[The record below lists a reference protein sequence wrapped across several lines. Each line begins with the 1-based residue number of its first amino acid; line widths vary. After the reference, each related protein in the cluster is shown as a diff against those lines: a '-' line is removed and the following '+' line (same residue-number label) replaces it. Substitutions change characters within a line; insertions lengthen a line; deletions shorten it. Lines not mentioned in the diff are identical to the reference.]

1 MANKKN
7 VETNKK
13 NTEIKNKKS
22 NEIEQKKP
30 TQKKKRRLHSH
41 LKVNIPLFQSL
52 MMILPSLAKHAA
64 AESIDNSSDAADQV
78 TANNV
83 TEKDVTDDHSK
94 ADSSAVAL
102 QEAQT
107 SDSDVNSTLNAS
119 HAPHGSS
126 SHLVPSHHL
135 STLSHPQVHY
145 IPSVSMP
152 TISSGSNGQPTH
164 SNAPKTPALPV
175 TFMPEVIKG
184 TYGELHVD
192 ANGQYTF
199 VLNPNSPQYIL
210 LNQHQPG
217 TDHFALH
224 LSNGSSIIVQIPVT
238 GKQDTPSISGDL
250 TGVVTEDHNIDSQGL
265 LHANGKIDV
274 IDPDQ
279 NESSVTPEVISGK
292 YGSLTIDAD
301 GHWQYQVDNSLSN
314 VQALTAAT
322 SLHESFTIHTKDGT
336 PQTIDMTIGGNDDN
350 AVITGMGKGS
360 VTEES
365 QLQTS
370 GTLSVI
376 DADTGEAHFSN
387 TDIVGSFGTLHLTD
401 SGKWTYD
408 LDNTNPAVQALGQGS
423 TATDPFTVH
432 SADGTPHNVTIN
444 VRGTNDNPVV
454 SSQSPHLPSK
464 ANISAPPSGLGKTIY
479 EDVNV
484 QNGHLHTGGQ
494 LHVDDKDFNESTFL
508 PENLH
513 GAYGELKLT
522 SQGTWSYIAN
532 NNNPNIEQLNNG
544 DTLTE
549 RFKIHTKDGSVF
561 ELNVYI
567 NGTNDKATVS
577 TATVSIDET
586 DRAVTASG
594 TLTSTDV
601 DNADNTFTPNSISGT
616 NGDLTI
622 DANGHWSFT
631 ANSAFNQLNVGDKV
645 EETFTV
651 SSVDGTPSTIKVTIN
666 GTNDK
671 ATVSSAT
678 VTIDETDKA
687 VTTSGTLTSTD
698 VDNPDNTFT
707 PGSISG
713 TNGDLTIDA
722 NGHWTFTA
730 NSTFNQLNVGDKVE
744 ETFTVSS
751 IDGTTSTIKVT
762 LNGTND
768 KATVSSATV
777 AIDEIDKAV
786 TTSGTLTSTDVDNP
800 NNTFT
805 PDSISGTNGDLTIDA
820 NGHWAF
826 AANSAFNQLNVG
838 DKVEESFT
846 VSSVDGTPSTIK
858 VTINGTN
865 DAATV
870 SSATVAI
877 DETDTAISTSGTL
890 TSTDVDNPDNA
901 FTPDS
906 ITGTNGDLTIDANG
920 HWAFTAN
927 SAFNQLNVGDKVEE
941 TFTVSSIDGT
951 PSTIKVTIN
960 GTNDAAT
967 VSTATVA
974 VDETDTAISTSGT
987 LTSTNVDNPDNAFT
1001 PDSITGTN
1009 GDLTI
1014 DANGHWN
1021 FTANSAFNQ
1030 LNVGDKIEE
1039 TFTVSSIDGTT
1050 STIKVM
1056 INGTNDTATVSTATV
1071 SVDETDSAI
1080 TTSGTLTSTDV
1091 DNPDNTFTPDSIA
1104 GTNGDL
1110 TIDANGLWSF
1120 TANSAF
1126 NQLNVG
1132 DKVEETFTV
1141 SSVDGTT
1148 STIKVTINGTNDAAT
1163 VSSATVAIDETD
1175 KATTTSGTLTS
1186 TDVDNPD
1193 NAFTPD
1199 SISGTNGDLTIDAT
1213 GHWVFT
1219 ANSAFNQLNIGDK
1232 VEETFTVSS
1241 IDGTPSTI
1249 KVTING
1255 TNDTAT
1261 VSSATVAIDET
1272 DKAVTTSGTLTSID
1286 VDNPDNAFTPDSI
1299 SGTNGDLTIDANGH
1313 WVFTANSAFNQLN
1326 VGDKVEETFTVSSV
1340 DGTPSTIK
1348 VTING
1353 TNDTATV
1360 SSATVAIDET
1370 DIAVTTSGTLTS
1382 TDVDNPDNAFTPDSI
1397 AGTNGNLTID
1407 TNGHWTFTAN
1417 SAFNQLNVGD
1427 KVEETFT
1434 VSSIDGTPSTIKVT
1448 INGTNDA
1455 ATVSTATVSV
1465 DETDKAVTTSGTLTS
1480 TDVDNPDNT
1489 FAPDSISG
1497 TNGDL
1502 TIDATGHWVFIANS
1516 AFNQLNVGDKVEET
1530 FTVSSIDGT
1539 PSTIKVTINGTN
1551 DAATVSSAT
1560 VAIDETDKAVTTS
1573 GTLTSTDVDN
1583 PDNAFQP
1590 DSISGTNGDLIID
1603 ASGHWMFTANSAFN
1617 QLNVGDKVE
1626 ETFTMS
1632 SVDGTPST
1640 IKVTINGTND
1650 TATVSSATVA
1660 IDETDKAVTTSG
1672 TLTSIDVDNPDNAFT
1687 PDSISGTNGDLTI
1700 DATGHW
1706 VFIANSAFNQLNVGD
1721 KVEETFTVS
1730 SIDGTPSTIK
1740 VTINGTNDAATVSS
1754 ATVAIDETDK
1764 AVTTSG
1770 TLTSTDVDN
1779 PDNTF
1784 TPDSIGGTNGNLT
1797 IDANGHWIFT
1807 ANSAFNQLNIGDKV
1821 EESFTVSSVDGT
1833 PSTIKVMINGTNDTA
1848 TVSSATVAID
1858 ETDKA
1863 VTTSGTL
1870 TSTDV
1875 DNPDN
1880 TFTPD
1885 SISGTNGDLTIDA
1898 NGHWAFTAN
1907 SAFNQL
1913 NVGDKVEETF
1923 TVSSVDGTPST
1934 IKVTING
1941 TNDAATVSSATVAID
1956 ETDKAVTTSGTLT
1969 STDVDNP
1976 DNTFTPDSISGTNGD
1991 LTIDANGH
1999 WVFTASSSFNQLNVG
2014 DKVEETFTV
2023 SSIDGTASTIKVTI
2037 NGTNDKATV
2046 STATVS
2052 VDETDK
2058 AVTTSGTLTSTDV
2071 DNPDNTFTPDSITGT
2086 NGNLTIGANGQWTFT
2101 PNSAF
2106 NQLNVGDKVEETFTV
2121 TSVDGTPSTI
2131 KVTING
2137 TNDAATVS
2145 SATIA
2150 IDETDKA
2157 VTTSGTLTSTDVD
2170 NPDNTFTPDSIAG
2183 TNGNL
2188 TIGANGQWT
2197 FTANSAFNQ
2206 LNVGDKVE
2214 ETFTV
2219 SSVDGTPSTI
2229 KVTING
2235 TNDKAT
2241 VSSATV
2247 AIDETDK
2254 AVTTSGTLISNDV
2267 DNPDNAFTP
2276 DSISGTNGDL
2286 TIDANG
2292 HWVFT
2297 ANSAF
2302 NQLNVGDKVEETFT
2316 VSSIDGTPSTIKV
2329 TINGTNDAATVSS
2342 ATVAIDETDK
2352 AVTTSGTL
2360 TSTDVDN
2367 PDNAFTPDSI
2377 SGTNG
2382 DLTIDANGHW
2392 TFTANSAFNQLNVGD
2407 KVEET
2412 FTVSSVDGTP
2422 STIKVTING
2431 TNDAATVSS
2440 ATVAIDET
2448 DKATTTSGTLTST
2461 DVDNPDNTFTPDS
2474 ITGANGD
2481 LTIDA
2486 NGHWAFTANSA
2497 FNQLNVGDKVEETFT
2512 VSSVDGT
2519 SSTIKV
2525 TINGTN
2531 DVATVSTA
2539 TVSVD
2544 ETDKAVTTS
2553 GTLTSTDVD
2562 NPDNTFTP
2570 DSIVGAN
2577 GDLTIDA
2584 NGHWVFTAN
2593 SAFNQLNVG
2602 DKVEET
2608 FTVTSVDGTPSTI
2621 KVTINGTNDAA
2632 TVSSATVA
2640 IDETDKAVTT
2650 SGTLTSTDVDNT
2662 DNTFTPDSVVGS
2674 NGDLT
2679 IDANGHWTFTANSA
2693 FNQLNVG
2700 DKVEETFTVSS
2711 IDGTPSTI
2719 KVTINGTND
2728 AATVSSATVA
2738 IDETDKAVTTSGTL
2752 TNTDVDNP
2760 DNTFTPDSISGTNG
2774 DLTIDTNGH
2783 WVFTANSTFNQLNVG
2798 DKVEETFTV
2807 SSIDGTPSTIKITI
2821 NGTNDK
2827 AVISGTSAGA
2837 VTEESQLQT
2846 SGSLTVTDVDAGQ
2859 GHFSNT
2865 DIAGTLGTLHLTN
2878 SGTWTYDLDNTN
2890 PTVQALGKGTTAT
2903 DTITVHSA
2911 DGTPHQITITVN
2923 GTNDKAIIG
2932 GTNSGAVTEESQ
2944 LQTSGTLTV
2953 TDVDTGEAH
2962 FSNTDI
2968 AGTLGT
2974 LHLTDNGTWTYDL
2987 DNTNPQVQ
2995 ALGKGATATDTITVN
3010 SADGTPHQITITVN
3024 GTNDTAV
3031 IGGTSAGAVT
3041 EETQL
3046 QTSGSLTITDTDTGE
3061 AHFSNTDIK
3070 GSLGTLHLTDAGQWT
3085 YDLDNTNP
3093 TVQALGKGAATTD
3106 TITVTS
3112 ADGTTHQVTI
3122 AVNGTNDKA
3131 IITGTNTGA
3140 VTEDQDLTNQ
3150 LNVHPNY
3157 MLTQG
3162 KLFITDV
3169 DTNEATFPMQSGI
3182 VGDHGIGSFTLIPSG
3197 IWLFSADSK
3206 QAAVQALGVG
3216 ETLTESTTITSVD
3229 GTQKTILITING
3241 TNDAPVITPVATQT
3255 VTEDGSKTIT
3265 FHATDIDTTDT
3276 LTPSVSATHGS
3287 ASLNA
3292 QGEIVFT
3299 PDANYNGPASV
3310 VLSVTDGHTTTSQTI
3325 NVDVTPANDA
3335 PVINPIVPV
3344 SATEDGAVVTG
3355 QLTSTDIDTG
3365 DTATF
3370 TTTST
3375 QGGFTLNA
3383 DGSYNLDPTDAS
3395 FQHLKAGEISTFTI
3409 PVTVTDS
3416 AGATDTKDLVITVT
3430 GTNDTPV
3437 ISGVDTGALK
3447 EDVSVNPQSNEL
3459 TATGKL
3465 DIVDIDTGEGSFIS
3479 HGFNKTALQGH
3490 YGKLEISQD
3499 GSWSYSADNS
3509 QTAIQSLGEG
3519 EQLTDTIKV
3528 TSKDGTTHD
3537 VVVTINGTNDTAVI
3551 GGTSAGAVTE
3561 ETQLQTSGTLT
3572 VTDTDTG
3579 EAHFANTDI
3588 QGTLGTLHLT
3598 DNGAWTYDLD
3608 NTNPAVQALGNG
3620 ATATDTI
3627 TVHSADGTPHQVTIT
3642 VNGTNDNAVVGGVD
3656 TASVTEKAAGD
3667 NMSPDHAQSGMAT
3680 LRVSTLNANGHLSV
3694 IDPDSGQS
3702 GFADNNVGYNYH
3714 GTYGD
3719 LILNPNGDWNYYAD
3733 AGSLSHI
3740 GGRPTTRGSAIDKLG
3755 EGETLTDTITV
3766 HTKDGTPHNIV
3777 ITINGSNDRPYCS
3790 SEVQLNAGTED
3801 TRQTITAAQLL
3812 QNSID
3817 VDKNDSGLLTV
3828 ANLHPDHGSILDNQN
3843 GTYTFTPEK
3852 DYNGKVHFTYD
3863 VKDAHGDV
3871 THTGATSSLSA
3882 VADKA
3887 VISGSDTGTIIEDH
3901 NVGHSSLQPVV
3912 ASGLLSV
3919 TDPDAG
3925 QDHFQVNLLLG
3936 EQAIHDPFGGFL
3948 RITPSGAWGYEV
3960 ANSRLQSLAEGEVEK
3975 VVYRVYS
3982 ADHTAHDIT
3991 ITVTGTNDQP
4001 SITATTL
4008 AHGTEDTHYQM
4019 QVSQFGFS
4027 DIDTGDTLH
4036 SIAITDL
4043 PSATQGK
4050 FVLDGHDV
4058 TAGQHIP
4065 TADISK
4071 LQFIP
4076 AQDFNGDVQF
4086 KYTVNDG
4093 HDDSQE
4099 ATNTLH
4105 IDAVGDK
4112 AVISGVDTG
4121 DVYEN
4126 RNPDMSPDFAQSG
4139 MAHLTNSMIHVEGQL
4154 TIIDPD
4160 TGENSF
4166 DSKGIGY
4173 TYHGKYGHLILNTD
4187 GKWFYGVATGTAD
4200 VNGGLTTNVG
4210 STIDQ
4215 LGANETL
4222 TDTITIQSKD
4232 GTTHDIV
4239 ITIHGDN
4246 DRPYCSSEV
4255 QLNSGKEDLAQT
4267 ITATELLA
4275 NTIDVDSND
4284 LGKLTVANLH
4294 ADHGSILDNQDGT
4307 YTFTPTK
4314 DYNGQI
4320 HFSYDVT
4327 DAHGGTTHT
4336 GASTTL
4342 TATPDG
4348 AIISEVTTD
4357 HVTEDGSHSSHN
4369 AGVTTELANGRLQV
4383 VDPDSGENKF
4393 QYSQFGESTVHDPFG
4408 GMLRIDSMGNWG
4420 YSVNNANLQHL
4431 AQGQTETVI
4440 YRVHSYDGTAYELH
4454 IDVVGTND
4462 APTVTQVAL
4471 SNGTEDTHYQM
4482 QASQFGFT
4490 DVDSG
4495 DTLHSVAITDL
4506 PPATQGKFVLD
4517 GHDVTAGQHI
4527 PTADISKLQFVPA
4540 QDFNGDVQFKYTVN
4554 DGHDDSQEAT
4564 NTLHIDAV
4572 GDTAVITGT
4581 TTGDVDEGHGTYHDR
4596 SPNYAQ
4602 LGMAKLTNDP
4612 LYTDGKLEIIDP
4624 DTGEAQFDTKGIGY
4638 SYHGTYGQLILN
4650 ADGNWHYKVTVGSN
4664 QQNVATKIDQL
4675 GDGQELTD
4683 TITIYSKDGTAQDI
4697 VITIHG
4703 DNDRPYISSEVTL
4716 STGTED
4722 TALTFTKADLLA
4734 NTVDV
4739 DANDA
4744 GKLSIANLLVDHGS
4758 VVDNKDGTYTFTPTK
4773 DYNGQVHFSYDVTD
4787 AHGGTTHTG
4796 ANTSLAAVND
4806 AATFTG
4812 DSSSIKEDTN
4822 IHHNAH
4828 ITGSATIPDALSCHG
4843 HLIVSDADGHG
4854 EAALDLKGQ
4863 PKISLDGTYGHFDI
4877 TSTGTWVY
4885 KADNKSTP
4893 IQDLDNGQT
4902 LTDSIEVTS
4911 KDGTKHS
4918 ITVTINGTTD
4928 DPTLHSL
4935 SDSGVQHSG
4944 PVEGNLLTGS
4954 GTDQGLSGA
4963 ATDTD
4968 SNAHLVLQDI
4978 QIKDPVSGYVA
4989 VRPGQP
4995 HTMAGIGTLA
5005 IEANG
5010 HYTFTPEAGF
5020 TGKVPSMVYRVG
5032 DDGGNPIGD
5041 SSQNSLSI
5049 EVTPPLQHAPTV
5061 TGQTVSTNE
5070 DITRTI
5076 TTSEFGYSDQD
5087 GDALQF
5093 VTISSIPSHGSLLLN
5108 GNAVTANQQ
5117 ISKADL
5123 DAGHLTFTPNNNE
5136 NGANYAQF
5144 TFTANDGHKNS
5155 AGATMVVDVNA
5166 VNDAPIVGSSF
5177 ISSLE
5182 DKPHAFTT
5190 ADFKY
5195 SDIDGDALNHITITN
5210 VAHGVLS
5217 LNGTTVNVG
5226 DDVSASDVSSLI
5238 FTPTHN
5244 YFSSGVSGLGAVQ
5257 FTANDGHLDSKEGS
5271 ILINI
5276 ASVADPATFSGDS
5289 TGVAKEDITLQASGT
5304 LTASDPDGTA
5314 GFTAVQGGAGIA
5326 GSKGYGHAHIDVN
5339 GHWTYDLDNNH
5350 PIVQQLGEG
5359 QTDTETITVQSA
5371 DGTHHDIVVTIT
5383 GTNDAPILG
5392 VNQTSSTA
5400 GTLTETDV
5408 DVNDTH
5414 TFSIVSST
5422 GQFGSLS
5429 VDPNTGDY
5437 IYTPNTSITGMSYNS
5452 ATNSYHGVDVFEVKV
5467 SDGHTEDS
5475 KFITFDA
5482 SGHVTMSPTGS
5493 LVTSTTV
5500 LHQPVVTTTQ
5510 PTLPSGTNVAPTN
5523 TVTLDLASTSD
5534 SGSSQT
5540 DNLTNDTTPTI
5551 TGHTDIPFSKVTIY
5565 DGSTPVGHSVSDA
5578 SGQYSVAVSSLSE
5591 GDHNLSAKALA
5602 PSSVLP
5608 ATSSL
5613 LSVHIDT
5620 QVHVGIQTDP
5630 ITADNVINAQ
5640 ESNSSIDI
5648 TGSVSGDYNAGDIVT
5663 LDVNRTQHTGVVDA
5677 KGHYS
5682 IAVPGSELIADADQ
5696 KIEASVAVTDTAG
5709 NSAHATA
5716 DVTYQVDT
5724 QVSVPTITFENAGAD
5739 NLYSKAEIA
5748 RGQANTITATVTP
5761 PGDAKIGEH
5770 LVVNG
5775 QDHVLDA
5782 HTLQHG
5788 IQIEVHPGSNVQ
5800 ATMTDEHGNTA
5811 GSQGF
5816 AASAIPEPIIV
5827 RPPSGSHQVS
5837 GTLGVPPLLPSLTP
5851 VPTAQSG
5858 WRIHLPNGQYVTS
5871 HHGQYGT
5878 LTIDPQTGHLHYQ
5891 EQAQVHTGPH
5901 GSASGI
5907 GQHEDKFE
5915 VALQGSNQD
5924 EVVAHV
5930 NIQILSH
5937 GPGNSGKLTVGT
5949 EVVDMTITPLVHT
5962 SHPAPPPPP
5971 PVQHDEPDMASQAD
5985 FTVTLSDDSNLD
5997 LTQQTHQEP
6006 DQKTSHHG
6014 AAAYLDALGIKP
6026 DATSTTVHDQ
6036 PADMD
6041 IVLAQV
6047 DQQDA
6052 TTHDQAHLDM
6062 SDALEHHDANINHN
6076 QDDEHHH
6083 NDIDGLPDIDPNS

>member
-1 MANKKN
+1 MTKKN
-7 VETNKK
+7 NVKESAKTKTPLHSDSTADQRTK
-13 NTEIKNKKS
+13 RKTKNKL
-22 NEIEQKKP
+22 
-30 TQKKKRRLHSH
+30 RLHSK
-41 LKVNIPLFQSL
+41 LKVNVPLSQSL
-52 MMILPSLAKHAA
+52 MLILPSLAKHVSASPQEHDVQDTPNDVVDSKEQRSQEDMNLL
-64 AESIDNSSDAADQV
+64 AEEHPKSDIIEKTAPSDKAKAEDANSEHSQNSIL
-78 TANNV
+78 T
-83 TEKDVTDDHSK
+83 
-94 ADSSAVAL
+94 
-102 QEAQT
+102 
-107 SDSDVNSTLNAS
+107 
-119 HAPHGSS
+119 
-126 SHLVPSHHL
+126 PSHHL
-135 STLSHPQVHY
+135 SSLSHPQVHY
-145 IPSVSMP
+145 VPAVSIP
-152 TISSGSNGQPTH
+152 TISSGQVPQPTTH
-164 SNAPKTPALPV
+164 TPVTPDLPV
-175 TFMPEVIKG
+175 TFLPEVISGK
-184 TYGELHVD
+184 YGELHVD
-192 ANGQYTF
+192 ANGHYTF
-199 VLNPNSPQYIL
+199 VLNPLSPQYVL
-210 LNQHQPG
+210 LHQNQPG
-217 TDHFALH
+217 TDQFMLH
-224 LSNGSSIIVQIPVT
+224 LSNGSQLVVQIPVA
-238 GKQDTPSISGDL
+238 GKQDIPTISGDL
-250 TGVVTEDHNIDSQGL
+250 RGVVIEDHNVDSHGL
-265 LHANGKIDV
+265 LSASGKVDVVDPDHDQNSVTAETITGQYGSLSIDANGKW
-274 IDPDQ
+274 
-279 NESSVTPEVISGK
+279 
-292 YGSLTIDAD
+292 
-301 GHWQYQVDNSLSN
+301 HYQVDNSLSN
-314 VQALTAAT
+314 VQALTSLT

-336 PQTIDMTIGGNDDN
+336 PQTIEMTIGGNDDN
-350 AVITGMGKGS
+350 AIVSGVDAGSVTEDQTTQVHGQLTVTDSDLGQNHFQASLLTGQFGTLVLSKDGAWTYNLDNWNPAVQKLAHGSTATDIITVHSADGTAHQVTVTINGTNDHAVITSSTAGSPNSFAAIPKNLGSNHVTEDLNTTVVGQLNITDVDSNEAHFSNSDIKGVLGTLHLKDDGGWRYDLDNKNPTVQALGKGTTATDTITVHS
-360 VTEES
+360 ADGTPHQVTITINGTNDKAVIGGTNTGAVTEES

-370 GTLSVI
+370 GTLTVTDVDTGEAHFSNSDIVGALGTLHLTDTGGWTYDLDNTNPTVQALGKGATATDTITVHSADGTPHQITITVNGTNDKAVI
-376 DADTGEAHFSN
+376 GGTNSGAVTEESQLQTSGTLTVTDVDTGEAHFSN
-387 TDIVGSFGTLHLTD
+387 TDIAGALGTLHLTD

-408 LDNTNPAVQALGQGS
+408 LDNTNPTVQALGKGA
-423 TATDPFTVH
+423 TATDTITVH
-432 SADGTPHNVTIN
+432 SADGTPHQVTI
-444 VRGTNDNPVV
+444 
-454 SSQSPHLPSK
+454 
-464 ANISAPPSGLGKTIY
+464 
-479 EDVNV
+479 
-484 QNGHLHTGGQ
+484 
-494 LHVDDKDFNESTFL
+494 
-508 PENLH
+508 
-513 GAYGELKLT
+513 
-522 SQGTWSYIAN
+522 
-532 NNNPNIEQLNNG
+532 
-544 DTLTE
+544 
-549 RFKIHTKDGSVF
+549 
-561 ELNVYI
+561 
-567 NGTNDKATVS
+567 TV
-577 TATVSIDET
+577 
-586 DRAVTASG
+586 
-594 TLTSTDV
+594 
-601 DNADNTFTPNSISGT
+601 
-616 NGDLTI
+616 
-622 DANGHWSFT
+622 
-631 ANSAFNQLNVGDKV
+631 
-645 EETFTV
+645 
-651 SSVDGTPSTIKVTIN
+651 
-666 GTNDK
+666 
-671 ATVSSAT
+671 
-678 VTIDETDKA
+678 
-687 VTTSGTLTSTD
+687 
-698 VDNPDNTFT
+698 
-707 PGSISG
+707 
-713 TNGDLTIDA
+713 
-722 NGHWTFTA
+722 
-730 NSTFNQLNVGDKVE
+730 
-744 ETFTVSS
+744 
-751 IDGTTSTIKVT
+751 
-762 LNGTND
+762 
-768 KATVSSATV
+768 
-777 AIDEIDKAV
+777 
-786 TTSGTLTSTDVDNP
+786 
-800 NNTFT
+800 
-805 PDSISGTNGDLTIDA
+805 
-820 NGHWAF
+820 
-826 AANSAFNQLNVG
+826 
-838 DKVEESFT
+838 
-846 VSSVDGTPSTIK
+846 
-858 VTINGTN
+858 
-865 DAATV
+865 
-870 SSATVAI
+870 
-877 DETDTAISTSGTL
+877 
-890 TSTDVDNPDNA
+890 
-901 FTPDS
+901 
-906 ITGTNGDLTIDANG
+906 
-920 HWAFTAN
+920 
-927 SAFNQLNVGDKVEE
+927 
-941 TFTVSSIDGT
+941 
-951 PSTIKVTIN
+951 
-960 GTNDAAT
+960 
-967 VSTATVA
+967 
-974 VDETDTAISTSGT
+974 
-987 LTSTNVDNPDNAFT
+987 
-1001 PDSITGTN
+1001 
-1009 GDLTI
+1009 
-1014 DANGHWN
+1014 
-1021 FTANSAFNQ
+1021 
-1030 LNVGDKIEE
+1030 
-1039 TFTVSSIDGTT
+1039 
-1050 STIKVM
+1050 
-1056 INGTNDTATVSTATV
+1056 NGTNDTAV
-1071 SVDETDSAI
+1071 
-1080 TTSGTLTSTDV
+1080 
-1091 DNPDNTFTPDSIA
+1091 IA
-1104 GTNGDL
+1104 GTN
-1110 TIDANGLWSF
+1110 
-1120 TANSAF
+1120 
-1126 NQLNVG
+1126 
-1132 DKVEETFTV
+1132 
-1141 SSVDGTT
+1141 
-1148 STIKVTINGTNDAAT
+1148 
-1163 VSSATVAIDETD
+1163 
-1175 KATTTSGTLTS
+1175 
-1186 TDVDNPD
+1186 
-1193 NAFTPD
+1193 
-1199 SISGTNGDLTIDAT
+1199 
-1213 GHWVFT
+1213 
-1219 ANSAFNQLNIGDK
+1219 
-1232 VEETFTVSS
+1232 
-1241 IDGTPSTI
+1241 
-1249 KVTING
+1249 
-1255 TNDTAT
+1255 
-1261 VSSATVAIDET
+1261 
-1272 DKAVTTSGTLTSID
+1272 
-1286 VDNPDNAFTPDSI
+1286 
-1299 SGTNGDLTIDANGH
+1299 
-1313 WVFTANSAFNQLN
+1313 
-1326 VGDKVEETFTVSSV
+1326 
-1340 DGTPSTIK
+1340 
-1348 VTING
+1348 
-1353 TNDTATV
+1353 
-1360 SSATVAIDET
+1360 
-1370 DIAVTTSGTLTS
+1370 
-1382 TDVDNPDNAFTPDSI
+1382 
-1397 AGTNGNLTID
+1397 
-1407 TNGHWTFTAN
+1407 
-1417 SAFNQLNVGD
+1417 
-1427 KVEETFT
+1427 
-1434 VSSIDGTPSTIKVT
+1434 
-1448 INGTNDA
+1448 
-1455 ATVSTATVSV
+1455 
-1465 DETDKAVTTSGTLTS
+1465 
-1480 TDVDNPDNT
+1480 
-1489 FAPDSISG
+1489 
-1497 TNGDL
+1497 
-1502 TIDATGHWVFIANS
+1502 
-1516 AFNQLNVGDKVEET
+1516 
-1530 FTVSSIDGT
+1530 
-1539 PSTIKVTINGTN
+1539 
-1551 DAATVSSAT
+1551 
-1560 VAIDETDKAVTTS
+1560 
-1573 GTLTSTDVDN
+1573 
-1583 PDNAFQP
+1583 
-1590 DSISGTNGDLIID
+1590 
-1603 ASGHWMFTANSAFN
+1603 
-1617 QLNVGDKVE
+1617 
-1626 ETFTMS
+1626 
-1632 SVDGTPST
+1632 
-1640 IKVTINGTND
+1640 
-1650 TATVSSATVA
+1650 
-1660 IDETDKAVTTSG
+1660 
-1672 TLTSIDVDNPDNAFT
+1672 
-1687 PDSISGTNGDLTI
+1687 
-1700 DATGHW
+1700 
-1706 VFIANSAFNQLNVGD
+1706 
-1721 KVEETFTVS
+1721 
-1730 SIDGTPSTIK
+1730 
-1740 VTINGTNDAATVSS
+1740 
-1754 ATVAIDETDK
+1754 
-1764 AVTTSG
+1764 
-1770 TLTSTDVDN
+1770 
-1779 PDNTF
+1779 
-1784 TPDSIGGTNGNLT
+1784 
-1797 IDANGHWIFT
+1797 
-1807 ANSAFNQLNIGDKV
+1807 
-1821 EESFTVSSVDGT
+1821 
-1833 PSTIKVMINGTNDTA
+1833 
-1848 TVSSATVAID
+1848 
-1858 ETDKA
+1858 
-1863 VTTSGTL
+1863 
-1870 TSTDV
+1870 
-1875 DNPDN
+1875 
-1880 TFTPD
+1880 
-1885 SISGTNGDLTIDA
+1885 
-1898 NGHWAFTAN
+1898 
-1907 SAFNQL
+1907 
-1913 NVGDKVEETF
+1913 
-1923 TVSSVDGTPST
+1923 
-1934 IKVTING
+1934 
-1941 TNDAATVSSATVAID
+1941 
-1956 ETDKAVTTSGTLT
+1956 
-1969 STDVDNP
+1969 
-1976 DNTFTPDSISGTNGD
+1976 
-1991 LTIDANGH
+1991 
-1999 WVFTASSSFNQLNVG
+1999 
-2014 DKVEETFTV
+2014 
-2023 SSIDGTASTIKVTI
+2023 
-2037 NGTNDKATV
+2037 
-2046 STATVS
+2046 
-2052 VDETDK
+2052 
-2058 AVTTSGTLTSTDV
+2058 
-2071 DNPDNTFTPDSITGT
+2071 
-2086 NGNLTIGANGQWTFT
+2086 
-2101 PNSAF
+2101 
-2106 NQLNVGDKVEETFTV
+2106 
-2121 TSVDGTPSTI
+2121 
-2131 KVTING
+2131 
-2137 TNDAATVS
+2137 
-2145 SATIA
+2145 
-2150 IDETDKA
+2150 
-2157 VTTSGTLTSTDVD
+2157 
-2170 NPDNTFTPDSIAG
+2170 
-2183 TNGNL
+2183 
-2188 TIGANGQWT
+2188 
-2197 FTANSAFNQ
+2197 
-2206 LNVGDKVE
+2206 
-2214 ETFTV
+2214 
-2219 SSVDGTPSTI
+2219 
-2229 KVTING
+2229 
-2235 TNDKAT
+2235 
-2241 VSSATV
+2241 
-2247 AIDETDK
+2247 
-2254 AVTTSGTLISNDV
+2254 
-2267 DNPDNAFTP
+2267 
-2276 DSISGTNGDL
+2276 
-2286 TIDANG
+2286 
-2292 HWVFT
+2292 
-2297 ANSAF
+2297 
-2302 NQLNVGDKVEETFT
+2302 
-2316 VSSIDGTPSTIKV
+2316 
-2329 TINGTNDAATVSS
+2329 
-2342 ATVAIDETDK
+2342 
-2352 AVTTSGTL
+2352 
-2360 TSTDVDN
+2360 
-2367 PDNAFTPDSI
+2367 
-2377 SGTNG
+2377 
-2382 DLTIDANGHW
+2382 
-2392 TFTANSAFNQLNVGD
+2392 
-2407 KVEET
+2407 
-2412 FTVSSVDGTP
+2412 
-2422 STIKVTING
+2422 
-2431 TNDAATVSS
+2431 
-2440 ATVAIDET
+2440 
-2448 DKATTTSGTLTST
+2448 
-2461 DVDNPDNTFTPDS
+2461 
-2474 ITGANGD
+2474 
-2481 LTIDA
+2481 
-2486 NGHWAFTANSA
+2486 
-2497 FNQLNVGDKVEETFT
+2497 
-2512 VSSVDGT
+2512 
-2519 SSTIKV
+2519 
-2525 TINGTN
+2525 
-2531 DVATVSTA
+2531 
-2539 TVSVD
+2539 
-2544 ETDKAVTTS
+2544 
-2553 GTLTSTDVD
+2553 
-2562 NPDNTFTP
+2562 
-2570 DSIVGAN
+2570 
-2577 GDLTIDA
+2577 
-2584 NGHWVFTAN
+2584 
-2593 SAFNQLNVG
+2593 
-2602 DKVEET
+2602 
-2608 FTVTSVDGTPSTI
+2608 
-2621 KVTINGTNDAA
+2621 
-2632 TVSSATVA
+2632 
-2640 IDETDKAVTT
+2640 
-2650 SGTLTSTDVDNT
+2650 
-2662 DNTFTPDSVVGS
+2662 
-2674 NGDLT
+2674 
-2679 IDANGHWTFTANSA
+2679 
-2693 FNQLNVG
+2693 
-2700 DKVEETFTVSS
+2700 
-2711 IDGTPSTI
+2711 
-2719 KVTINGTND
+2719 
-2728 AATVSSATVA
+2728 
-2738 IDETDKAVTTSGTL
+2738 
-2752 TNTDVDNP
+2752 
-2760 DNTFTPDSISGTNG
+2760 
-2774 DLTIDTNGH
+2774 
-2783 WVFTANSTFNQLNVG
+2783 
-2798 DKVEETFTV
+2798 
-2807 SSIDGTPSTIKITI
+2807 
-2821 NGTNDK
+2821 
-2827 AVISGTSAGA
+2827 AGA

-2859 GHFSNT
+2859 AHFSNT

-2995 ALGKGATATDTITVN
+2995 ALGKGATATDTITVH
-3010 SADGTPHQITITVN
+3010 SADGTPHQVTITVN

-3046 QTSGSLTITDTDTGE
+3046 QTTGTLTITDTD
-3061 AHFSNTDIK
+3061 S
-3070 GSLGTLHLTDAGQWT
+3070 
-3085 YDLDNTNP
+3085 
-3093 TVQALGKGAATTD
+3093 
-3106 TITVTS
+3106 
-3112 ADGTTHQVTI
+3112 
-3122 AVNGTNDKA
+3122 
-3131 IITGTNTGA
+3131 
-3140 VTEDQDLTNQ
+3140 
-3150 LNVHPNY
+3150 
-3157 MLTQG
+3157 
-3162 KLFITDV
+3162 
-3169 DTNEATFPMQSGI
+3169 
-3182 VGDHGIGSFTLIPSG
+3182 
-3197 IWLFSADSK
+3197 
-3206 QAAVQALGVG
+3206 
-3216 ETLTESTTITSVD
+3216 
-3229 GTQKTILITING
+3229 
-3241 TNDAPVITPVATQT
+3241 
-3255 VTEDGSKTIT
+3255 
-3265 FHATDIDTTDT
+3265 
-3276 LTPSVSATHGS
+3276 
-3287 ASLNA
+3287 
-3292 QGEIVFT
+3292 
-3299 PDANYNGPASV
+3299 
-3310 VLSVTDGHTTTSQTI
+3310 
-3325 NVDVTPANDA
+3325 
-3335 PVINPIVPV
+3335 
-3344 SATEDGAVVTG
+3344 
-3355 QLTSTDIDTG
+3355 
-3365 DTATF
+3365 
-3370 TTTST
+3370 
-3375 QGGFTLNA
+3375 
-3383 DGSYNLDPTDAS
+3383 
-3395 FQHLKAGEISTFTI
+3395 
-3409 PVTVTDS
+3409 
-3416 AGATDTKDLVITVT
+3416 
-3430 GTNDTPV
+3430 
-3437 ISGVDTGALK
+3437 
-3447 EDVSVNPQSNEL
+3447 
-3459 TATGKL
+3459 
-3465 DIVDIDTGEGSFIS
+3465 
-3479 HGFNKTALQGH
+3479 
-3490 YGKLEISQD
+3490 
-3499 GSWSYSADNS
+3499 
-3509 QTAIQSLGEG
+3509 
-3519 EQLTDTIKV
+3519 
-3528 TSKDGTTHD
+3528 
-3537 VVVTINGTNDTAVI
+3537 
-3551 GGTSAGAVTE
+3551 
-3561 ETQLQTSGTLT
+3561 
-3572 VTDTDTG
+3572 G

-3588 QGTLGTLHLT
+3588 QGSLGTLHLT

-3733 AGSLSHI
+3733 AGSLTHI

-3863 VKDAHGDV
+3863 VKDAHGGV

-4019 QVSQFGFS
+4019 QASQFGFS

-4071 LQFIP
+4071 LQFVP

-4093 HDDSQE
+4093 HVDSQE

-4105 IDAVGDK
+4105 IDAIGDK

-4294 ADHGSILDNQDGT
+4294 ADHGSIQDNQDGT

-4314 DYNGQI
+4314 DYNGQV

-4393 QYSQFGESTVHDPFG
+4393 QYSQFGETAVHDPFG

-4431 AQGQTETVI
+4431 AQGQTETVV

-4506 PPATQGKFVLD
+4506 PTATQGKFVLD

-4540 QDFNGDVQFKYTVN
+4540 QDFNSDVQFKYTVN

-4722 TALTFTKADLLA
+4722 TALIFTKADLLA

-4744 GKLSIANLLVDHGS
+4744 GKLSIENLLVDHGS

-4773 DYNGQVHFSYDVTD
+4773 DYNGQVHFTYDVTD

-4806 AATFTG
+4806 VATFAG

-4863 PKISLDGTYGHFDI
+4863 PKISLVGTYGHFDI

-4885 KADNKSTP
+4885 KADNKSTQ

-4928 DPTLHSL
+4928 APTLHSL

-4963 ATDTD
+4963 ATDAD

-5070 DITRTI
+5070 DITRTF

-5093 VTISSIPSHGSLLLN
+5093 VTISSLPSHGLLLLN

-5123 DAGHLTFTPNNNE
+5123 DAGHLTFTPINNE

-5144 TFTANDGHKNS
+5144 TFTANDGHQDS
-5155 AGATMVVDVNA
+5155 ANATMVVDVNA

-5244 YFSSGVSGLGAVQ
+5244 YFSSGVSGLGGVQ

-5392 VNQTSSTA
+5392 VNQTSSTT
-5400 GTLTETDV
+5400 GKLTETDV
-5408 DVNDTH
+5408 DVTDSH
-5414 TFSIVSST
+5414 TYSVVSSA

-5437 IYTPNTSITGMSYNS
+5437 VYTPNTSITGMSYNS

-5482 SGHVTMSPTGS
+5482 SGHVTMSPTGG
-5493 LVTSTTV
+5493 LVISTTV
-5500 LHQPVVTTTQ
+5500 PQQPTVTTTL
-5510 PTLPSGTNVAPTN
+5510 PTVQMVANVATTN
-5523 TVTLDLASTSD
+5523 SVTLDLASTSD
-5534 SGSSQT
+5534 SGSSNT
-5540 DNLTNDTTPTI
+5540 DNITNDTTPTI

-5565 DGSTPVGHSVSDA
+5565 DGSTPVGHAVSDA
-5578 SGQYSVAVSSLSE
+5578 SGQYNVVVSSLPN

-5602 PSSVLP
+5602 PSSTLP
-5608 ATSSL
+5608 ATSPA

-5620 QVHVGIQTDP
+5620 
-5630 ITADNVINAQ
+5630 
-5640 ESNSSIDI
+5640 DI
-5648 TGSVSGDYNAGDIVT
+5648 TPLQVSLTHDTGRSTSDLITSDGVLTISGQEAGATIEYSVDGG
-5663 LDVNRTQHTGVVDA
+5663 HTWSNTFTPQTGTNTVEVR
-5677 KGHYS
+5677 
-5682 IAVPGSELIADADQ
+5682 Q
-5696 KIEASVAVTDTAG
+5696 TDTAG
-5709 NSAHATA
+5709 NVSTSSSLTFTLDNTATAPSVSLTSDSGGSSSDKITNVGDLSVGGIEQGATVEYSIDNGVHWSTQFTPAEGQNNVQVRQTDVAGNVSPSTSLSYTLDTQIDIRVNSAHVDQHGQGMMVQVYLPKDSEVTLLEITSDGGGAPLLVDLKTVQRQGTGTSVSHPDHQYQEFVGIDLSSLPDGNLSIRVAGTDTAGNTVTAQSSASSNYVLDTTASASDDSNTAIEDSTIPVSGNLLSNDTDAATVTTTGDIQGTYGLFHLNKDGSYTYTLDNQLSTIQQLNSTSTPLVDSITYTASDSHGNLATAHLAISIQGTDDNHPPAVTGQTVSTNEDTTKTFTTSEFGYSDQDGDALQFVTISSIPSHGLLLLNGKAVIANQQISKAELDAGHLTFTPINNENGANYAQFTFTANDGHQNSASATMIVDVNAVNDAPIVGSSFISSLEDKPHAFTAADFKYSDIDGDALNHITITNVAHGVLTLNGATVNVGDDVSASDISSLIFTPTHNYFSSNTNGLGAVQFTANDGHIDSKEGSIFINIADVADPATFGGDSTGAAQEDTTLQASGTLTASDPDGTAGFIAVQGGVGIVGSKGYGHAHIDSNGHWTYDLYNKHPIVQQLGQGQTDTETITIQSADGTQHDIVITITGTNDLPTVSEKPQAGHIIGQHSVDEDSNLNPAGQLIINDVDGDTTSVALDPTHSAAYGHVVFDAHSGTWVYHLDNSNPTVNALNDNDTLQDKFTLLVDDGHGQKVPQEITMTINGHTDPVPYAPPTISVTVDTRNAHHVTAGITPSTLQAYAHSIRAHATTVSGSHEIKGHGHSDIIIVSGRLHEEA
-5716 DVTYQVDT
+5716 ELEGGNDILFLGGRLTDKEIEGGHGSDTLILGSYNRNNAPRLHDHGEKISDGREEMELESIENIILGDGTVLKGHLPANFPLVTHDHYEVPVNIQAHLSSGDES
-5724 QVSVPTITFENAGAD
+5724 VSSIRLTHLQQGLTLQSNGHNINANHDGSYTVP
-5739 NLYSKAEIA
+5739 
-5748 RGQANTITATVTP
+5748 AN
-5761 PGDAKIGEH
+5761 GH
-5770 LVVNG
+5770 LVVVSDHPMNNG
-5775 QDHVLDA
+5775 HHYFETEVTTHNSVTGVTAVTTED
-5782 HTLQHG
+5782 LQ
-5788 IQIEVHPGSNVQ
+5788 
-5800 ATMTDEHGNTA
+5800 
-5811 GSQGF
+5811 
-5816 AASAIPEPIIV
+5816 
-5827 RPPSGSHQVS
+5827 
-5837 GTLGVPPLLPSLTP
+5837 
-5851 VPTAQSG
+5851 
-5858 WRIHLPNGQYVTS
+5858 
-5871 HHGQYGT
+5871 
-5878 LTIDPQTGHLHYQ
+5878 GHLQ
-5891 EQAQVHTGPH
+5891 
-5901 GSASGI
+5901 
-5907 GQHEDKFE
+5907 
-5915 VALQGSNQD
+5915 
-5924 EVVAHV
+5924 
-5930 NIQILSH
+5930 SH
-5937 GPGNSGKLTVGT
+5937 LNP
-5949 EVVDMTITPLVHT
+5949 P
-5962 SHPAPPPPP
+5962 PPPPP
-5971 PVQHDEPDMASQAD
+5971 PVQHDEPDSPLTFEAS
-5985 FTVTLSDDSNLD
+5985 VTIVDDSN
-5997 LTQQTHQEP
+5997 TQNEQQHVGVTDSQHH
-6006 DQKTSHHG
+6006 DVSHHG
-6014 AAAYLDALGIKP
+6014 AAAYLDALGITP
-6026 DATSTTVHDQ
+6026 DATSTTVHEQ

-6047 DQQDA
+6047 DHPDA

-6062 SDALEHHDANINHN
+6062 SDALEHHDANVNHN

-6083 NDIDGLPDIDPNS
+6083 HNDVDGLPDIDPNS

>member
-1 MANKKN
+1 
-7 VETNKK
+7 
-13 NTEIKNKKS
+13 
-22 NEIEQKKP
+22 
-30 TQKKKRRLHSH
+30 
-41 LKVNIPLFQSL
+41 
-52 MMILPSLAKHAA
+52 
-64 AESIDNSSDAADQV
+64 
-78 TANNV
+78 
-83 TEKDVTDDHSK
+83 
-94 ADSSAVAL
+94 
-102 QEAQT
+102 
-107 SDSDVNSTLNAS
+107 
-119 HAPHGSS
+119 
-126 SHLVPSHHL
+126 
-135 STLSHPQVHY
+135 
-145 IPSVSMP
+145 
-152 TISSGSNGQPTH
+152 
-164 SNAPKTPALPV
+164 
-175 TFMPEVIKG
+175 
-184 TYGELHVD
+184 
-192 ANGQYTF
+192 
-199 VLNPNSPQYIL
+199 
-210 LNQHQPG
+210 
-217 TDHFALH
+217 
-224 LSNGSSIIVQIPVT
+224 
-238 GKQDTPSISGDL
+238 
-250 TGVVTEDHNIDSQGL
+250 
-265 LHANGKIDV
+265 
-274 IDPDQ
+274 
-279 NESSVTPEVISGK
+279 
-292 YGSLTIDAD
+292 
-301 GHWQYQVDNSLSN
+301 
-314 VQALTAAT
+314 
-322 SLHESFTIHTKDGT
+322 
-336 PQTIDMTIGGNDDN
+336 MT
-350 AVITGMGKGS
+350 T
-360 VTEES
+360 
-365 QLQTS
+365 
-370 GTLSVI
+370 
-376 DADTGEAHFSN
+376 
-387 TDIVGSFGTLHLTD
+387 
-401 SGKWTYD
+401 
-408 LDNTNPAVQALGQGS
+408 
-423 TATDPFTVH
+423 
-432 SADGTPHNVTIN
+432 
-444 VRGTNDNPVV
+444 
-454 SSQSPHLPSK
+454 
-464 ANISAPPSGLGKTIY
+464 
-479 EDVNV
+479 
-484 QNGHLHTGGQ
+484 
-494 LHVDDKDFNESTFL
+494 
-508 PENLH
+508 
-513 GAYGELKLT
+513 
-522 SQGTWSYIAN
+522 
-532 NNNPNIEQLNNG
+532 
-544 DTLTE
+544 
-549 RFKIHTKDGSVF
+549 
-561 ELNVYI
+561 
-567 NGTNDKATVS
+567 
-577 TATVSIDET
+577 
-586 DRAVTASG
+586 SG

-601 DNADNTFTPNSISGT
+601 DNPDNAFTPGSISGA

-622 DANGHWSFT
+622 DANGHWVFT

-651 SSVDGTPSTIKVTIN
+651 NSVDGTPSTIKVTIN
-666 GTNDK
+666 GTNDA

-678 VTIDETDKA
+678 VAIDETEQA
-687 VTTSGTLTSTD
+687 VTTLGMLTSTD
-698 VDNPDNTFT
+698 VDNPDNAFT
-707 PGSISG
+707 PDSITG

-722 NGHWTFTA
+722 NGHWIFTA
-730 NSTFNQLNVGDKVE
+730 NSAFNQLNVGDKVE
-744 ETFTVSS
+744 ETFTV
-751 IDGTTSTIKVT
+751 
-762 LNGTND
+762 N
-768 KATVSSATV
+768 
-777 AIDEIDKAV
+777 
-786 TTSGTLTSTDVDNP
+786 
-800 NNTFT
+800 
-805 PDSISGTNGDLTIDA
+805 
-820 NGHWAF
+820 
-826 AANSAFNQLNVG
+826 
-838 DKVEESFT
+838 
-846 VSSVDGTPSTIK
+846 SVDGTPSTIK

-877 DETDTAISTSGTL
+877 DETDQAVSTSGTL
-890 TSTDVDNPDNA
+890 NSTDVDNPDNA
-901 FTPDS
+901 FTPGS
-906 ITGTNGDLTIDANG
+906 ISGANGDLTIDANG
-920 HWAFTAN
+920 HWVFTAN

-941 TFTVSSIDGT
+941 TFTV
-951 PSTIKVTIN
+951 N
-960 GTNDAAT
+960 
-967 VSTATVA
+967 
-974 VDETDTAISTSGT
+974 
-987 LTSTNVDNPDNAFT
+987 
-1001 PDSITGTN
+1001 
-1009 GDLTI
+1009 
-1014 DANGHWN
+1014 
-1021 FTANSAFNQ
+1021 
-1030 LNVGDKIEE
+1030 
-1039 TFTVSSIDGTT
+1039 
-1050 STIKVM
+1050 
-1056 INGTNDTATVSTATV
+1056 
-1071 SVDETDSAI
+1071 
-1080 TTSGTLTSTDV
+1080 
-1091 DNPDNTFTPDSIA
+1091 
-1104 GTNGDL
+1104 
-1110 TIDANGLWSF
+1110 
-1120 TANSAF
+1120 
-1126 NQLNVG
+1126 
-1132 DKVEETFTV
+1132 
-1141 SSVDGTT
+1141 SVDGTP

-1175 KATTTSGTLTS
+1175 KAVTTSGTLTS

-1193 NAFTPD
+1193 NAFTPG
-1199 SISGTNGDLTIDAT
+1199 SISGA
-1213 GHWVFT
+1213 
-1219 ANSAFNQLNIGDK
+1219 
-1232 VEETFTVSS
+1232 
-1241 IDGTPSTI
+1241 
-1249 KVTING
+1249 
-1255 TNDTAT
+1255 
-1261 VSSATVAIDET
+1261 
-1272 DKAVTTSGTLTSID
+1272 
-1286 VDNPDNAFTPDSI
+1286 
-1299 SGTNGDLTIDANGH
+1299 NGDLTIDANGH

-1353 TNDTATV
+1353 TND
-1360 SSATVAIDET
+1360 
-1370 DIAVTTSGTLTS
+1370 
-1382 TDVDNPDNAFTPDSI
+1382 
-1397 AGTNGNLTID
+1397 
-1407 TNGHWTFTAN
+1407 
-1417 SAFNQLNVGD
+1417 
-1427 KVEETFT
+1427 K
-1434 VSSIDGTPSTIKVT
+1434 
-1448 INGTNDA
+1448 
-1455 ATVSTATVSV
+1455 ATVSTAT
-1465 DETDKAVTTSGTLTS
+1465 
-1480 TDVDNPDNT
+1480 
-1489 FAPDSISG
+1489 I
-1497 TNGDL
+1497 
-1502 TIDATGHWVFIANS
+1502 
-1516 AFNQLNVGDKVEET
+1516 
-1530 FTVSSIDGT
+1530 
-1539 PSTIKVTINGTN
+1539 
-1551 DAATVSSAT
+1551 
-1560 VAIDETDKAVTTS
+1560 
-1573 GTLTSTDVDN
+1573 
-1583 PDNAFQP
+1583 
-1590 DSISGTNGDLIID
+1590 
-1603 ASGHWMFTANSAFN
+1603 
-1617 QLNVGDKVE
+1617 
-1626 ETFTMS
+1626 
-1632 SVDGTPST
+1632 
-1640 IKVTINGTND
+1640 
-1650 TATVSSATVA
+1650 
-1660 IDETDKAVTTSG
+1660 
-1672 TLTSIDVDNPDNAFT
+1672 
-1687 PDSISGTNGDLTI
+1687 
-1700 DATGHW
+1700 
-1706 VFIANSAFNQLNVGD
+1706 
-1721 KVEETFTVS
+1721 
-1730 SIDGTPSTIK
+1730 
-1740 VTINGTNDAATVSS
+1740 
-1754 ATVAIDETDK
+1754 AIDETDK

-1784 TPDSIGGTNGNLT
+1784 IPASITG
-1797 IDANGHWIFT
+1797 
-1807 ANSAFNQLNIGDKV
+1807 S
-1821 EESFTVSSVDGT
+1821 
-1833 PSTIKVMINGTNDTA
+1833 
-1848 TVSSATVAID
+1848 
-1858 ETDKA
+1858 
-1863 VTTSGTL
+1863 
-1870 TSTDV
+1870 
-1875 DNPDN
+1875 
-1880 TFTPD
+1880 
-1885 SISGTNGDLTIDA
+1885 NGDLTIDA
-1898 NGHWAFTAN
+1898 NGHWNFTASSAFNQLNVGDKVEETFTVNSIDGTPSTIKVTINGTNDAAIVSTATVAIDETDQAVTTSGTLISTDVDNPDNAFTPDSITGANGDLTIDANGHWVFTAN

-1941 TNDAATVSSATVAID
+1941 TNDKATVSTATIAID
-1956 ETDKAVTTSGTLT
+1956 ETDQAVTTSGTLT

-1976 DNTFTPDSISGTNGD
+1976 DNTFIPASITGSNGD

-1999 WVFTASSSFNQLNVG
+1999 WSFTAS
-2014 DKVEETFTV
+2014 
-2023 SSIDGTASTIKVTI
+2023 
-2037 NGTNDKATV
+2037 
-2046 STATVS
+2046 
-2052 VDETDK
+2052 
-2058 AVTTSGTLTSTDV
+2058 
-2071 DNPDNTFTPDSITGT
+2071 
-2086 NGNLTIGANGQWTFT
+2086 
-2101 PNSAF
+2101 
-2106 NQLNVGDKVEETFTV
+2106 
-2121 TSVDGTPSTI
+2121 
-2131 KVTING
+2131 
-2137 TNDAATVS
+2137 
-2145 SATIA
+2145 
-2150 IDETDKA
+2150 
-2157 VTTSGTLTSTDVD
+2157 
-2170 NPDNTFTPDSIAG
+2170 
-2183 TNGNL
+2183 
-2188 TIGANGQWT
+2188 
-2197 FTANSAFNQ
+2197 SAFNQ

-2254 AVTTSGTLISNDV
+2254 AVTTSGTLTSTDV
-2267 DNPDNAFTP
+2267 DNPDNTFIPA
-2276 DSISGTNGDL
+2276 SITGSNGDL

-2292 HWVFT
+2292 HWSFT
-2297 ANSAF
+2297 ASSAF

-2316 VSSIDGTPSTIKV
+2316 VSSVDGTPSTIKV
-2329 TINGTNDAATVSS
+2329 TINGTNDKATVST
-2342 ATVAIDETDK
+2342 ATIAIDETDQ

-2360 TSTDVDN
+2360 TSTDIDN
-2367 PDNAFTPDSI
+2367 PDNTFTPDSI
-2377 SGTNG
+2377 TGANG

-2392 TFTANSAFNQLNVGD
+2392 NFTANSAFNQLNVGD

-2440 ATVAIDET
+2440 ATVAINET
-2448 DKATTTSGTLTST
+2448 DQAVTTSGTLTST
-2461 DVDNPDNTFTPDS
+2461 DVDNPDNAFTPDS
-2474 ITGANGD
+2474 FSGTNGD

-2486 NGHWAFTANSA
+2486 NGHWNFIANSA

-2512 VSSVDGT
+2512 VNSVDGT
-2519 SSTIKV
+2519 PSTIKV

-2531 DVATVSTA
+2531 DKATVSSA
-2539 TVSVD
+2539 TVAID
-2544 ETDKAVTTS
+2544 ETDQAVTTS
-2553 GTLTSTDVD
+2553 GTLISTDVD
-2562 NPDNTFTP
+2562 NPDNAFTP
-2570 DSIVGAN
+2570 DSITGAN

-2608 FTVTSVDGTPSTI
+2608 FTVSSVDGTPSTIKVTINGTNDKATVSTATIAIDETDKAVTTSGTLTSTDIDNPDNTFTPDSITGANGDLTIDANGHWNFTANSAFNQLNVGDKVEETFTVSSVDGTPSTIKVTINGTNDKATVSTATIAIDETDKAVTTSGTLTSTDIDNPDNTFTPDSITGANGDLTIDANGHWSFTASSAFNQLNVGDKVEETFTVSSVDGTPSTIKVTINGTNDKATVSTATIAIDETDKAVTTSGTLTSTDIDNPDNTFTPDSITGTNGDLTIDANGHWSFTASSAFNQLNVGDKVEETFTVSSVDGTPSTIKVTINGTNDKATVSTATIAIDETDQAVSTSGTLTSTDVDNPDNAFTPGSISGTNGDLTIDANGHWIFIANSAFNQLNVGNKVEETFTVNSVDGTPSTIKVTINGTNDKATVSSATIAIDETDQAVTTSGTLTSTDVDNPDNTFIPASITGSNGDLTIDANGHWNFTANSTFNQLNVGDKVEETFTVSSVDGTPSTIKVTINGTNDKATVSTATVSVDETDKAVTTSGTLISTDVDNPDNAFTPGSISGANGDLTIDANGHWVFTANSAFNQLNVGDKVEENFTVNSVDGTPSTI

-2640 IDETDKAVTT
+2640 IDETDQALTT
-2650 SGTLTSTDVDNT
+2650 SGTLTNTDVDNP
-2662 DNTFTPDSVVGS
+2662 DNTFTPGS
-2674 NGDLT
+2674 ITGTNGELA
-2679 IDANGHWTFTANSA
+2679 IDANGHWNFTANST

-2711 IDGTPSTI
+2711 VDGTPSTI

-2738 IDETDKAVTTSGTL
+2738 IDETDQALTTSGTL

-2760 DNTFTPDSISGTNG
+2760 DNTFTPGSITGTNG
-2774 DLTIDTNGH
+2774 ELAIDANGH
-2783 WVFTANSTFNQLNVG
+2783 WMFTANNAFNQLNVG

-2807 SSIDGTPSTIKITI
+2807 SSVDGTPSTIKITI

-2859 GHFSNT
+2859 AHFSNT

-3131 IITGTNTGA
+3131 VITGTNTGA

-3229 GTQKTILITING
+3229 GTQKTILVTING

-3265 FHATDIDTTDT
+3265 FHATDIDTMDT

-3299 PDANYNGPASV
+3299 PDANYNGPATV

-3447 EDVSVNPQSNEL
+3447 EDVSANPQSNEL

-3465 DIVDIDTGEGSFIS
+3465 DIVDIDTGEGSFVS

-3551 GGTSAGAVTE
+3551 GGSSTGAVTE
-3561 ETQLQTSGTLT
+3561 ETQLQTTGTLT
-3572 VTDTDTG
+3572 ITDTDGG

-3620 ATATDTI
+3620 ATTTDVI
-3627 TVHSADGTPHQVTIT
+3627 TVNSADGTPHQITIT

-3863 VKDAHGDV
+3863 VKDAHGGV

-4001 SITATTL
+4001 TITATTL

-4019 QVSQFGFS
+4019 QASQFGFT

-4050 FVLDGHDV
+4050 FLLDGHDI
-4058 TAGQHIP
+4058 TTGQHIS

-4071 LQFIP
+4071 LQFVP

-4086 KYTVNDG
+4086 KFTVNDG
-4093 HDDSQE
+4093 HVDSQE

-4105 IDAVGDK
+4105 IDAVGDA
-4112 AVISGVDTG
+4112 AVITGTTTG
-4121 DVYEN
+4121 DVDEGHGTYHD
-4126 RNPDMSPDFAQSG
+4126 RSPNYAQPG
-4139 MAHLTNSMIHVEGQL
+4139 MAKLTNDPLYTDGKLE
-4154 TIIDPD
+4154 IIDPD
-4160 TGENSF
+4160 TGEAQF
-4166 DSKGIGY
+4166 DTKGVGY
-4173 TYHGKYGHLILNTD
+4173 SYHGTYGQLILNAD
-4187 GKWFYGVATGTAD
+4187 GNWHYMVTVGSNQQNVATK
-4200 VNGGLTTNVG
+4200 
-4210 STIDQ
+4210 IDQ
-4215 LGANETL
+4215 LGDGQEL
-4222 TDTITIQSKD
+4222 TDTITIYSKD
-4232 GTTHDIV
+4232 GTAQDIV

-4275 NTIDVDSND
+4275 NTIDVDTND
-4284 LGKLTVANLH
+4284 IGKLTITNLH

-4307 YTFTPTK
+4307 FTFTPTK
-4314 DYNGQI
+4314 DYNGQV

-4357 HVTEDGSHSSHN
+4357 HVTEDGSHSTHN

-4393 QYSQFGESTVHDPFG
+4393 QYSQFGESAVHDPFG

-4431 AQGQTETVI
+4431 AQGQTETVV

-4490 DVDSG
+4490 DIDTG

-4506 PPATQGKFVLD
+4506 PSATQGKFLLD
-4517 GHDVTAGQHI
+4517 GHDITTGQHI
-4527 PTADISKLQFVPA
+4527 STADISKLQFVPA

-4554 DGHDDSQEAT
+4554 DGHVDSQEAT

-4572 GDTAVITGT
+4572 GDAAVITGA

-4602 LGMAKLTNDP
+4602 PGMAKLTNDP

-4624 DTGEAQFDTKGIGY
+4624 DNGEAQFDTKGVGY

-4664 QQNVATKIDQL
+4664 QQNVATQIDQL
-4675 GDGQELTD
+4675 GDGQQLTD

-4716 STGTED
+4716 STGRED

-4739 DANDA
+4739 DANDT
-4744 GKLSIANLLVDHGS
+4744 GKLTIAHLLVDHGS

-4773 DYNGQVHFSYDVTD
+4773 DYNGQVHFTYDVTD

-4796 ANTSLAAVND
+4796 ANTTLSAVND
-4806 AATFTG
+4806 AATIAGVDTAGVTEDSFYGMQWLIAKGQLTINDADTG
-4812 DSSSIKEDTN
+4812 EDKFDPMRHAQN
-4822 IHHNAH
+4822 NAG
-4828 ITGSATIPDALSCHG
+4828 IGYDTKLGG
-4843 HLIVSDADGHG
+4843 HLLLLEDGSWQYNMNNFSPAVQKLAEG
-4854 EAALDLKGQ
+4854 ETAID
-4863 PKISLDGTYGHFDI
+4863 
-4877 TSTGTWVY
+4877 
-4885 KADNKSTP
+4885 
-4893 IQDLDNGQT
+4893 
-4902 LTDSIEVTS
+4902 
-4911 KDGTKHS
+4911 
-4918 ITVTINGTTD
+4918 TVTI
-4928 DPTLHSL
+4928 HS
-4935 SDSGVQHSG
+4935 
-4944 PVEGNLLTGS
+4944 E
-4954 GTDQGLSGA
+4954 
-4963 ATDTD
+4963 
-4968 SNAHLVLQDI
+4968 
-4978 QIKDPVSGYVA
+4978 
-4989 VRPGQP
+4989 
-4995 HTMAGIGTLA
+4995 
-5005 IEANG
+5005 
-5010 HYTFTPEAGF
+5010 
-5020 TGKVPSMVYRVG
+5020 
-5032 DDGGNPIGD
+5032 
-5041 SSQNSLSI
+5041 
-5049 EVTPPLQHAPTV
+5049 
-5061 TGQTVSTNE
+5061 
-5070 DITRTI
+5070 
-5076 TTSEFGYSDQD
+5076 
-5087 GDALQF
+5087 
-5093 VTISSIPSHGSLLLN
+5093 
-5108 GNAVTANQQ
+5108 
-5117 ISKADL
+5117 
-5123 DAGHLTFTPNNNE
+5123 
-5136 NGANYAQF
+5136 
-5144 TFTANDGHKNS
+5144 
-5155 AGATMVVDVNA
+5155 
-5166 VNDAPIVGSSF
+5166 
-5177 ISSLE
+5177 
-5182 DKPHAFTT
+5182 
-5190 ADFKY
+5190 
-5195 SDIDGDALNHITITN
+5195 
-5210 VAHGVLS
+5210 
-5217 LNGTTVNVG
+5217 
-5226 DDVSASDVSSLI
+5226 
-5238 FTPTHN
+5238 
-5244 YFSSGVSGLGAVQ
+5244 
-5257 FTANDGHLDSKEGS
+5257 
-5271 ILINI
+5271 
-5276 ASVADPATFSGDS
+5276 
-5289 TGVAKEDITLQASGT
+5289 
-5304 LTASDPDGTA
+5304 DGTPHEI
-5314 GFTAVQGGAGIA
+5314 Q
-5326 GSKGYGHAHIDVN
+5326 
-5339 GHWTYDLDNNH
+5339 
-5350 PIVQQLGEG
+5350 
-5359 QTDTETITVQSA
+5359 
-5371 DGTHHDIVVTIT
+5371 VTIT
-5383 GTNDAPILG
+5383 GTNDVPILA

-5400 GTLTETDV
+5400 GTLTEVDV
-5408 DVNDTH
+5408 DVTDSH
-5414 TFSIVSST
+5414 TFSVVSSA

-5437 IYTPNTSITGMSYNS
+5437 VYTPNTSITGMSYNS

-5482 SGHVTMSPTGS
+5482 SGHVTMSPTGG
-5493 LVTSTTV
+5493 LVISTTV
-5500 LHQPVVTTTQ
+5500 PQQPTVTTTL
-5510 PTLPSGTNVAPTN
+5510 PTMQMVTNVAPTN
-5523 TVTLDLASTSD
+5523 SVTLDLASTSD
-5534 SGSSQT
+5534 SGSSNT

-5551 TGHTDIPFSKVTIY
+5551 TGHTDIPHSQVTVY
-5565 DGSTPVGHSVSDA
+5565 DGSTPVGHALSDA
-5578 SGQYSVAVSSLSE
+5578 SGQYSVAVSSLSD

-5608 ATSSL
+5608 ATSAL
-5613 LSVHIDT
+5613 LSVHI
-5620 QVHVGIQTDP
+5620 
-5630 ITADNVINAQ
+5630 
-5640 ESNSSIDI
+5640 
-5648 TGSVSGDYNAGDIVT
+5648 
-5663 LDVNRTQHTGVVDA
+5663 
-5677 KGHYS
+5677 
-5682 IAVPGSELIADADQ
+5682 
-5696 KIEASVAVTDTAG
+5696 
-5709 NSAHATA
+5709 
-5716 DVTYQVDT
+5716 DT

-5748 RGQANTITATVTP
+5748 RGHANTITATVTP

-5901 GSASGI
+5901 GSASDL

-5915 VALQGSNQD
+5915 VALQGTNQD

-5937 GPGNSGKLTVGT
+5937 GPGHSGKLTVGT

-5971 PVQHDEPDMASQAD
+5971 PAQHDESDMASQAD
-5985 FTVTLSDDSNLD
+5985 LTVTLSDDSNLD

-6026 DATSTTVHDQ
+6026 DPTSTTVHDQ

-6047 DQQDA
+6047 DQPDA
-6052 TTHDQAHLDM
+6052 ATHDQAHLDM

-6083 NDIDGLPDIDPNS
+6083 HNDVDGLPDIDANS

>member
-7 VETNKK
+7 VEANKK

-22 NEIEQKKP
+22 NKLEQKKP

-83 TEKDVTDDHSK
+83 TEKDVTDDHNK

-107 SDSDVNSTLNAS
+107 SDSDVNSTLSAS
-119 HAPHGSS
+119 HAAHGSS

-135 STLSHPQVHY
+135 TTLSHPQVHY

-152 TISSGSNGQPTH
+152 TISSGSNGQPIH
-164 SNAPKTPALPV
+164 SNAPTTPALPV

-350 AVITGMGKGS
+350 AVITGVDAGTLTEDLTTQVQGQLSVTDSDLGEDHFQASQVTSNFGTLSITKDGAWTYNLDNNNPVVQRLGQGSTATDIVTVHSADGTAHQVMVTINGTNDHAVITSSTANSPSSFFAIGTSNGSSQVTEDKDLTVSGQLNITDIDSKEAHFSNSDLKGTLGTLHLKDNGDWTYDLDNKNPQVQALGQGS
-360 VTEES
+360 TTTDIITIHSADGTPHQIAITVNGTNDKAVISGTSAGVVTEES

-370 GTLSVI
+370 GTLAVT
-376 DADTGEAHFSN
+376 DVDTGEAHFSN

-401 SGKWTYD
+401 SGSWTYD
-408 LDNTNPAVQALGQGS
+408 LDNKNPAVQALGKGA
-423 TATDPFTVH
+423 TATDTITVH
-432 SADGTPHNVTIN
+432 SADGTTHQVTIT
-444 VRGTNDNPVV
+444 V
-454 SSQSPHLPSK
+454 
-464 ANISAPPSGLGKTIY
+464 
-479 EDVNV
+479 
-484 QNGHLHTGGQ
+484 
-494 LHVDDKDFNESTFL
+494 
-508 PENLH
+508 
-513 GAYGELKLT
+513 
-522 SQGTWSYIAN
+522 
-532 NNNPNIEQLNNG
+532 
-544 DTLTE
+544 
-549 RFKIHTKDGSVF
+549 
-561 ELNVYI
+561 
-567 NGTNDKATVS
+567 NGTNDAATVS
-577 TATVSIDET
+577 SATVAIDET
-586 DRAVTASG
+586 DKAVTTSG

-601 DNADNTFTPNSISGT
+601 DNPDNAFTPDSIVGS

-622 DANGHWSFT
+622 DANGHWVFSANSAFNQLNVGDKVEETFTVSSVDGTSSTIKVTINGTNDAATVSSATVAIDETDKAVTTSGTLTSTDVDNTDNTFTPDSIAGTNGDLTIDACGHWVFT

-666 GTNDK
+666 GTNDA
-671 ATVSSAT
+671 ATVSTET
-678 VTIDETDKA
+678 VSVDETDKA

-698 VDNPDNTFT
+698 VDNPDN
-707 PGSISG
+707 
-713 TNGDLTIDA
+713 A
-722 NGHWTFTA
+722 
-730 NSTFNQLNVGDKVE
+730 
-744 ETFTVSS
+744 
-751 IDGTTSTIKVT
+751 
-762 LNGTND
+762 
-768 KATVSSATV
+768 
-777 AIDEIDKAV
+777 
-786 TTSGTLTSTDVDNP
+786 
-800 NNTFT
+800 
-805 PDSISGTNGDLTIDA
+805 
-820 NGHWAF
+820 
-826 AANSAFNQLNVG
+826 
-838 DKVEESFT
+838 
-846 VSSVDGTPSTIK
+846 
-858 VTINGTN
+858 
-865 DAATV
+865 
-870 SSATVAI
+870 
-877 DETDTAISTSGTL
+877 
-890 TSTDVDNPDNA
+890 
-901 FTPDS
+901 
-906 ITGTNGDLTIDANG
+906 
-920 HWAFTAN
+920 
-927 SAFNQLNVGDKVEE
+927 
-941 TFTVSSIDGT
+941 
-951 PSTIKVTIN
+951 
-960 GTNDAAT
+960 
-967 VSTATVA
+967 
-974 VDETDTAISTSGT
+974 
-987 LTSTNVDNPDNAFT
+987 
-1001 PDSITGTN
+1001 
-1009 GDLTI
+1009 
-1014 DANGHWN
+1014 
-1021 FTANSAFNQ
+1021 
-1030 LNVGDKIEE
+1030 
-1039 TFTVSSIDGTT
+1039 
-1050 STIKVM
+1050 
-1056 INGTNDTATVSTATV
+1056 
-1071 SVDETDSAI
+1071 
-1080 TTSGTLTSTDV
+1080 
-1091 DNPDNTFTPDSIA
+1091 FTPDSIA

-1110 TIDANGLWSF
+1110 TIDANGHWSF

-1175 KATTTSGTLTS
+1175 KAVTTSGTLTS

-1193 NAFTPD
+1193 NTFTPD
-1199 SISGTNGDLTIDAT
+1199 SIVGSNGDLTIDVN
-1213 GHWVFT
+1213 GHWAFT
-1219 ANSAFNQLNIGDK
+1219 ANSALNQLNI
-1232 VEETFTVSS
+1232 
-1241 IDGTPSTI
+1241 
-1249 KVTING
+1249 
-1255 TNDTAT
+1255 
-1261 VSSATVAIDET
+1261 
-1272 DKAVTTSGTLTSID
+1272 
-1286 VDNPDNAFTPDSI
+1286 
-1299 SGTNGDLTIDANGH
+1299 
-1313 WVFTANSAFNQLN
+1313 
-1326 VGDKVEETFTVSSV
+1326 GDKVEETFTVSSV

-1353 TNDTATV
+1353 TNDAATV
-1360 SSATVAIDET
+1360 SSATIAIDET
-1370 DIAVTTSGTLTS
+1370 DKAATTSGTLTS

-1434 VSSIDGTPSTIKVT
+1434 VSS
-1448 INGTNDA
+1448 
-1455 ATVSTATVSV
+1455 
-1465 DETDKAVTTSGTLTS
+1465 
-1480 TDVDNPDNT
+1480 
-1489 FAPDSISG
+1489 
-1497 TNGDL
+1497 
-1502 TIDATGHWVFIANS
+1502 
-1516 AFNQLNVGDKVEET
+1516 
-1530 FTVSSIDGT
+1530 
-1539 PSTIKVTINGTN
+1539 
-1551 DAATVSSAT
+1551 
-1560 VAIDETDKAVTTS
+1560 
-1573 GTLTSTDVDN
+1573 
-1583 PDNAFQP
+1583 
-1590 DSISGTNGDLIID
+1590 
-1603 ASGHWMFTANSAFN
+1603 
-1617 QLNVGDKVE
+1617 
-1626 ETFTMS
+1626 
-1632 SVDGTPST
+1632 VDGTPST

-1660 IDETDKAVTTSG
+1660 IVETDRAITTSG
-1672 TLTSIDVDNPDNAFT
+1672 TLTN
-1687 PDSISGTNGDLTI
+1687 
-1700 DATGHW
+1700 
-1706 VFIANSAFNQLNVGD
+1706 
-1721 KVEETFTVS
+1721 
-1730 SIDGTPSTIK
+1730 
-1740 VTINGTNDAATVSS
+1740 
-1754 ATVAIDETDK
+1754 
-1764 AVTTSG
+1764 
-1770 TLTSTDVDN
+1770 TDVDN

-1784 TPDSIGGTNGNLT
+1784 TPN
-1797 IDANGHWIFT
+1797 
-1807 ANSAFNQLNIGDKV
+1807 
-1821 EESFTVSSVDGT
+1821 
-1833 PSTIKVMINGTNDTA
+1833 
-1848 TVSSATVAID
+1848 
-1858 ETDKA
+1858 
-1863 VTTSGTL
+1863 
-1870 TSTDV
+1870 
-1875 DNPDN
+1875 
-1880 TFTPD
+1880 
-1885 SISGTNGDLTIDA
+1885 
-1898 NGHWAFTAN
+1898 
-1907 SAFNQL
+1907 
-1913 NVGDKVEETF
+1913 
-1923 TVSSVDGTPST
+1923 
-1934 IKVTING
+1934 
-1941 TNDAATVSSATVAID
+1941 
-1956 ETDKAVTTSGTLT
+1956 
-1969 STDVDNP
+1969 
-1976 DNTFTPDSISGTNGD
+1976 
-1991 LTIDANGH
+1991 
-1999 WVFTASSSFNQLNVG
+1999 
-2014 DKVEETFTV
+2014 
-2023 SSIDGTASTIKVTI
+2023 
-2037 NGTNDKATV
+2037 
-2046 STATVS
+2046 
-2052 VDETDK
+2052 
-2058 AVTTSGTLTSTDV
+2058 
-2071 DNPDNTFTPDSITGT
+2071 
-2086 NGNLTIGANGQWTFT
+2086 
-2101 PNSAF
+2101 
-2106 NQLNVGDKVEETFTV
+2106 
-2121 TSVDGTPSTI
+2121 
-2131 KVTING
+2131 
-2137 TNDAATVS
+2137 
-2145 SATIA
+2145 
-2150 IDETDKA
+2150 
-2157 VTTSGTLTSTDVD
+2157 
-2170 NPDNTFTPDSIAG
+2170 
-2183 TNGNL
+2183 
-2188 TIGANGQWT
+2188 
-2197 FTANSAFNQ
+2197 
-2206 LNVGDKVE
+2206 
-2214 ETFTV
+2214 
-2219 SSVDGTPSTI
+2219 
-2229 KVTING
+2229 
-2235 TNDKAT
+2235 
-2241 VSSATV
+2241 
-2247 AIDETDK
+2247 
-2254 AVTTSGTLISNDV
+2254 
-2267 DNPDNAFTP
+2267 
-2276 DSISGTNGDL
+2276 SISGTNGDL

-2316 VSSIDGTPSTIKV
+2316 VSSVDGTSSTIKV
-2329 TINGTNDAATVSS
+2329 TINGTNDDATISS

-2392 TFTANSAFNQLNVGD
+2392 VFTSNSAFNQLNVGD

-2431 TNDAATVSS
+2431 TND
-2440 ATVAIDET
+2440 
-2448 DKATTTSGTLTST
+2448 
-2461 DVDNPDNTFTPDS
+2461 
-2474 ITGANGD
+2474 
-2481 LTIDA
+2481 
-2486 NGHWAFTANSA
+2486 
-2497 FNQLNVGDKVEETFT
+2497 
-2512 VSSVDGT
+2512 
-2519 SSTIKV
+2519 
-2525 TINGTN
+2525 
-2531 DVATVSTA
+2531 
-2539 TVSVD
+2539 
-2544 ETDKAVTTS
+2544 
-2553 GTLTSTDVD
+2553 
-2562 NPDNTFTP
+2562 
-2570 DSIVGAN
+2570 
-2577 GDLTIDA
+2577 
-2584 NGHWVFTAN
+2584 
-2593 SAFNQLNVG
+2593 
-2602 DKVEET
+2602 
-2608 FTVTSVDGTPSTI
+2608 
-2621 KVTINGTNDAA
+2621 
-2632 TVSSATVA
+2632 
-2640 IDETDKAVTT
+2640 
-2650 SGTLTSTDVDNT
+2650 
-2662 DNTFTPDSVVGS
+2662 
-2674 NGDLT
+2674 
-2679 IDANGHWTFTANSA
+2679 
-2693 FNQLNVG
+2693 
-2700 DKVEETFTVSS
+2700 
-2711 IDGTPSTI
+2711 
-2719 KVTINGTND
+2719 
-2728 AATVSSATVA
+2728 
-2738 IDETDKAVTTSGTL
+2738 
-2752 TNTDVDNP
+2752 
-2760 DNTFTPDSISGTNG
+2760 
-2774 DLTIDTNGH
+2774 
-2783 WVFTANSTFNQLNVG
+2783 
-2798 DKVEETFTV
+2798 
-2807 SSIDGTPSTIKITI
+2807 
-2821 NGTNDK
+2821 K
-2827 AVISGTSAGA
+2827 AVISGTSAGV

-2859 GHFSNT
+2859 AHFSNT

-2974 LHLTDNGTWTYDL
+2974 LHLTDTGTWTYDL

-3131 IITGTNTGA
+3131 VITGTNTGA

-3162 KLFITDV
+3162 KLFISDV

-3216 ETLTESTTITSVD
+3216 ETLTESTRITSVD
-3229 GTQKTILITING
+3229 GTQKTILVTING

-3375 QGGFTLNA
+3375 QGGFTLNT

-3447 EDVSVNPQSNEL
+3447 EDVSANPQSNEL

-3465 DIVDIDTGEGSFIS
+3465 DIVDIDTGEGSFVS

-3537 VVVTINGTNDTAVI
+3537 VVVTINGTNDKAVI
-3551 GGTSAGAVTE
+3551 GGSNTGAVTE
-3561 ETQLQTSGTLT
+3561 ESQLQTSGTLT
-3572 VTDTDTG
+3572 VTDVDTG

-3588 QGTLGTLHLT
+3588 QGSLGTLHLT

-3733 AGSLSHI
+3733 AGSLTHI

-3863 VKDAHGDV
+3863 VKDAHGGV

-3982 ADHTAHDIT
+3982 ADNTAHDIT

-4001 SITATTL
+4001 TIAATTL

-4019 QVSQFGFS
+4019 QSSQFGFS

-4043 PSATQGK
+4043 PPATQGK

-4058 TAGQHIP
+4058 TAGQHIS
-4065 TADISK
+4065 TADITK
-4071 LQFIP
+4071 LQFVP

-4093 HDDSQE
+4093 HTDSAE

-4112 AVISGVDTG
+4112 AVITGVDTG
-4121 DVYEN
+4121 DVHEN

-4320 HFSYDVT
+4320 NFSYDVT

-4393 QYSQFGESTVHDPFG
+4393 QYSQFGESAVHDPFG

-4554 DGHDDSQEAT
+4554 DGHDDSQEAI

-4722 TALTFTKADLLA
+4722 TALIFTKADLLA

-4744 GKLSIANLLVDHGS
+4744 GKLSIENLLVDHGS

-4773 DYNGQVHFSYDVTD
+4773 DYNGQVHFTYDVTD

-4812 DSSSIKEDTN
+4812 DSGSIREDTN
-4822 IHHNAH
+4822 IHHNVH
-4828 ITGSATIPDALSCHG
+4828 TTGSATIPSALVCNG
-4843 HLIVSDADGHG
+4843 HLVISDVDGQG
-4854 EAALDLKGQ
+4854 EAALDLQGQ
-4863 PKISLDGTYGHFDI
+4863 QHVSQDGTYGHFTV
-4877 TSTGTWVY
+4877 TSRGIWVY
-4885 KADNKSTP
+4885 TADNNSTS
-4893 IQDLDNGQT
+4893 IQELDNGQT

-4928 DPTLHSL
+4928 APTLHSL

-4989 VRPGQP
+4989 VMPGQP

-5005 IEANG
+5005 IETNG
-5010 HYTFTPEAGF
+5010 HYTFTPEVGF

-5049 EVTPPLQHAPTV
+5049 EVTPPLQHTPTV

-5093 VTISSIPSHGSLLLN
+5093 VTISSIPSHGLLLLN
-5108 GNAVTANQQ
+5108 GKAVTTNQQ
-5117 ISKADL
+5117 ITKADL
-5123 DAGHLTFTPNNNE
+5123 DAGHLTFTPISNE

-5144 TFTANDGHKNS
+5144 TFIANDGHQNS
-5155 AGATMVVDVNA
+5155 ASATMIVDVNA

-5195 SDIDGDALNHITITN
+5195 SDIDGDALNHLTITN
-5210 VAHGVLS
+5210 VAHGVLT
-5217 LNGTTVNVG
+5217 LNGVTVNIG

-5257 FTANDGHLDSKEGS
+5257 FTANDGQADSKEGS
-5271 ILINI
+5271 IFINI
-5276 ASVADPATFSGDS
+5276 ANAADPATFGGDS
-5289 TGVAKEDITLQASGT
+5289 TGVAQEDMTLQASGT
-5304 LTASDPDGTA
+5304 LTSSDPDGTT
-5314 GFTAVQGGAGIA
+5314 GFIAVQGGAGIV
-5326 GSKGYGHAHIDVN
+5326 GSKGYGHAHIDSN
-5339 GHWTYDLDNNH
+5339 GHWTYDLYNKH

-5371 DGTHHDIVVTIT
+5371 DGTHHDIVVAIT

-5414 TFSIVSST
+5414 MFSVVSST

-5437 IYTPNTSITGMSYNS
+5437 VYTPNTSITGMSYNS

-5663 LDVNRTQHTGVVDA
+5663 LDVNGTQHTGVVDA

-5696 KIEASVAVTDTAG
+5696 KIEASVAITDTAG

-5782 HTLQHG
+5782 HALQHG

-6006 DQKTSHHG
+6006 DQKSSHHG

-6041 IVLAQV
+6041 IVLTQV
-6047 DQQDA
+6047 DQPDA
-6052 TTHDQAHLDM
+6052 ATHDQAHLDM

-6083 NDIDGLPDIDPNS
+6083 HNDIDGLPDIDPNS

>member
-107 SDSDVNSTLNAS
+107 SDSDVNSTLSAS
-119 HAPHGSS
+119 HAAHGSS

-164 SNAPKTPALPV
+164 SNAPTTPALPV

-350 AVITGMGKGS
+350 AVITGVDAGTLTEDLTTQVQGQLSVTDSDLGEDHFQASQVTSNFGTLSITKDGAWTYNLDNNNPVVQRLGQGSTATDIVTVHSADGTAHQVTVTINGTNDHAVITSSTANSPSSFFAIGTSNGSSQVTEDKDLTVSGQLNITDIDSKEAHFSNSDLKGTLGTLHLKDNGDWTYDLDNKNPQVQALGQGS
-360 VTEES
+360 ATTDIITIHSADGTPHQIAITVNGTNDKAVISGTSAGVVTEES

-370 GTLSVI
+370 GTLAVT
-376 DADTGEAHFSN
+376 DVDTGEAHFATSSTGS
-387 TDIVGSFGTLHLTD
+387 TDIAGSFGTLHLTD
-401 SGKWTYD
+401 TGSWTYD
-408 LDNTNPAVQALGQGS
+408 LDNTNPTVQALGKGS
-423 TATDPFTVH
+423 TATDTITVH
-432 SADGTPHNVTIN
+432 SADGTPHQVTI
-444 VRGTNDNPVV
+444 
-454 SSQSPHLPSK
+454 
-464 ANISAPPSGLGKTIY
+464 
-479 EDVNV
+479 
-484 QNGHLHTGGQ
+484 
-494 LHVDDKDFNESTFL
+494 
-508 PENLH
+508 
-513 GAYGELKLT
+513 
-522 SQGTWSYIAN
+522 
-532 NNNPNIEQLNNG
+532 
-544 DTLTE
+544 
-549 RFKIHTKDGSVF
+549 
-561 ELNVYI
+561 
-567 NGTNDKATVS
+567 TV
-577 TATVSIDET
+577 
-586 DRAVTASG
+586 
-594 TLTSTDV
+594 
-601 DNADNTFTPNSISGT
+601 
-616 NGDLTI
+616 
-622 DANGHWSFT
+622 
-631 ANSAFNQLNVGDKV
+631 
-645 EETFTV
+645 
-651 SSVDGTPSTIKVTIN
+651 
-666 GTNDK
+666 
-671 ATVSSAT
+671 
-678 VTIDETDKA
+678 
-687 VTTSGTLTSTD
+687 
-698 VDNPDNTFT
+698 
-707 PGSISG
+707 
-713 TNGDLTIDA
+713 
-722 NGHWTFTA
+722 
-730 NSTFNQLNVGDKVE
+730 
-744 ETFTVSS
+744 
-751 IDGTTSTIKVT
+751 
-762 LNGTND
+762 
-768 KATVSSATV
+768 
-777 AIDEIDKAV
+777 
-786 TTSGTLTSTDVDNP
+786 
-800 NNTFT
+800 
-805 PDSISGTNGDLTIDA
+805 
-820 NGHWAF
+820 
-826 AANSAFNQLNVG
+826 
-838 DKVEESFT
+838 
-846 VSSVDGTPSTIK
+846 
-858 VTINGTN
+858 
-865 DAATV
+865 
-870 SSATVAI
+870 
-877 DETDTAISTSGTL
+877 
-890 TSTDVDNPDNA
+890 
-901 FTPDS
+901 
-906 ITGTNGDLTIDANG
+906 
-920 HWAFTAN
+920 
-927 SAFNQLNVGDKVEE
+927 
-941 TFTVSSIDGT
+941 
-951 PSTIKVTIN
+951 
-960 GTNDAAT
+960 
-967 VSTATVA
+967 
-974 VDETDTAISTSGT
+974 
-987 LTSTNVDNPDNAFT
+987 
-1001 PDSITGTN
+1001 
-1009 GDLTI
+1009 
-1014 DANGHWN
+1014 
-1021 FTANSAFNQ
+1021 
-1030 LNVGDKIEE
+1030 
-1039 TFTVSSIDGTT
+1039 
-1050 STIKVM
+1050 
-1056 INGTNDTATVSTATV
+1056 
-1071 SVDETDSAI
+1071 
-1080 TTSGTLTSTDV
+1080 
-1091 DNPDNTFTPDSIA
+1091 
-1104 GTNGDL
+1104 
-1110 TIDANGLWSF
+1110 
-1120 TANSAF
+1120 
-1126 NQLNVG
+1126 
-1132 DKVEETFTV
+1132 
-1141 SSVDGTT
+1141 
-1148 STIKVTINGTNDAAT
+1148 
-1163 VSSATVAIDETD
+1163 
-1175 KATTTSGTLTS
+1175 
-1186 TDVDNPD
+1186 
-1193 NAFTPD
+1193 
-1199 SISGTNGDLTIDAT
+1199 
-1213 GHWVFT
+1213 
-1219 ANSAFNQLNIGDK
+1219 
-1232 VEETFTVSS
+1232 
-1241 IDGTPSTI
+1241 
-1249 KVTING
+1249 
-1255 TNDTAT
+1255 
-1261 VSSATVAIDET
+1261 
-1272 DKAVTTSGTLTSID
+1272 
-1286 VDNPDNAFTPDSI
+1286 
-1299 SGTNGDLTIDANGH
+1299 
-1313 WVFTANSAFNQLN
+1313 
-1326 VGDKVEETFTVSSV
+1326 
-1340 DGTPSTIK
+1340 
-1348 VTING
+1348 
-1353 TNDTATV
+1353 
-1360 SSATVAIDET
+1360 
-1370 DIAVTTSGTLTS
+1370 
-1382 TDVDNPDNAFTPDSI
+1382 
-1397 AGTNGNLTID
+1397 
-1407 TNGHWTFTAN
+1407 
-1417 SAFNQLNVGD
+1417 
-1427 KVEETFT
+1427 
-1434 VSSIDGTPSTIKVT
+1434 
-1448 INGTNDA
+1448 
-1455 ATVSTATVSV
+1455 
-1465 DETDKAVTTSGTLTS
+1465 
-1480 TDVDNPDNT
+1480 
-1489 FAPDSISG
+1489 
-1497 TNGDL
+1497 
-1502 TIDATGHWVFIANS
+1502 
-1516 AFNQLNVGDKVEET
+1516 
-1530 FTVSSIDGT
+1530 
-1539 PSTIKVTINGTN
+1539 NGTN

-1573 GTLTSTDVDN
+1573 GTL
-1583 PDNAFQP
+1583 
-1590 DSISGTNGDLIID
+1590 I
-1603 ASGHWMFTANSAFN
+1603 
-1617 QLNVGDKVE
+1617 
-1626 ETFTMS
+1626 
-1632 SVDGTPST
+1632 
-1640 IKVTINGTND
+1640 
-1650 TATVSSATVA
+1650 
-1660 IDETDKAVTTSG
+1660 
-1672 TLTSIDVDNPDNAFT
+1672 
-1687 PDSISGTNGDLTI
+1687 
-1700 DATGHW
+1700 
-1706 VFIANSAFNQLNVGD
+1706 
-1721 KVEETFTVS
+1721 
-1730 SIDGTPSTIK
+1730 
-1740 VTINGTNDAATVSS
+1740 
-1754 ATVAIDETDK
+1754 
-1764 AVTTSG
+1764 
-1770 TLTSTDVDN
+1770 STDVDN

-1784 TPDSIGGTNGNLT
+1784 TPDSITG
-1797 IDANGHWIFT
+1797 A
-1807 ANSAFNQLNIGDKV
+1807 
-1821 EESFTVSSVDGT
+1821 
-1833 PSTIKVMINGTNDTA
+1833 
-1848 TVSSATVAID
+1848 
-1858 ETDKA
+1858 
-1863 VTTSGTL
+1863 
-1870 TSTDV
+1870 
-1875 DNPDN
+1875 
-1880 TFTPD
+1880 
-1885 SISGTNGDLTIDA
+1885 NGDLTIDA

-1956 ETDKAVTTSGTLT
+1956 ETDKVVTTSGTLT

-1999 WVFTASSSFNQLNVG
+1999 WM
-2014 DKVEETFTV
+2014 
-2023 SSIDGTASTIKVTI
+2023 
-2037 NGTNDKATV
+2037 
-2046 STATVS
+2046 
-2052 VDETDK
+2052 
-2058 AVTTSGTLTSTDV
+2058 
-2071 DNPDNTFTPDSITGT
+2071 
-2086 NGNLTIGANGQWTFT
+2086 
-2101 PNSAF
+2101 
-2106 NQLNVGDKVEETFTV
+2106 
-2121 TSVDGTPSTI
+2121 
-2131 KVTING
+2131 
-2137 TNDAATVS
+2137 
-2145 SATIA
+2145 
-2150 IDETDKA
+2150 
-2157 VTTSGTLTSTDVD
+2157 
-2170 NPDNTFTPDSIAG
+2170 
-2183 TNGNL
+2183 
-2188 TIGANGQWT
+2188 

-2219 SSVDGTPSTI
+2219 SSVDGTASTI
-2229 KVTING
+2229 KV
-2235 TNDKAT
+2235 
-2241 VSSATV
+2241 
-2247 AIDETDK
+2247 
-2254 AVTTSGTLISNDV
+2254 
-2267 DNPDNAFTP
+2267 
-2276 DSISGTNGDL
+2276 
-2286 TIDANG
+2286 
-2292 HWVFT
+2292 
-2297 ANSAF
+2297 
-2302 NQLNVGDKVEETFT
+2302 
-2316 VSSIDGTPSTIKV
+2316 
-2329 TINGTNDAATVSS
+2329 
-2342 ATVAIDETDK
+2342 
-2352 AVTTSGTL
+2352 
-2360 TSTDVDN
+2360 
-2367 PDNAFTPDSI
+2367 
-2377 SGTNG
+2377 
-2382 DLTIDANGHW
+2382 
-2392 TFTANSAFNQLNVGD
+2392 
-2407 KVEET
+2407 
-2412 FTVSSVDGTP
+2412 
-2422 STIKVTING
+2422 
-2431 TNDAATVSS
+2431 
-2440 ATVAIDET
+2440 
-2448 DKATTTSGTLTST
+2448 
-2461 DVDNPDNTFTPDS
+2461 
-2474 ITGANGD
+2474 
-2481 LTIDA
+2481 
-2486 NGHWAFTANSA
+2486 
-2497 FNQLNVGDKVEETFT
+2497 
-2512 VSSVDGT
+2512 
-2519 SSTIKV
+2519 
-2525 TINGTN
+2525 
-2531 DVATVSTA
+2531 
-2539 TVSVD
+2539 
-2544 ETDKAVTTS
+2544 
-2553 GTLTSTDVD
+2553 
-2562 NPDNTFTP
+2562 
-2570 DSIVGAN
+2570 
-2577 GDLTIDA
+2577 
-2584 NGHWVFTAN
+2584 
-2593 SAFNQLNVG
+2593 
-2602 DKVEET
+2602 
-2608 FTVTSVDGTPSTI
+2608 
-2621 KVTINGTNDAA
+2621 
-2632 TVSSATVA
+2632 
-2640 IDETDKAVTT
+2640 
-2650 SGTLTSTDVDNT
+2650 
-2662 DNTFTPDSVVGS
+2662 
-2674 NGDLT
+2674 
-2679 IDANGHWTFTANSA
+2679 
-2693 FNQLNVG
+2693 
-2700 DKVEETFTVSS
+2700 
-2711 IDGTPSTI
+2711 
-2719 KVTINGTND
+2719 
-2728 AATVSSATVA
+2728 
-2738 IDETDKAVTTSGTL
+2738 
-2752 TNTDVDNP
+2752 
-2760 DNTFTPDSISGTNG
+2760 
-2774 DLTIDTNGH
+2774 
-2783 WVFTANSTFNQLNVG
+2783 
-2798 DKVEETFTV
+2798 
-2807 SSIDGTPSTIKITI
+2807 TI

-2827 AVISGTSAGA
+2827 AVISGTSAGV

-2859 GHFSNT
+2859 AHFSNT
-2865 DIAGTLGTLHLTN
+2865 DIAGTLGILHLTN

-2974 LHLTDNGTWTYDL
+2974 LHLTDTGTWTYDL

-3131 IITGTNTGA
+3131 VITGTNTGA

-3162 KLFITDV
+3162 KLFISDV

-3216 ETLTESTTITSVD
+3216 ETLTESTRITSVD
-3229 GTQKTILITING
+3229 GTQKTILVTING

-3375 QGGFTLNA
+3375 QGGFTLNT

-3447 EDVSVNPQSNEL
+3447 EDVSANPQSNEL

-3465 DIVDIDTGEGSFIS
+3465 DIVDIDTGEGSFVS

-3537 VVVTINGTNDTAVI
+3537 VVVTINGTNDKAVI
-3551 GGTSAGAVTE
+3551 GGSNTGAVTE
-3561 ETQLQTSGTLT
+3561 ESQLQTSGTLT
-3572 VTDTDTG
+3572 VTDVDTG

-3588 QGTLGTLHLT
+3588 QGSLGTLHLT

-3733 AGSLSHI
+3733 AGSLTHI

-3863 VKDAHGDV
+3863 VKDAHGGV

-3982 ADHTAHDIT
+3982 ADNTAHDIT

-4001 SITATTL
+4001 TIAATTL

-4019 QVSQFGFS
+4019 QSSQFGFS

-4043 PSATQGK
+4043 PPATQGK

-4058 TAGQHIP
+4058 TAGQHIS
-4065 TADISK
+4065 TADITK
-4071 LQFIP
+4071 LQFVP

-4093 HDDSQE
+4093 HTDSAE

-4112 AVISGVDTG
+4112 AVITGVDTG
-4121 DVYEN
+4121 DVHEN

-4320 HFSYDVT
+4320 NFSYDVT

-4357 HVTEDGSHSSHN
+4357 HITEDGSHSSHN

-4393 QYSQFGESTVHDPFG
+4393 QYSQFGESAVHDPFG

-4554 DGHDDSQEAT
+4554 DGHDDSQEAI

-4722 TALTFTKADLLA
+4722 TALIFTKADLLA

-4744 GKLSIANLLVDHGS
+4744 GKLSIENLLVDHGS

-4773 DYNGQVHFSYDVTD
+4773 DYNGQVHFTYDVTD

-4806 AATFTG
+4806 VATFTG
-4812 DSSSIKEDTN
+4812 DSGSIREDTN
-4822 IHHNAH
+4822 IHHNVH
-4828 ITGSATIPDALSCHG
+4828 TTGSATIPDALVCNG
-4843 HLIVSDADGHG
+4843 HLVISDVDGQG
-4854 EAALDLKGQ
+4854 EATLDLKGQ
-4863 PKISLDGTYGHFDI
+4863 SQISQDGTYGHFTV
-4877 TSTGTWVY
+4877 TSRGIWVY
-4885 KADNKSTP
+4885 TADNNSTP

-4928 DPTLHSL
+4928 DPVLHSL

-4944 PVEGNLLTGS
+4944 PIEGNLLTGS

-4978 QIKDPVSGYVA
+4978 QINDPVSGYVA

-5032 DDGGNPIGD
+5032 DDGGNSIGD

-5049 EVTPPLQHAPTV
+5049 EVTPPLQHTPTV

-5070 DITRTI
+5070 DITRTVA
-5076 TTSEFGYSDQD
+5076 TSDFGYSDQD

-5093 VTISSIPSHGSLLLN
+5093 VTISSIPSHGLLLLN
-5108 GNAVTANQQ
+5108 GKAVTTNQQ
-5117 ISKADL
+5117 ITKADL
-5123 DAGHLTFTPNNNE
+5123 DAGHLTFTPISNE

-5144 TFTANDGHKNS
+5144 TFTANDGHQNS
-5155 AGATMVVDVNA
+5155 ASATMIVDVNA

-5195 SDIDGDALNHITITN
+5195 SDIDGDALNHLTITN
-5210 VAHGVLS
+5210 VAHGVLT
-5217 LNGTTVNVG
+5217 LNGVTVNIG

-5257 FTANDGHLDSKEGS
+5257 FTANDGQADSKEGS
-5271 ILINI
+5271 IFINI
-5276 ASVADPATFSGDS
+5276 ANAADPATFGGDS
-5289 TGVAKEDITLQASGT
+5289 TGVAQEDMTLQASGT
-5304 LTASDPDGTA
+5304 LTSSDPDGTT
-5314 GFTAVQGGAGIA
+5314 GFIAVQGGAGIV
-5326 GSKGYGHAHIDVN
+5326 GSKGYGHAHIDSN
-5339 GHWTYDLDNNH
+5339 GHWTYDLYNKH

-5371 DGTHHDIVVTIT
+5371 DGTHHDIVVAIT

-5414 TFSIVSST
+5414 MFSVVSST

-5437 IYTPNTSITGMSYNS
+5437 VYTPNTSITGMSYNS

-5663 LDVNRTQHTGVVDA
+5663 LDVNGTQHTGVVDA

-5696 KIEASVAVTDTAG
+5696 KIEASVAITDTAG

-5782 HTLQHG
+5782 HALQHG

-6006 DQKTSHHG
+6006 DQKSSHHG

-6047 DQQDA
+6047 DQPDA
-6052 TTHDQAHLDM
+6052 ATHDQAHLDM

-6083 NDIDGLPDIDPNS
+6083 HNDIDGLPDIDPNS

>member
-7 VETNKK
+7 VEANKK

-22 NEIEQKKP
+22 NKLEQKKP

-83 TEKDVTDDHSK
+83 TEKDVTDDHNK
-94 ADSSAVAL
+94 ADSSAVVH

-107 SDSDVNSTLNAS
+107 SDSDVNSTLSAS
-119 HAPHGSS
+119 HAAHGSS

-164 SNAPKTPALPV
+164 SNAPTTPALPV

-250 TGVVTEDHNIDSQGL
+250 TGVVTEDHNVDSQGL

-350 AVITGMGKGS
+350 AVITGVDAGTLTEDLTTQVQGQLSVTDSDLGEDHFQASQVTSNFGTLSITKDGAWTYNLDNNNPVVQRLGQGSTATDIVTVHSADGTAHQVMVTINGTNDHAVITSSTANSPSSFFAIGTSNGSSQVTEDKDLTVSGQLNITDIDSKEAHFSNSDLKGTLGTLHLKDNGDWTYDLDNKNPQVQALGQGS
-360 VTEES
+360 ATTDIITIHSADGTPHQIAITVNGTNDKAVISGTSAGAVTEES

-370 GTLSVI
+370 GILTVT
-376 DADTGEAHFSN
+376 DVDTGEAHFATSSTGS
-387 TDIVGSFGTLHLTD
+387 TDIAGSFGTLHLTD
-401 SGKWTYD
+401 TGSWTYD
-408 LDNTNPAVQALGQGS
+408 LDNSNPNVQALGKGA
-423 TATDPFTVH
+423 TATDTITIH
-432 SADGTPHNVTIN
+432 SADGTPHQVTIT
-444 VRGTNDNPVV
+444 V
-454 SSQSPHLPSK
+454 
-464 ANISAPPSGLGKTIY
+464 
-479 EDVNV
+479 
-484 QNGHLHTGGQ
+484 
-494 LHVDDKDFNESTFL
+494 
-508 PENLH
+508 
-513 GAYGELKLT
+513 
-522 SQGTWSYIAN
+522 
-532 NNNPNIEQLNNG
+532 
-544 DTLTE
+544 
-549 RFKIHTKDGSVF
+549 
-561 ELNVYI
+561 
-567 NGTNDKATVS
+567 NGTNDAATVS
-577 TATVSIDET
+577 SATVAIDET
-586 DRAVTASG
+586 DKAVTTSG

-601 DNADNTFTPNSISGT
+601 DNPDNTFTPDSILGT
-616 NGDLTI
+616 NGDLII
-622 DANGHWSFT
+622 DANGHWAFI

-651 SSVDGTPSTIKVTIN
+651 SSVDGTPSTIKVTFN
-666 GTNDK
+666 GTNDA

-678 VTIDETDKA
+678 VAIDETDKA

-707 PGSISG
+707 PDSIVGS
-713 TNGDLTIDA
+713 NGDLTIDA
-722 NGHWTFTA
+722 NGHWVFTA
-730 NSTFNQLNVGDKVE
+730 NNAFNQLNVGDKVE

-751 IDGTTSTIKVT
+751 IDGTTSTIKVM
-762 LNGTND
+762 
-768 KATVSSATV
+768 
-777 AIDEIDKAV
+777 
-786 TTSGTLTSTDVDNP
+786 
-800 NNTFT
+800 
-805 PDSISGTNGDLTIDA
+805 
-820 NGHWAF
+820 
-826 AANSAFNQLNVG
+826 
-838 DKVEESFT
+838 
-846 VSSVDGTPSTIK
+846 
-858 VTINGTN
+858 INGTN
-865 DAATV
+865 DA
-870 SSATVAI
+870 
-877 DETDTAISTSGTL
+877 
-890 TSTDVDNPDNA
+890 
-901 FTPDS
+901 
-906 ITGTNGDLTIDANG
+906 
-920 HWAFTAN
+920 
-927 SAFNQLNVGDKVEE
+927 
-941 TFTVSSIDGT
+941 
-951 PSTIKVTIN
+951 
-960 GTNDAAT
+960 
-967 VSTATVA
+967 
-974 VDETDTAISTSGT
+974 
-987 LTSTNVDNPDNAFT
+987 
-1001 PDSITGTN
+1001 
-1009 GDLTI
+1009 
-1014 DANGHWN
+1014 
-1021 FTANSAFNQ
+1021 
-1030 LNVGDKIEE
+1030 
-1039 TFTVSSIDGTT
+1039 
-1050 STIKVM
+1050 
-1056 INGTNDTATVSTATV
+1056 ATVSTATV

-1110 TIDANGLWSF
+1110 TIDA
-1120 TANSAF
+1120 T
-1126 NQLNVG
+1126 
-1132 DKVEETFTV
+1132 
-1141 SSVDGTT
+1141 
-1148 STIKVTINGTNDAAT
+1148 
-1163 VSSATVAIDETD
+1163 
-1175 KATTTSGTLTS
+1175 
-1186 TDVDNPD
+1186 
-1193 NAFTPD
+1193 
-1199 SISGTNGDLTIDAT
+1199 
-1213 GHWVFT
+1213 
-1219 ANSAFNQLNIGDK
+1219 
-1232 VEETFTVSS
+1232 
-1241 IDGTPSTI
+1241 
-1249 KVTING
+1249 
-1255 TNDTAT
+1255 
-1261 VSSATVAIDET
+1261 
-1272 DKAVTTSGTLTSID
+1272 
-1286 VDNPDNAFTPDSI
+1286 
-1299 SGTNGDLTIDANGH
+1299 GH

-1340 DGTPSTIK
+1340 DGTP
-1348 VTING
+1348 
-1353 TNDTATV
+1353 
-1360 SSATVAIDET
+1360 
-1370 DIAVTTSGTLTS
+1370 
-1382 TDVDNPDNAFTPDSI
+1382 
-1397 AGTNGNLTID
+1397 
-1407 TNGHWTFTAN
+1407 
-1417 SAFNQLNVGD
+1417 
-1427 KVEETFT
+1427 
-1434 VSSIDGTPSTIKVT
+1434 
-1448 INGTNDA
+1448 
-1455 ATVSTATVSV
+1455 
-1465 DETDKAVTTSGTLTS
+1465 
-1480 TDVDNPDNT
+1480 
-1489 FAPDSISG
+1489 
-1497 TNGDL
+1497 
-1502 TIDATGHWVFIANS
+1502 
-1516 AFNQLNVGDKVEET
+1516 
-1530 FTVSSIDGT
+1530 
-1539 PSTIKVTINGTN
+1539 
-1551 DAATVSSAT
+1551 
-1560 VAIDETDKAVTTS
+1560 
-1573 GTLTSTDVDN
+1573 
-1583 PDNAFQP
+1583 
-1590 DSISGTNGDLIID
+1590 
-1603 ASGHWMFTANSAFN
+1603 
-1617 QLNVGDKVE
+1617 
-1626 ETFTMS
+1626 
-1632 SVDGTPST
+1632 
-1640 IKVTINGTND
+1640 
-1650 TATVSSATVA
+1650 
-1660 IDETDKAVTTSG
+1660 
-1672 TLTSIDVDNPDNAFT
+1672 
-1687 PDSISGTNGDLTI
+1687 
-1700 DATGHW
+1700 
-1706 VFIANSAFNQLNVGD
+1706 
-1721 KVEETFTVS
+1721 
-1730 SIDGTPSTIK
+1730 
-1740 VTINGTNDAATVSS
+1740 
-1754 ATVAIDETDK
+1754 
-1764 AVTTSG
+1764 
-1770 TLTSTDVDN
+1770 
-1779 PDNTF
+1779 
-1784 TPDSIGGTNGNLT
+1784 
-1797 IDANGHWIFT
+1797 
-1807 ANSAFNQLNIGDKV
+1807 
-1821 EESFTVSSVDGT
+1821 
-1833 PSTIKVMINGTNDTA
+1833 
-1848 TVSSATVAID
+1848 
-1858 ETDKA
+1858 
-1863 VTTSGTL
+1863 
-1870 TSTDV
+1870 
-1875 DNPDN
+1875 
-1880 TFTPD
+1880 
-1885 SISGTNGDLTIDA
+1885 
-1898 NGHWAFTAN
+1898 
-1907 SAFNQL
+1907 
-1913 NVGDKVEETF
+1913 
-1923 TVSSVDGTPST
+1923 
-1934 IKVTING
+1934 
-1941 TNDAATVSSATVAID
+1941 
-1956 ETDKAVTTSGTLT
+1956 
-1969 STDVDNP
+1969 
-1976 DNTFTPDSISGTNGD
+1976 
-1991 LTIDANGH
+1991 
-1999 WVFTASSSFNQLNVG
+1999 
-2014 DKVEETFTV
+2014 
-2023 SSIDGTASTIKVTI
+2023 
-2037 NGTNDKATV
+2037 
-2046 STATVS
+2046 
-2052 VDETDK
+2052 
-2058 AVTTSGTLTSTDV
+2058 
-2071 DNPDNTFTPDSITGT
+2071 
-2086 NGNLTIGANGQWTFT
+2086 
-2101 PNSAF
+2101 
-2106 NQLNVGDKVEETFTV
+2106 
-2121 TSVDGTPSTI
+2121 
-2131 KVTING
+2131 
-2137 TNDAATVS
+2137 
-2145 SATIA
+2145 
-2150 IDETDKA
+2150 
-2157 VTTSGTLTSTDVD
+2157 
-2170 NPDNTFTPDSIAG
+2170 
-2183 TNGNL
+2183 
-2188 TIGANGQWT
+2188 
-2197 FTANSAFNQ
+2197 
-2206 LNVGDKVE
+2206 
-2214 ETFTV
+2214 
-2219 SSVDGTPSTI
+2219 
-2229 KVTING
+2229 
-2235 TNDKAT
+2235 
-2241 VSSATV
+2241 
-2247 AIDETDK
+2247 
-2254 AVTTSGTLISNDV
+2254 
-2267 DNPDNAFTP
+2267 
-2276 DSISGTNGDL
+2276 
-2286 TIDANG
+2286 
-2292 HWVFT
+2292 
-2297 ANSAF
+2297 
-2302 NQLNVGDKVEETFT
+2302 
-2316 VSSIDGTPSTIKV
+2316 
-2329 TINGTNDAATVSS
+2329 
-2342 ATVAIDETDK
+2342 
-2352 AVTTSGTL
+2352 
-2360 TSTDVDN
+2360 
-2367 PDNAFTPDSI
+2367 
-2377 SGTNG
+2377 
-2382 DLTIDANGHW
+2382 
-2392 TFTANSAFNQLNVGD
+2392 
-2407 KVEET
+2407 
-2412 FTVSSVDGTP
+2412 
-2422 STIKVTING
+2422 
-2431 TNDAATVSS
+2431 
-2440 ATVAIDET
+2440 
-2448 DKATTTSGTLTST
+2448 
-2461 DVDNPDNTFTPDS
+2461 
-2474 ITGANGD
+2474 
-2481 LTIDA
+2481 
-2486 NGHWAFTANSA
+2486 
-2497 FNQLNVGDKVEETFT
+2497 
-2512 VSSVDGT
+2512 
-2519 SSTIKV
+2519 STIKV

-2608 FTVTSVDGTPSTI
+2608 FTVSSV
-2621 KVTINGTNDAA
+2621 
-2632 TVSSATVA
+2632 
-2640 IDETDKAVTT
+2640 
-2650 SGTLTSTDVDNT
+2650 
-2662 DNTFTPDSVVGS
+2662 
-2674 NGDLT
+2674 
-2679 IDANGHWTFTANSA
+2679 
-2693 FNQLNVG
+2693 
-2700 DKVEETFTVSS
+2700 
-2711 IDGTPSTI
+2711 
-2719 KVTINGTND
+2719 
-2728 AATVSSATVA
+2728 
-2738 IDETDKAVTTSGTL
+2738 
-2752 TNTDVDNP
+2752 
-2760 DNTFTPDSISGTNG
+2760 
-2774 DLTIDTNGH
+2774 
-2783 WVFTANSTFNQLNVG
+2783 
-2798 DKVEETFTV
+2798 
-2807 SSIDGTPSTIKITI
+2807 DGTPSTIKITI

-2827 AVISGTSAGA
+2827 AVISGTSAGV

-2859 GHFSNT
+2859 AHFSNT

-2974 LHLTDNGTWTYDL
+2974 LHLTDTGTWTYDL

-3131 IITGTNTGA
+3131 VITGTNTGA

-3162 KLFITDV
+3162 KLFISDV

-3229 GTQKTILITING
+3229 GTQKTILVTING

-3375 QGGFTLNA
+3375 QGGFTLNT

-3447 EDVSVNPQSNEL
+3447 EDVSANPQSNEL

-3465 DIVDIDTGEGSFIS
+3465 DIVDIDTGEGSFVS

-3537 VVVTINGTNDTAVI
+3537 VVVTINGTNDKAVI
-3551 GGTSAGAVTE
+3551 GGSNTGAVTE
-3561 ETQLQTSGTLT
+3561 ESQLQTSGTLT
-3572 VTDTDTG
+3572 VTDVDTG

-3588 QGTLGTLHLT
+3588 QGSLGTLHLT

-3733 AGSLSHI
+3733 AGSLTHI

-3863 VKDAHGDV
+3863 VKDAHGGV

-4001 SITATTL
+4001 TITATTL

-4019 QVSQFGFS
+4019 QSSQFGFN

-4036 SIAITDL
+4036 SIATTDL
-4043 PSATQGK
+4043 PPATQGK

-4071 LQFIP
+4071 LQFVP

-4093 HDDSQE
+4093 HTDSAE

-4284 LGKLTVANLH
+4284 LGKLTVANL
-4294 ADHGSILDNQDGT
+4294 
-4307 YTFTPTK
+4307 
-4314 DYNGQI
+4314 
-4320 HFSYDVT
+4320 
-4327 DAHGGTTHT
+4327 
-4336 GASTTL
+4336 
-4342 TATPDG
+4342 
-4348 AIISEVTTD
+4348 
-4357 HVTEDGSHSSHN
+4357 
-4369 AGVTTELANGRLQV
+4369 
-4383 VDPDSGENKF
+4383 
-4393 QYSQFGESTVHDPFG
+4393 
-4408 GMLRIDSMGNWG
+4408 
-4420 YSVNNANLQHL
+4420 
-4431 AQGQTETVI
+4431 
-4440 YRVHSYDGTAYELH
+4440 
-4454 IDVVGTND
+4454 
-4462 APTVTQVAL
+4462 
-4471 SNGTEDTHYQM
+4471 
-4482 QASQFGFT
+4482 
-4490 DVDSG
+4490 
-4495 DTLHSVAITDL
+4495 
-4506 PPATQGKFVLD
+4506 
-4517 GHDVTAGQHI
+4517 
-4527 PTADISKLQFVPA
+4527 
-4540 QDFNGDVQFKYTVN
+4540 
-4554 DGHDDSQEAT
+4554 
-4564 NTLHIDAV
+4564 
-4572 GDTAVITGT
+4572 
-4581 TTGDVDEGHGTYHDR
+4581 
-4596 SPNYAQ
+4596 
-4602 LGMAKLTNDP
+4602 
-4612 LYTDGKLEIIDP
+4612 
-4624 DTGEAQFDTKGIGY
+4624 
-4638 SYHGTYGQLILN
+4638 
-4650 ADGNWHYKVTVGSN
+4650 
-4664 QQNVATKIDQL
+4664 
-4675 GDGQELTD
+4675 
-4683 TITIYSKDGTAQDI
+4683 
-4697 VITIHG
+4697 
-4703 DNDRPYISSEVTL
+4703 
-4716 STGTED
+4716 
-4722 TALTFTKADLLA
+4722 
-4734 NTVDV
+4734 
-4739 DANDA
+4739 
-4744 GKLSIANLLVDHGS
+4744 LVDHGS

-4796 ANTSLAAVND
+4796 AITTLAAVND
-4806 AATFTG
+4806 AATFAG

-4828 ITGSATIPDALSCHG
+4828 ITGSATIPDALYCHG

-4885 KADNKSTP
+4885 KADNKSTQ

-4928 DPTLHSL
+4928 APTLHSL

-5049 EVTPPLQHAPTV
+5049 EVTLPLQHAPTV

-5070 DITRTI
+5070 DITRTF

-5087 GDALQF
+5087 GDTLQF
-5093 VTISSIPSHGSLLLN
+5093 VTISSIPSHGLLLLN

-5123 DAGHLTFTPNNNE
+5123 DAGHLTFTPISNE

-5155 AGATMVVDVNA
+5155 ANATMVVDVNA

-5217 LNGTTVNVG
+5217 LNGATVNVG

-5392 VNQTSSTA
+5392 VSQTSSTT

-5414 TFSIVSST
+5414 MFSVVSST

-5429 VDPNTGDY
+5429 VDPDTGDY

-5482 SGHVTMSPTGS
+5482 SGHVTTSPTGG
-5493 LVTSTTV
+5493 LVISTTV
-5500 LHQPVVTTTQ
+5500 PQHPVVTATQ

-5620 QVHVGIQTDP
+5620 QVHVVIQTDP

-5663 LDVNRTQHTGVVDA
+5663 LDVNGTQHTGVVDA

-5696 KIEASVAVTDTAG
+5696 KIEASVAVTDSAG

-6006 DQKTSHHG
+6006 DQKSSHHG

-6047 DQQDA
+6047 DQPDA
-6052 TTHDQAHLDM
+6052 ATHDQAHLDM

-6083 NDIDGLPDIDPNS
+6083 HHNDIDGLPDIDPNS

>member
-107 SDSDVNSTLNAS
+107 SDSDVNSTLSAS
-119 HAPHGSS
+119 HAAHGSS

-164 SNAPKTPALPV
+164 SNAPTTPALPV

-350 AVITGMGKGS
+350 AVITGVDAGTLTEDLTTQVQGQLSVTDSDLGEDHFQASQVTSNFGTLSITKDGAWTYNLDNNNPVVQRLGQGSTATDIVTVHSADGTAHQVTVTINGTNDHAVITSSTANSPSSFFAIGTSNGSSQVTEDKNLTVSGQLNITDIDSKEAHFSNSDLKGTLGTLHLKDNGDWTYDLDNKNPQVQALGQGS
-360 VTEES
+360 ATTDIITIHSADGTPHQIAITVNGTNDKAVISGTSAGVVTEES

-370 GTLSVI
+370 GTLAVT
-376 DADTGEAHFSN
+376 DVDTGEAHFATSSTGS
-387 TDIVGSFGTLHLTD
+387 TDIAGSFGMLHLTD
-401 SGKWTYD
+401 SGAWTYV
-408 LDNTNPAVQALGQGS
+408 LDNKNPNVQALGKGA
-423 TATDPFTVH
+423 TATDTITVH
-432 SADGTPHNVTIN
+432 SADGTPHQVTI
-444 VRGTNDNPVV
+444 
-454 SSQSPHLPSK
+454 
-464 ANISAPPSGLGKTIY
+464 
-479 EDVNV
+479 
-484 QNGHLHTGGQ
+484 
-494 LHVDDKDFNESTFL
+494 
-508 PENLH
+508 
-513 GAYGELKLT
+513 
-522 SQGTWSYIAN
+522 
-532 NNNPNIEQLNNG
+532 
-544 DTLTE
+544 
-549 RFKIHTKDGSVF
+549 
-561 ELNVYI
+561 
-567 NGTNDKATVS
+567 TV
-577 TATVSIDET
+577 
-586 DRAVTASG
+586 
-594 TLTSTDV
+594 
-601 DNADNTFTPNSISGT
+601 
-616 NGDLTI
+616 
-622 DANGHWSFT
+622 
-631 ANSAFNQLNVGDKV
+631 
-645 EETFTV
+645 
-651 SSVDGTPSTIKVTIN
+651 
-666 GTNDK
+666 
-671 ATVSSAT
+671 
-678 VTIDETDKA
+678 
-687 VTTSGTLTSTD
+687 
-698 VDNPDNTFT
+698 
-707 PGSISG
+707 
-713 TNGDLTIDA
+713 
-722 NGHWTFTA
+722 
-730 NSTFNQLNVGDKVE
+730 
-744 ETFTVSS
+744 
-751 IDGTTSTIKVT
+751 
-762 LNGTND
+762 
-768 KATVSSATV
+768 
-777 AIDEIDKAV
+777 
-786 TTSGTLTSTDVDNP
+786 
-800 NNTFT
+800 
-805 PDSISGTNGDLTIDA
+805 
-820 NGHWAF
+820 
-826 AANSAFNQLNVG
+826 
-838 DKVEESFT
+838 
-846 VSSVDGTPSTIK
+846 
-858 VTINGTN
+858 
-865 DAATV
+865 
-870 SSATVAI
+870 
-877 DETDTAISTSGTL
+877 
-890 TSTDVDNPDNA
+890 
-901 FTPDS
+901 
-906 ITGTNGDLTIDANG
+906 
-920 HWAFTAN
+920 
-927 SAFNQLNVGDKVEE
+927 
-941 TFTVSSIDGT
+941 
-951 PSTIKVTIN
+951 
-960 GTNDAAT
+960 
-967 VSTATVA
+967 
-974 VDETDTAISTSGT
+974 
-987 LTSTNVDNPDNAFT
+987 
-1001 PDSITGTN
+1001 
-1009 GDLTI
+1009 
-1014 DANGHWN
+1014 
-1021 FTANSAFNQ
+1021 
-1030 LNVGDKIEE
+1030 
-1039 TFTVSSIDGTT
+1039 
-1050 STIKVM
+1050 
-1056 INGTNDTATVSTATV
+1056 
-1071 SVDETDSAI
+1071 
-1080 TTSGTLTSTDV
+1080 
-1091 DNPDNTFTPDSIA
+1091 
-1104 GTNGDL
+1104 
-1110 TIDANGLWSF
+1110 
-1120 TANSAF
+1120 
-1126 NQLNVG
+1126 
-1132 DKVEETFTV
+1132 
-1141 SSVDGTT
+1141 
-1148 STIKVTINGTNDAAT
+1148 
-1163 VSSATVAIDETD
+1163 
-1175 KATTTSGTLTS
+1175 
-1186 TDVDNPD
+1186 
-1193 NAFTPD
+1193 
-1199 SISGTNGDLTIDAT
+1199 
-1213 GHWVFT
+1213 
-1219 ANSAFNQLNIGDK
+1219 
-1232 VEETFTVSS
+1232 
-1241 IDGTPSTI
+1241 
-1249 KVTING
+1249 NG

-1272 DKAVTTSGTLTSID
+1272 DKAVTTSGTLTSTD
-1286 VDNPDNAFTPDSI
+1286 VDNPDNTFTPDSI
-1299 SGTNGDLTIDANGH
+1299 SGTNGDLTIDTTGH

-1370 DIAVTTSGTLTS
+1370 D
-1382 TDVDNPDNAFTPDSI
+1382 
-1397 AGTNGNLTID
+1397 
-1407 TNGHWTFTAN
+1407 
-1417 SAFNQLNVGD
+1417 
-1427 KVEETFT
+1427 
-1434 VSSIDGTPSTIKVT
+1434 
-1448 INGTNDA
+1448 
-1455 ATVSTATVSV
+1455 
-1465 DETDKAVTTSGTLTS
+1465 
-1480 TDVDNPDNT
+1480 
-1489 FAPDSISG
+1489 
-1497 TNGDL
+1497 
-1502 TIDATGHWVFIANS
+1502 
-1516 AFNQLNVGDKVEET
+1516 
-1530 FTVSSIDGT
+1530 
-1539 PSTIKVTINGTN
+1539 
-1551 DAATVSSAT
+1551 
-1560 VAIDETDKAVTTS
+1560 
-1573 GTLTSTDVDN
+1573 
-1583 PDNAFQP
+1583 
-1590 DSISGTNGDLIID
+1590 
-1603 ASGHWMFTANSAFN
+1603 
-1617 QLNVGDKVE
+1617 
-1626 ETFTMS
+1626 
-1632 SVDGTPST
+1632 
-1640 IKVTINGTND
+1640 
-1650 TATVSSATVA
+1650 
-1660 IDETDKAVTTSG
+1660 KAVTTSG

-1687 PDSISGTNGDLTI
+1687 PDSI
-1700 DATGHW
+1700 
-1706 VFIANSAFNQLNVGD
+1706 VG
-1721 KVEETFTVS
+1721 S
-1730 SIDGTPSTIK
+1730 
-1740 VTINGTNDAATVSS
+1740 
-1754 ATVAIDETDK
+1754 
-1764 AVTTSG
+1764 
-1770 TLTSTDVDN
+1770 
-1779 PDNTF
+1779 
-1784 TPDSIGGTNGNLT
+1784 
-1797 IDANGHWIFT
+1797 
-1807 ANSAFNQLNIGDKV
+1807 
-1821 EESFTVSSVDGT
+1821 
-1833 PSTIKVMINGTNDTA
+1833 
-1848 TVSSATVAID
+1848 
-1858 ETDKA
+1858 
-1863 VTTSGTL
+1863 
-1870 TSTDV
+1870 
-1875 DNPDN
+1875 
-1880 TFTPD
+1880 
-1885 SISGTNGDLTIDA
+1885 
-1898 NGHWAFTAN
+1898 
-1907 SAFNQL
+1907 
-1913 NVGDKVEETF
+1913 
-1923 TVSSVDGTPST
+1923 
-1934 IKVTING
+1934 
-1941 TNDAATVSSATVAID
+1941 
-1956 ETDKAVTTSGTLT
+1956 
-1969 STDVDNP
+1969 
-1976 DNTFTPDSISGTNGD
+1976 
-1991 LTIDANGH
+1991 
-1999 WVFTASSSFNQLNVG
+1999 
-2014 DKVEETFTV
+2014 
-2023 SSIDGTASTIKVTI
+2023 
-2037 NGTNDKATV
+2037 
-2046 STATVS
+2046 
-2052 VDETDK
+2052 
-2058 AVTTSGTLTSTDV
+2058 
-2071 DNPDNTFTPDSITGT
+2071 
-2086 NGNLTIGANGQWTFT
+2086 
-2101 PNSAF
+2101 
-2106 NQLNVGDKVEETFTV
+2106 
-2121 TSVDGTPSTI
+2121 
-2131 KVTING
+2131 
-2137 TNDAATVS
+2137 
-2145 SATIA
+2145 
-2150 IDETDKA
+2150 
-2157 VTTSGTLTSTDVD
+2157 
-2170 NPDNTFTPDSIAG
+2170 
-2183 TNGNL
+2183 
-2188 TIGANGQWT
+2188 
-2197 FTANSAFNQ
+2197 
-2206 LNVGDKVE
+2206 
-2214 ETFTV
+2214 
-2219 SSVDGTPSTI
+2219 
-2229 KVTING
+2229 
-2235 TNDKAT
+2235 
-2241 VSSATV
+2241 
-2247 AIDETDK
+2247 
-2254 AVTTSGTLISNDV
+2254 
-2267 DNPDNAFTP
+2267 
-2276 DSISGTNGDL
+2276 NGDL

-2297 ANSAF
+2297 ANSA
-2302 NQLNVGDKVEETFT
+2302 
-2316 VSSIDGTPSTIKV
+2316 
-2329 TINGTNDAATVSS
+2329 
-2342 ATVAIDETDK
+2342 
-2352 AVTTSGTL
+2352 
-2360 TSTDVDN
+2360 
-2367 PDNAFTPDSI
+2367 
-2377 SGTNG
+2377 
-2382 DLTIDANGHW
+2382 
-2392 TFTANSAFNQLNVGD
+2392 
-2407 KVEET
+2407 
-2412 FTVSSVDGTP
+2412 
-2422 STIKVTING
+2422 
-2431 TNDAATVSS
+2431 
-2440 ATVAIDET
+2440 
-2448 DKATTTSGTLTST
+2448 
-2461 DVDNPDNTFTPDS
+2461 
-2474 ITGANGD
+2474 
-2481 LTIDA
+2481 
-2486 NGHWAFTANSA
+2486 
-2497 FNQLNVGDKVEETFT
+2497 
-2512 VSSVDGT
+2512 
-2519 SSTIKV
+2519 
-2525 TINGTN
+2525 
-2531 DVATVSTA
+2531 
-2539 TVSVD
+2539 
-2544 ETDKAVTTS
+2544 
-2553 GTLTSTDVD
+2553 
-2562 NPDNTFTP
+2562 
-2570 DSIVGAN
+2570 
-2577 GDLTIDA
+2577 
-2584 NGHWVFTAN
+2584 
-2593 SAFNQLNVG
+2593 
-2602 DKVEET
+2602 
-2608 FTVTSVDGTPSTI
+2608 
-2621 KVTINGTNDAA
+2621 
-2632 TVSSATVA
+2632 
-2640 IDETDKAVTT
+2640 
-2650 SGTLTSTDVDNT
+2650 
-2662 DNTFTPDSVVGS
+2662 
-2674 NGDLT
+2674 
-2679 IDANGHWTFTANSA
+2679 
-2693 FNQLNVG
+2693 
-2700 DKVEETFTVSS
+2700 
-2711 IDGTPSTI
+2711 
-2719 KVTINGTND
+2719 
-2728 AATVSSATVA
+2728 
-2738 IDETDKAVTTSGTL
+2738 
-2752 TNTDVDNP
+2752 
-2760 DNTFTPDSISGTNG
+2760 
-2774 DLTIDTNGH
+2774 
-2783 WVFTANSTFNQLNVG
+2783 FNQLNVG

-2859 GHFSNT
+2859 AHFSNT

-2995 ALGKGATATDTITVN
+2995 ALGKGATATDTITVH
-3010 SADGTPHQITITVN
+3010 SADGTPHQVTITV
-3024 GTNDTAV
+3024 
-3031 IGGTSAGAVT
+3031 
-3041 EETQL
+3041 
-3046 QTSGSLTITDTDTGE
+3046 
-3061 AHFSNTDIK
+3061 
-3070 GSLGTLHLTDAGQWT
+3070 
-3085 YDLDNTNP
+3085 
-3093 TVQALGKGAATTD
+3093 
-3106 TITVTS
+3106 
-3112 ADGTTHQVTI
+3112 
-3122 AVNGTNDKA
+3122 
-3131 IITGTNTGA
+3131 
-3140 VTEDQDLTNQ
+3140 
-3150 LNVHPNY
+3150 
-3157 MLTQG
+3157 
-3162 KLFITDV
+3162 
-3169 DTNEATFPMQSGI
+3169 
-3182 VGDHGIGSFTLIPSG
+3182 
-3197 IWLFSADSK
+3197 
-3206 QAAVQALGVG
+3206 
-3216 ETLTESTTITSVD
+3216 
-3229 GTQKTILITING
+3229 
-3241 TNDAPVITPVATQT
+3241 
-3255 VTEDGSKTIT
+3255 
-3265 FHATDIDTTDT
+3265 
-3276 LTPSVSATHGS
+3276 
-3287 ASLNA
+3287 
-3292 QGEIVFT
+3292 
-3299 PDANYNGPASV
+3299 
-3310 VLSVTDGHTTTSQTI
+3310 
-3325 NVDVTPANDA
+3325 
-3335 PVINPIVPV
+3335 
-3344 SATEDGAVVTG
+3344 
-3355 QLTSTDIDTG
+3355 
-3365 DTATF
+3365 
-3370 TTTST
+3370 
-3375 QGGFTLNA
+3375 
-3383 DGSYNLDPTDAS
+3383 
-3395 FQHLKAGEISTFTI
+3395 
-3409 PVTVTDS
+3409 
-3416 AGATDTKDLVITVT
+3416 
-3430 GTNDTPV
+3430 
-3437 ISGVDTGALK
+3437 
-3447 EDVSVNPQSNEL
+3447 
-3459 TATGKL
+3459 
-3465 DIVDIDTGEGSFIS
+3465 
-3479 HGFNKTALQGH
+3479 
-3490 YGKLEISQD
+3490 
-3499 GSWSYSADNS
+3499 
-3509 QTAIQSLGEG
+3509 
-3519 EQLTDTIKV
+3519 
-3528 TSKDGTTHD
+3528 
-3537 VVVTINGTNDTAVI
+3537 NGTNDTAVI

-3719 LILNPNGDWNYYAD
+3719 LILNPNGDWDYYAD

-3863 VKDAHGDV
+3863 VKDAHGGV

-4001 SITATTL
+4001 TITATTL
-4008 AHGTEDTHYQM
+4008 AHGTEDTHYQI
-4019 QVSQFGFS
+4019 QASQFGFS

-4058 TAGQHIP
+4058 TTGQHIP

-4071 LQFIP
+4071 LQFVP

-4093 HDDSQE
+4093 HTDSAE

-4314 DYNGQI
+4314 DYNGPI

-4393 QYSQFGESTVHDPFG
+4393 QYSQFGESAVHDPFG

-4420 YSVNNANLQHL
+4420 YSVNNAKLQHL

-4506 PPATQGKFVLD
+4506 PTATQGKFVLD

-4744 GKLSIANLLVDHGS
+4744 GKLSIENLLVDHGS

-4806 AATFTG
+4806 AATFAG

-4928 DPTLHSL
+4928 VPTLHSL

-5070 DITRTI
+5070 DITRTF

-5093 VTISSIPSHGSLLLN
+5093 VTISSLPSHGLLLLN

-5123 DAGHLTFTPNNNE
+5123 DAGHLTFTPSNNE

-5155 AGATMVVDVNA
+5155 ASATMVVDVNA

-5226 DDVSASDVSSLI
+5226 DNVSASDVSSLI

-5392 VNQTSSTA
+5392 VNQTSSTT

-5408 DVNDTH
+5408 DVTDSH
-5414 TFSIVSST
+5414 TFSVVSSA

-5437 IYTPNTSITGMSYNS
+5437 VYTPNTSITGMSYSS

-5482 SGHVTMSPTGS
+5482 SGHVTMSPTGG
-5493 LVTSTTV
+5493 LVISTTV
-5500 LHQPVVTTTQ
+5500 PQQPTVTTTL
-5510 PTLPSGTNVAPTN
+5510 PTMQMVTNVAPAN
-5523 TVTLDLASTSD
+5523 SVTLDLASTSD
-5534 SGSSQT
+5534 SGSSNT

-5565 DGSTPVGHSVSDA
+5565 DGSTPVGHAVSDA
-5578 SGQYSVAVSSLSE
+5578 SGQYNVVVSCLPN

-5602 PSSVLP
+5602 PSSTLP
-5608 ATSSL
+5608 ATSPA
-5613 LSVHIDT
+5613 LSVHVDT
-5620 QVHVGIQTDP
+5620 DIAPLQVSLTHDTGRSTSDL
-5630 ITADNVINAQ
+5630 ITSDGALTISGQ
-5640 ESNSSIDI
+5640 ETGATIEYSVDGGHTWSNTFTPQ
-5648 TGSVSGDYNAGDIVT
+5648 TGSNTVEV
-5663 LDVNRTQHTGVVDA
+5663 RQ
-5677 KGHYS
+5677 
-5682 IAVPGSELIADADQ
+5682 
-5696 KIEASVAVTDTAG
+5696 TDTAG
-5709 NSAHATA
+5709 NISTSSSLTFTLDNTATAPSVSLTSDSGGSSSDKLTNVGDLNIGGIEQGATVEYSIDNGVHWSTQFTPAEGQNNVQVRQTDVAGNVSPSTSLSYTLDTQIDIRVNSAHADQHGQGMMVQVYLPKDSEVTLLEITSDGGGAPLLVDLKTVQRQGTGTSVSHPDHQYQEFVGIDLSSLPDGNLSIRVAGTDTA
-5716 DVTYQVDT
+5716 GNTVTAQSSASSNYVLDTTASASDDSNTAIEDSTIPVSGNLLSNDADAATVTTTGDIQGTYGLFHLNKDGSYTYTLDNQLSTIQQLNSTSTPLVDSIT
-5724 QVSVPTITFENAGAD
+5724 YTASDSHGNLTTAHLAISIQGTDDNHPPAVTGQTLSTNEDNSKTFTTSEFGYSDQDGDALQFVTINSIPSHGLLLLNGKAVIA
-5739 NLYSKAEIA
+5739 NQQISKAELDAGHLTFTPINNENA
-5748 RGQANTITATVTP
+5748 ANYAQFTFTANDGHQNSASATMILNVNAVNDAPIVGSSFISSLEDKPHAFTAADFKYSDIDGDALNHITITNVAHGVLTLNGATVNVGDDVSASDISSLIFTP
-5761 PGDAKIGEH
+5761 THNYFSSNTNGLGAVQFTANDGHIDSKEGSIFINIADVADPATFGGDSTGAAQEDTTLQASGTLTASDPDGTAGFIAVQGGVGIVGSKGYGHAHIDSNGHWTYDLYNKHPIVQQLGQGQTDTETITIQSADGTQHDIVITITGTNDLPTVSEKPQAGHIIGQHSVDEDSNLNPAGQLIINDVDGDTTSVALDPTHSAAYGHVVFDAHSGTWVYHLDNSNPTVNALNDNDTLHDKFTLLVDDGHGQKVPQEITMTINGHTDPVPYAPPTISVTVDTRNAHHVTAGITPSTLQAYAHSIRAHATTVSGSHEIKGHGHSDIIIVSGRLHEEAELEGGNDILFLGGRLTDKEIEGGHGSDTLILGAYNRNNAPRLHDHGEKISDGREEMELESIENIILGDGTVLKGHLPANFPLVTHDHYEVPVNIQAHLSSGDESVSSIRLTHLQQGLTLQSNGHNINANHDGSYTVPANGH
-5770 LVVNG
+5770 LVVVSDHPMNNG
-5775 QDHVLDA
+5775 HHYFETEVTTHNSVTGVTAVTTED
-5782 HTLQHG
+5782 LQ
-5788 IQIEVHPGSNVQ
+5788 
-5800 ATMTDEHGNTA
+5800 
-5811 GSQGF
+5811 
-5816 AASAIPEPIIV
+5816 
-5827 RPPSGSHQVS
+5827 
-5837 GTLGVPPLLPSLTP
+5837 
-5851 VPTAQSG
+5851 
-5858 WRIHLPNGQYVTS
+5858 
-5871 HHGQYGT
+5871 
-5878 LTIDPQTGHLHYQ
+5878 GHLQ
-5891 EQAQVHTGPH
+5891 
-5901 GSASGI
+5901 
-5907 GQHEDKFE
+5907 
-5915 VALQGSNQD
+5915 
-5924 EVVAHV
+5924 
-5930 NIQILSH
+5930 SH
-5937 GPGNSGKLTVGT
+5937 LNP
-5949 EVVDMTITPLVHT
+5949 P
-5962 SHPAPPPPP
+5962 PPPPP
-5971 PVQHDEPDMASQAD
+5971 PVQHDEPDSPLTFEAS
-5985 FTVTLSDDSNLD
+5985 VTIVDDSN
-5997 LTQQTHQEP
+5997 TQNEQQHVGVTDSQHH
-6006 DQKTSHHG
+6006 DVSHHG
-6014 AAAYLDALGIKP
+6014 AAAYLDALGITP
-6026 DATSTTVHDQ
+6026 DATSTTVHEQ

-6047 DQQDA
+6047 DHPDA

-6062 SDALEHHDANINHN
+6062 SDALEHHDANVNHN

-6083 NDIDGLPDIDPNS
+6083 HNDVDGLPDIDPNS

>member
-7 VETNKK
+7 VEANKK

-22 NEIEQKKP
+22 NKLEQKKP

-83 TEKDVTDDHSK
+83 TEKDVTDDHNK

-107 SDSDVNSTLNAS
+107 SDNDVNSTLSAS
-119 HAPHGSS
+119 HAAHGSS

-164 SNAPKTPALPV
+164 SNAPTTPALPV

-224 LSNGSSIIVQIPVT
+224 LSNGSSIIVQIPIT

-350 AVITGMGKGS
+350 AVITGVDAGTLTEDLTTQVQGQLSVTDSDLGEDHFQASQVTSNFGTLSITKDGAWTYNLDNNNPVVQKLGQGSTATDIVTVHSADGTAHQVMVTINGTNDHAVITSSTANSPSSFFAIGTSNGSSQVTEDKDLTVSGQLNITDIDSKEAHFSNSDLKGTLGTLHLKDNGDWTYDLDNKNPQVQALGQGS
-360 VTEES
+360 ATTDIITIHSADGTPHQIAITVNGTNDKAVISGTSAGAVTEES

-370 GTLSVI
+370 GTLAVT
-376 DADTGEAHFSN
+376 DVDTGEAHFATSSTGS
-387 TDIVGSFGTLHLTD
+387 TDIAGSFGTLHLTD
-401 SGKWTYD
+401 TGSWTYD
-408 LDNTNPAVQALGQGS
+408 LDNSNPNVQALGKGA
-423 TATDPFTVH
+423 TATDTITIH
-432 SADGTPHNVTIN
+432 SADGTPHQVTIT
-444 VRGTNDNPVV
+444 V
-454 SSQSPHLPSK
+454 
-464 ANISAPPSGLGKTIY
+464 
-479 EDVNV
+479 
-484 QNGHLHTGGQ
+484 
-494 LHVDDKDFNESTFL
+494 
-508 PENLH
+508 
-513 GAYGELKLT
+513 
-522 SQGTWSYIAN
+522 
-532 NNNPNIEQLNNG
+532 
-544 DTLTE
+544 
-549 RFKIHTKDGSVF
+549 
-561 ELNVYI
+561 
-567 NGTNDKATVS
+567 NGTNDK
-577 TATVSIDET
+577 
-586 DRAVTASG
+586 
-594 TLTSTDV
+594 
-601 DNADNTFTPNSISGT
+601 
-616 NGDLTI
+616 
-622 DANGHWSFT
+622 
-631 ANSAFNQLNVGDKV
+631 
-645 EETFTV
+645 
-651 SSVDGTPSTIKVTIN
+651 
-666 GTNDK
+666 
-671 ATVSSAT
+671 
-678 VTIDETDKA
+678 
-687 VTTSGTLTSTD
+687 
-698 VDNPDNTFT
+698 
-707 PGSISG
+707 
-713 TNGDLTIDA
+713 
-722 NGHWTFTA
+722 
-730 NSTFNQLNVGDKVE
+730 
-744 ETFTVSS
+744 
-751 IDGTTSTIKVT
+751 
-762 LNGTND
+762 
-768 KATVSSATV
+768 
-777 AIDEIDKAV
+777 
-786 TTSGTLTSTDVDNP
+786 
-800 NNTFT
+800 
-805 PDSISGTNGDLTIDA
+805 
-820 NGHWAF
+820 
-826 AANSAFNQLNVG
+826 
-838 DKVEESFT
+838 
-846 VSSVDGTPSTIK
+846 
-858 VTINGTN
+858 
-865 DAATV
+865 
-870 SSATVAI
+870 
-877 DETDTAISTSGTL
+877 
-890 TSTDVDNPDNA
+890 
-901 FTPDS
+901 
-906 ITGTNGDLTIDANG
+906 
-920 HWAFTAN
+920 
-927 SAFNQLNVGDKVEE
+927 
-941 TFTVSSIDGT
+941 
-951 PSTIKVTIN
+951 
-960 GTNDAAT
+960 
-967 VSTATVA
+967 
-974 VDETDTAISTSGT
+974 
-987 LTSTNVDNPDNAFT
+987 
-1001 PDSITGTN
+1001 
-1009 GDLTI
+1009 
-1014 DANGHWN
+1014 
-1021 FTANSAFNQ
+1021 
-1030 LNVGDKIEE
+1030 
-1039 TFTVSSIDGTT
+1039 
-1050 STIKVM
+1050 
-1056 INGTNDTATVSTATV
+1056 
-1071 SVDETDSAI
+1071 
-1080 TTSGTLTSTDV
+1080 
-1091 DNPDNTFTPDSIA
+1091 
-1104 GTNGDL
+1104 
-1110 TIDANGLWSF
+1110 
-1120 TANSAF
+1120 
-1126 NQLNVG
+1126 
-1132 DKVEETFTV
+1132 
-1141 SSVDGTT
+1141 
-1148 STIKVTINGTNDAAT
+1148 
-1163 VSSATVAIDETD
+1163 
-1175 KATTTSGTLTS
+1175 
-1186 TDVDNPD
+1186 
-1193 NAFTPD
+1193 
-1199 SISGTNGDLTIDAT
+1199 
-1213 GHWVFT
+1213 
-1219 ANSAFNQLNIGDK
+1219 
-1232 VEETFTVSS
+1232 
-1241 IDGTPSTI
+1241 
-1249 KVTING
+1249 
-1255 TNDTAT
+1255 AT

-1272 DKAVTTSGTLTSID
+1272 DKAVTTSGTLI
-1286 VDNPDNAFTPDSI
+1286 
-1299 SGTNGDLTIDANGH
+1299 
-1313 WVFTANSAFNQLN
+1313 
-1326 VGDKVEETFTVSSV
+1326 
-1340 DGTPSTIK
+1340 
-1348 VTING
+1348 
-1353 TNDTATV
+1353 
-1360 SSATVAIDET
+1360 
-1370 DIAVTTSGTLTS
+1370 S
-1382 TDVDNPDNAFTPDSI
+1382 TDVDNPDNTFTPDSI
-1397 AGTNGNLTID
+1397 TGANGDLTID
-1407 TNGHWTFTAN
+1407 ANGHWTFTAN

-1434 VSSIDGTPSTIKVT
+1434 ISSIDGTPSTIKVT

-1455 ATVSTATVSV
+1455 
-1465 DETDKAVTTSGTLTS
+1465 
-1480 TDVDNPDNT
+1480 
-1489 FAPDSISG
+1489 
-1497 TNGDL
+1497 
-1502 TIDATGHWVFIANS
+1502 
-1516 AFNQLNVGDKVEET
+1516 
-1530 FTVSSIDGT
+1530 
-1539 PSTIKVTINGTN
+1539 
-1551 DAATVSSAT
+1551 
-1560 VAIDETDKAVTTS
+1560 
-1573 GTLTSTDVDN
+1573 
-1583 PDNAFQP
+1583 
-1590 DSISGTNGDLIID
+1590 
-1603 ASGHWMFTANSAFN
+1603 
-1617 QLNVGDKVE
+1617 
-1626 ETFTMS
+1626 
-1632 SVDGTPST
+1632 
-1640 IKVTINGTND
+1640 
-1650 TATVSSATVA
+1650 
-1660 IDETDKAVTTSG
+1660 
-1672 TLTSIDVDNPDNAFT
+1672 
-1687 PDSISGTNGDLTI
+1687 
-1700 DATGHW
+1700 
-1706 VFIANSAFNQLNVGD
+1706 
-1721 KVEETFTVS
+1721 
-1730 SIDGTPSTIK
+1730 
-1740 VTINGTNDAATVSS
+1740 
-1754 ATVAIDETDK
+1754 
-1764 AVTTSG
+1764 
-1770 TLTSTDVDN
+1770 
-1779 PDNTF
+1779 
-1784 TPDSIGGTNGNLT
+1784 
-1797 IDANGHWIFT
+1797 
-1807 ANSAFNQLNIGDKV
+1807 
-1821 EESFTVSSVDGT
+1821 
-1833 PSTIKVMINGTNDTA
+1833 A

-1941 TNDAATVSSATVAID
+1941 TNDKATVSTATVSVD

-1976 DNTFTPDSISGTNGD
+1976 DNAFTPDSIAGTNGD

-1999 WVFTASSSFNQLNVG
+1999 WVFTANSAFNQLNIG
-2014 DKVEETFTV
+2014 DKIEETFTV
-2023 SSIDGTASTIKVTI
+2023 SSVDGTPSTIKVTI
-2037 NGTNDKATV
+2037 NGTNDAATV

-2071 DNPDNTFTPDSITGT
+2071 DNPDNTFTPDSI
-2086 NGNLTIGANGQWTFT
+2086 
-2101 PNSAF
+2101 
-2106 NQLNVGDKVEETFTV
+2106 
-2121 TSVDGTPSTI
+2121 
-2131 KVTING
+2131 
-2137 TNDAATVS
+2137 
-2145 SATIA
+2145 
-2150 IDETDKA
+2150 
-2157 VTTSGTLTSTDVD
+2157 
-2170 NPDNTFTPDSIAG
+2170 
-2183 TNGNL
+2183 
-2188 TIGANGQWT
+2188 
-2197 FTANSAFNQ
+2197 
-2206 LNVGDKVE
+2206 
-2214 ETFTV
+2214 
-2219 SSVDGTPSTI
+2219 
-2229 KVTING
+2229 
-2235 TNDKAT
+2235 
-2241 VSSATV
+2241 
-2247 AIDETDK
+2247 
-2254 AVTTSGTLISNDV
+2254 
-2267 DNPDNAFTP
+2267 
-2276 DSISGTNGDL
+2276 SGTNGDL
-2286 TIDANG
+2286 I
-2292 HWVFT
+2292 
-2297 ANSAF
+2297 
-2302 NQLNVGDKVEETFT
+2302 
-2316 VSSIDGTPSTIKV
+2316 
-2329 TINGTNDAATVSS
+2329 
-2342 ATVAIDETDK
+2342 
-2352 AVTTSGTL
+2352 
-2360 TSTDVDN
+2360 
-2367 PDNAFTPDSI
+2367 
-2377 SGTNG
+2377 
-2382 DLTIDANGHW
+2382 
-2392 TFTANSAFNQLNVGD
+2392 
-2407 KVEET
+2407 
-2412 FTVSSVDGTP
+2412 
-2422 STIKVTING
+2422 
-2431 TNDAATVSS
+2431 
-2440 ATVAIDET
+2440 
-2448 DKATTTSGTLTST
+2448 
-2461 DVDNPDNTFTPDS
+2461 
-2474 ITGANGD
+2474 
-2481 LTIDA
+2481 IDA
-2486 NGHWAFTANSA
+2486 NGHWA
-2497 FNQLNVGDKVEETFT
+2497 
-2512 VSSVDGT
+2512 
-2519 SSTIKV
+2519 
-2525 TINGTN
+2525 
-2531 DVATVSTA
+2531 
-2539 TVSVD
+2539 
-2544 ETDKAVTTS
+2544 
-2553 GTLTSTDVD
+2553 
-2562 NPDNTFTP
+2562 
-2570 DSIVGAN
+2570 
-2577 GDLTIDA
+2577 
-2584 NGHWVFTAN
+2584 FTAN

-2650 SGTLTSTDVDNT
+2650 SGTLTSTDVDNP
-2662 DNTFTPDSVVGS
+2662 DNTFTPDSISGT

-2679 IDANGHWTFTANSA
+2679 IDANGHWVFTANSA

-2711 IDGTPSTI
+2711 VDGTASTI

-2752 TNTDVDNP
+2752 TSTDVDNPDNAFQPDSISGTNGDLIIDANGHWGFTANSSFNQLNVGGKVEETFTVSSVDGTPSTITVTINGTNDTATVSSATVAIDETDKAVTTSGTLTSTDVDNP

-2774 DLTIDTNGH
+2774 DLTIDANGH
-2783 WVFTANSTFNQLNVG
+2783 WAFTANSAFNQLNVG

-2807 SSIDGTPSTIKITI
+2807 SSIDGTSSTIKVTI

-2827 AVISGTSAGA
+2827 AVISGTSTGV
-2837 VTEESQLQT
+2837 VTEESQLKT

-2859 GHFSNT
+2859 AHFSNT

-3131 IITGTNTGA
+3131 VITGTNTGA

-3162 KLFITDV
+3162 KLFISDV

-3206 QAAVQALGVG
+3206 QAAIQALGVG

-3229 GTQKTILITING
+3229 GTQKTILVTING

-3365 DTATF
+3365 DTTTF

-3447 EDVSVNPQSNEL
+3447 EDVSANPQSNEL

-3465 DIVDIDTGEGSFIS
+3465 DIVDIDTGEGSFVS

-3537 VVVTINGTNDTAVI
+3537 VVVTINGTNDKAVI
-3551 GGTSAGAVTE
+3551 GGSNTGAVTE
-3561 ETQLQTSGTLT
+3561 ESQLQTSGTLT
-3572 VTDTDTG
+3572 VTDVDTG

-3588 QGTLGTLHLT
+3588 QGSLGTLHLT

-3627 TVHSADGTPHQVTIT
+3627 TVHSADGTPHQVTIK

-3719 LILNPNGDWNYYAD
+3719 LILNPNGDWDYYAD

-3863 VKDAHGDV
+3863 VKDAHGGV

-3887 VISGSDTGTIIEDH
+3887 VISGGDTGTIIEDH

-4001 SITATTL
+4001 TITATTL

-4019 QVSQFGFS
+4019 QSSQFGFS

-4043 PSATQGK
+4043 PSVTQGK

-4058 TAGQHIP
+4058 TTGQHIP

-4071 LQFIP
+4071 LQFVP

-4093 HDDSQE
+4093 HTDSAE

-4294 ADHGSILDNQDGT
+4294 ADHGSIQDNQDGT

-4393 QYSQFGESTVHDPFG
+4393 QYSQFGESAVHDPFG

-4744 GKLSIANLLVDHGS
+4744 GKLSIENLLVDHGS

-4773 DYNGQVHFSYDVTD
+4773 DYNRQVHFSYDVTD

-4796 ANTSLAAVND
+4796 AITTLAAVND
-4806 AATFTG
+4806 AATFAG

-4828 ITGSATIPDALSCHG
+4828 ITGSATIPDALYCHG

-4885 KADNKSTP
+4885 KADNKSTQ

-4928 DPTLHSL
+4928 APTLHSL

-5070 DITRTI
+5070 DITRTF

-5093 VTISSIPSHGSLLLN
+5093 VTISSLPSHGLLLLN

-5123 DAGHLTFTPNNNE
+5123 DAGHLTFTPSNNE

-5155 AGATMVVDVNA
+5155 ASATMVVDVNA

-5217 LNGTTVNVG
+5217 LNGATVNVG

-5392 VNQTSSTA
+5392 VNQTSSTT

-5408 DVNDTH
+5408 DVTDSH

-5437 IYTPNTSITGMSYNS
+5437 VYTPNTSITGMSYNS
-5452 ATNSYHGVDVFEVKV
+5452 ATNSYRGVDVFEVKV

-5663 LDVNRTQHTGVVDA
+5663 LDVNGTQHTGVVDA

-5696 KIEASVAVTDTAG
+5696 KIEASVAITDTAG

-5837 GTLGVPPLLPSLTP
+5837 GTLGIPPLLPSLTP

-6047 DQQDA
+6047 DQQDT

-6076 QDDEHHH
+6076 QDDDHHH

>member
-7 VETNKK
+7 VEANKK
-13 NTEIKNKKS
+13 NTETKNKKS
-22 NEIEQKKP
+22 NELEQKKP
-30 TQKKKRRLHSH
+30 TQKKKLRLHSH

-94 ADSSAVAL
+94 ADSSAVAH

-107 SDSDVNSTLNAS
+107 SDSDVNSTLSAS
-119 HAPHGSS
+119 RAPHGSS

-164 SNAPKTPALPV
+164 SNAPTTPALPV

-238 GKQDTPSISGDL
+238 GKQDTPNISGDL

-279 NESSVTPEVISGK
+279 NESSVKPEVISGK

-678 VTIDETDKA
+678 VAIDETDKA

-698 VDNPDNTFT
+698 VDNPDN
-707 PGSISG
+707 
-713 TNGDLTIDA
+713 A
-722 NGHWTFTA
+722 
-730 NSTFNQLNVGDKVE
+730 
-744 ETFTVSS
+744 
-751 IDGTTSTIKVT
+751 
-762 LNGTND
+762 
-768 KATVSSATV
+768 
-777 AIDEIDKAV
+777 
-786 TTSGTLTSTDVDNP
+786 
-800 NNTFT
+800 FT
-805 PDSISGTNGDLTIDA
+805 PDSISGTNGDLIIDA
-820 NGHWAF
+820 NGHWVF
-826 AANSAFNQLNVG
+826 TPNSSFNQLNVG
-838 DKVEESFT
+838 DKVEEIFT

-870 SSATVAI
+870 STVTVSV
-877 DETDTAISTSGTL
+877 DETDSAITTSGTL

-906 ITGTNGDLTIDANG
+906 ISGTNGDLTIDANG
-920 HWAFTAN
+920 HWMFTAN

-960 GTNDAAT
+960 GTND
-967 VSTATVA
+967 
-974 VDETDTAISTSGT
+974 
-987 LTSTNVDNPDNAFT
+987 
-1001 PDSITGTN
+1001 
-1009 GDLTI
+1009 
-1014 DANGHWN
+1014 
-1021 FTANSAFNQ
+1021 
-1030 LNVGDKIEE
+1030 K
-1039 TFTVSSIDGTT
+1039 
-1050 STIKVM
+1050 
-1056 INGTNDTATVSTATV
+1056 
-1071 SVDETDSAI
+1071 
-1080 TTSGTLTSTDV
+1080 
-1091 DNPDNTFTPDSIA
+1091 
-1104 GTNGDL
+1104 
-1110 TIDANGLWSF
+1110 
-1120 TANSAF
+1120 
-1126 NQLNVG
+1126 
-1132 DKVEETFTV
+1132 
-1141 SSVDGTT
+1141 
-1148 STIKVTINGTNDAAT
+1148 
-1163 VSSATVAIDETD
+1163 
-1175 KATTTSGTLTS
+1175 
-1186 TDVDNPD
+1186 
-1193 NAFTPD
+1193 
-1199 SISGTNGDLTIDAT
+1199 
-1213 GHWVFT
+1213 
-1219 ANSAFNQLNIGDK
+1219 
-1232 VEETFTVSS
+1232 
-1241 IDGTPSTI
+1241 
-1249 KVTING
+1249 
-1255 TNDTAT
+1255 AT

-1272 DKAVTTSGTLTSID
+1272 DKAVTTSGTLI
-1286 VDNPDNAFTPDSI
+1286 
-1299 SGTNGDLTIDANGH
+1299 
-1313 WVFTANSAFNQLN
+1313 
-1326 VGDKVEETFTVSSV
+1326 
-1340 DGTPSTIK
+1340 
-1348 VTING
+1348 
-1353 TNDTATV
+1353 
-1360 SSATVAIDET
+1360 
-1370 DIAVTTSGTLTS
+1370 S

-1397 AGTNGNLTID
+1397 TGA
-1407 TNGHWTFTAN
+1407 
-1417 SAFNQLNVGD
+1417 
-1427 KVEETFT
+1427 
-1434 VSSIDGTPSTIKVT
+1434 
-1448 INGTNDA
+1448 
-1455 ATVSTATVSV
+1455 
-1465 DETDKAVTTSGTLTS
+1465 
-1480 TDVDNPDNT
+1480 
-1489 FAPDSISG
+1489 
-1497 TNGDL
+1497 NGDL
-1502 TIDATGHWVFIANS
+1502 TIDANGHWSFTANS

-1583 PDNAFQP
+1583 PDNAFTP
-1590 DSISGTNGDLIID
+1590 DSISGTNGDLTID
-1603 ASGHWMFTANSAFN
+1603 ANGHWVFTANSAFN

-1626 ETFTMS
+1626 ETFT
-1632 SVDGTPST
+1632 
-1640 IKVTINGTND
+1640 I
-1650 TATVSSATVA
+1650 
-1660 IDETDKAVTTSG
+1660 
-1672 TLTSIDVDNPDNAFT
+1672 
-1687 PDSISGTNGDLTI
+1687 
-1700 DATGHW
+1700 
-1706 VFIANSAFNQLNVGD
+1706 
-1721 KVEETFTVS
+1721 S
-1730 SIDGTPSTIK
+1730 SIDGTTSTVK

-1797 IDANGHWIFT
+1797 IDANGHWTFTANNAFNQLNVGDKIEETFTVSSIDGTPSTIKVTINGTNDAATVSSATVAIDETDKAVTTSGTLTSTDVDNPDNAFTPDSISGTNGDLTIDANGHWFFT

-1821 EESFTVSSVDGT
+1821 EETFTVSSVDGT
-1833 PSTIKVMINGTNDTA
+1833 PSTIKVAINGTSDAATVSSATVAIDETDKAVTTAGTLTSTDVDNPDNAFTPDSITGTNGNLTIDANGHWTFTANNAFNQLNVGDKVEETFTVSSVDGTPSTIKVTINGTNDAATVSTATVSVDETDKAVTTSGTLTSTDVDNPDNTFTPDSIAGTNGDLTIDANGHWVFTANSAFNQLNVGDKIEETFTVSSIDGTASTIKVTINGTNDKATVSTATVSVDETDKAVTTSGTLTSTDVDNPDNAFTPDSISGTNGDLTIDANGHWVFTANSAFNQLNVGDKVEETFTVSSVDGTASTIKVAINGTNDAATVSSATVAIDETDRAVTTSGTLTSIDVDNPDNAFTPDSISGTNGDLTIDANGHWVFTANSAFNQLNVGDKVEETFTVSSIDGTASTIKVTINGTNDAATVSTATVSVDEIDKAVTTSGTLTSTDVDNPDNAFTPDSISGTNGDLTIDANGHWVFTANSAFNQLNVGDKVEETFTISSIDGTTSTVKVTINGTNDAATVSSATVAIDETDKAVTTSGTLTSTDVDNPDNTFTPDSISGTNGDLTIDANGHWAFTANSAFNQLNVGDRVEETFTVSSVDGTPSTIKVTINGTNDAATVSSATIAIDETDKAVTTSGTLTSTDVDNPDNTFTPDSISGTNGDLTIDANGHWVFTASSSFNQLNVGDKVEETFTVSSIDGTASTIKVTINGTNDKATVSTATISVDETDKAVTTSGSLTSTDVDNPDNTFTPDSITGTNGNLTIGANGQWTFTANSAFNQLNVGDKVEETFTVTSVDGTPSTIKVTINGTNDAATVSSATIAIDETDKAVTTSGTLTSTDVDNPDNTFTPDSISGTNGDLTIDTTGHWVFTANSAFNQLNVGDKVEETFTVSSVDGTPSTITVTINGTNDTA

-1934 IKVTING
+1934 IKVTIDGTNDAATVSGATVAIDETDKAVTTSGTLTSTDVDSPDNAFTPDSITGTNGNLTIGANGQWTFTANSAFNQLNVGDKVEETFTVSSIDGTTSTVKVTING
-1941 TNDAATVSSATVAID
+1941 TNDTATVSSATVAID

-1999 WVFTASSSFNQLNVG
+1999 WVFTANSAFSQLNVG

-2023 SSIDGTASTIKVTI
+2023 SSIDGT
-2037 NGTNDKATV
+2037 
-2046 STATVS
+2046 
-2052 VDETDK
+2052 
-2058 AVTTSGTLTSTDV
+2058 TSTV
-2071 DNPDNTFTPDSITGT
+2071 
-2086 NGNLTIGANGQWTFT
+2086 
-2101 PNSAF
+2101 
-2106 NQLNVGDKVEETFTV
+2106 
-2121 TSVDGTPSTI
+2121 

-2145 SATIA
+2145 SAT
-2150 IDETDKA
+2150 
-2157 VTTSGTLTSTDVD
+2157 
-2170 NPDNTFTPDSIAG
+2170 
-2183 TNGNL
+2183 
-2188 TIGANGQWT
+2188 
-2197 FTANSAFNQ
+2197 
-2206 LNVGDKVE
+2206 
-2214 ETFTV
+2214 
-2219 SSVDGTPSTI
+2219 
-2229 KVTING
+2229 
-2235 TNDKAT
+2235 
-2241 VSSATV
+2241 V

-2254 AVTTSGTLISNDV
+2254 AITTSGILTSTDV

-2316 VSSIDGTPSTIKV
+2316 VSSVDGTPSTIKV
-2329 TINGTNDAATVSS
+2329 TINGTNDTATVSS

-2367 PDNAFTPDSI
+2367 PDNTFTPDSI

-2392 TFTANSAFNQLNVGD
+2392 MFTANSAFNQLNVGD

-2412 FTVSSVDGTP
+2412 FTVSSVDGTA
-2422 STIKVTING
+2422 STIKV
-2431 TNDAATVSS
+2431 
-2440 ATVAIDET
+2440 
-2448 DKATTTSGTLTST
+2448 
-2461 DVDNPDNTFTPDS
+2461 
-2474 ITGANGD
+2474 
-2481 LTIDA
+2481 
-2486 NGHWAFTANSA
+2486 
-2497 FNQLNVGDKVEETFT
+2497 
-2512 VSSVDGT
+2512 
-2519 SSTIKV
+2519 
-2525 TINGTN
+2525 
-2531 DVATVSTA
+2531 
-2539 TVSVD
+2539 
-2544 ETDKAVTTS
+2544 
-2553 GTLTSTDVD
+2553 
-2562 NPDNTFTP
+2562 
-2570 DSIVGAN
+2570 
-2577 GDLTIDA
+2577 
-2584 NGHWVFTAN
+2584 
-2593 SAFNQLNVG
+2593 
-2602 DKVEET
+2602 
-2608 FTVTSVDGTPSTI
+2608 
-2621 KVTINGTNDAA
+2621 
-2632 TVSSATVA
+2632 
-2640 IDETDKAVTT
+2640 
-2650 SGTLTSTDVDNT
+2650 
-2662 DNTFTPDSVVGS
+2662 
-2674 NGDLT
+2674 
-2679 IDANGHWTFTANSA
+2679 
-2693 FNQLNVG
+2693 
-2700 DKVEETFTVSS
+2700 
-2711 IDGTPSTI
+2711 
-2719 KVTINGTND
+2719 
-2728 AATVSSATVA
+2728 
-2738 IDETDKAVTTSGTL
+2738 
-2752 TNTDVDNP
+2752 
-2760 DNTFTPDSISGTNG
+2760 
-2774 DLTIDTNGH
+2774 
-2783 WVFTANSTFNQLNVG
+2783 
-2798 DKVEETFTV
+2798 
-2807 SSIDGTPSTIKITI
+2807 TI

-2859 GHFSNT
+2859 AHFSNT

-3131 IITGTNTGA
+3131 VITGTNTGA

-3229 GTQKTILITING
+3229 GTQKTILVTING

-3299 PDANYNGPASV
+3299 PDANYNGPATV

-3383 DGSYNLDPTDAS
+3383 DGSYNLDATDAS

-3537 VVVTINGTNDTAVI
+3537 VVVTINGTNDKAVI
-3551 GGTSAGAVTE
+3551 GGSNTGAVTE
-3561 ETQLQTSGTLT
+3561 ESQLQTSGTLT
-3572 VTDTDTG
+3572 VTDVDTG

-3627 TVHSADGTPHQVTIT
+3627 TVHSVDGTPHQITIT
-3642 VNGTNDNAVVGGVD
+3642 VNGTNDAAVVGGVD

-3667 NMSPDHAQSGMAT
+3667 NMSPDHAQPGMAT
-3680 LRVSTLNANGHLSV
+3680 LRVSTLNANGHLSA

-3719 LILNPNGDWNYYAD
+3719 LILNPNGDWNYFAD

-3863 VKDAHGDV
+3863 VKDAHGGV

-3960 ANSRLQSLAEGEVEK
+3960 ANSRLQALAEGEVEK

-4019 QVSQFGFS
+4019 QASQFGFS

-4058 TAGQHIP
+4058 TAGQHIS

-4071 LQFIP
+4071 LQFVP

-4086 KYTVNDG
+4086 KFTVNDG
-4093 HDDSQE
+4093 HEDSLE

-4112 AVISGVDTG
+4112 AAISGVDTG

-4126 RNPDMSPDFAQSG
+4126 RNPDMSPDFAQPG

-4200 VNGGLTTNVG
+4200 VNGGLTTKVG

-4284 LGKLTVANLH
+4284 LGKLTVANLLV
-4294 ADHGSILDNQDGT
+4294 DHGSVVDNKDGT

-4314 DYNGQI
+4314 DYNGQV

-4336 GASTTL
+4336 GATTTL

-4348 AIISEVTTD
+4348 ATISEVTTD
-4357 HVTEDGSHSSHN
+4357 HVTEDGSHSRHN

-4393 QYSQFGESTVHDPFG
+4393 QYSQFGESAVHDPFG

-4773 DYNGQVHFSYDVTD
+4773 DYNGQVHFTYDVTD

-4806 AATFTG
+4806 VATFTG
-4812 DSSSIKEDTN
+4812 DSGSIREDTN
-4822 IHHNAH
+4822 IHHNVH
-4828 ITGSATIPDALSCHG
+4828 TTGSATIPDALVCNG
-4843 HLIVSDADGHG
+4843 HLVISDVDGQG
-4854 EAALDLKGQ
+4854 EATLDLKGQ
-4863 PKISLDGTYGHFDI
+4863 SQISLDGTYGHFDI

-4885 KADNKSTP
+4885 KADNKSTQ

-4928 DPTLHSL
+4928 DPVLHSL

-5093 VTISSIPSHGSLLLN
+5093 VTISNIPSHGLLLLN
-5108 GNAVTANQQ
+5108 GKAVTANQQ
-5117 ISKADL
+5117 ITKADL
-5123 DAGHLTFTPNNNE
+5123 DAGHLTFTPISNE

-5144 TFTANDGHKNS
+5144 TFTANDGHQDS
-5155 AGATMVVDVNA
+5155 ASATMVVDVNA

-5414 TFSIVSST
+5414 MFSVVSST

-5429 VDPNTGDY
+5429 VDPDTGDY

-5500 LHQPVVTTTQ
+5500 PHQPVVTATQ

-5663 LDVNRTQHTGVVDA
+5663 LDVNGTQHTGVVDA

-5696 KIEASVAVTDTAG
+5696 KIEASVAITDTAG

-6014 AAAYLDALGIKP
+6014 AAAYLDVLGIKP

-6041 IVLAQV
+6041 IILAQV
-6047 DQQDA
+6047 DQPDA
-6052 TTHDQAHLDM
+6052 ATHDQAHLDM

-6083 NDIDGLPDIDPNS
+6083 HNDIDGLPNIDPNS

>member
-7 VETNKK
+7 VDANKK

-22 NEIEQKKP
+22 NELEQKKP

-107 SDSDVNSTLNAS
+107 SDNDVNSTLSAS
-119 HAPHGSS
+119 HAAHGSS

-164 SNAPKTPALPV
+164 SNAPTTPALPV

-238 GKQDTPSISGDL
+238 GKQDTPNISGDL

-350 AVITGMGKGS
+350 AVITGVDAGTVTEDLTTQVQGQLSVTDSDLGEDHFQASQVTSNFGTLSITKDGAWTYNLDNNNPVIQRLGQGSTATDIVTVHSADGTAHQVMVTINGTNDHAVITSSSANSPSSFFAIGKSNGSNQVTEDKDLTVSGQLNITDIDSNEAHFSNSDIKGVLGTLHLKDDGEWRYDLDNKNPNVQALGKGNS
-360 VTEES
+360 ATDAITIHSADGTPHQITITVNGTNDKAVISGTSAGAVTEES

-370 GTLSVI
+370 GILTVT
-376 DADTGEAHFSN
+376 DVDTGEAHFATSSTGS
-387 TDIVGSFGTLHLTD
+387 TDIAGSFGTLHLTD
-401 SGKWTYD
+401 TGSWTYD
-408 LDNTNPAVQALGQGS
+408 LDNTNPTVQALGKGS
-423 TATDPFTVH
+423 TATDTITVH
-432 SADGTPHNVTIN
+432 SADGTPHQVTI
-444 VRGTNDNPVV
+444 
-454 SSQSPHLPSK
+454 
-464 ANISAPPSGLGKTIY
+464 
-479 EDVNV
+479 
-484 QNGHLHTGGQ
+484 
-494 LHVDDKDFNESTFL
+494 
-508 PENLH
+508 
-513 GAYGELKLT
+513 
-522 SQGTWSYIAN
+522 
-532 NNNPNIEQLNNG
+532 
-544 DTLTE
+544 
-549 RFKIHTKDGSVF
+549 
-561 ELNVYI
+561 
-567 NGTNDKATVS
+567 TV
-577 TATVSIDET
+577 
-586 DRAVTASG
+586 
-594 TLTSTDV
+594 
-601 DNADNTFTPNSISGT
+601 
-616 NGDLTI
+616 
-622 DANGHWSFT
+622 
-631 ANSAFNQLNVGDKV
+631 
-645 EETFTV
+645 
-651 SSVDGTPSTIKVTIN
+651 
-666 GTNDK
+666 
-671 ATVSSAT
+671 
-678 VTIDETDKA
+678 
-687 VTTSGTLTSTD
+687 
-698 VDNPDNTFT
+698 
-707 PGSISG
+707 
-713 TNGDLTIDA
+713 
-722 NGHWTFTA
+722 
-730 NSTFNQLNVGDKVE
+730 
-744 ETFTVSS
+744 
-751 IDGTTSTIKVT
+751 
-762 LNGTND
+762 
-768 KATVSSATV
+768 
-777 AIDEIDKAV
+777 
-786 TTSGTLTSTDVDNP
+786 
-800 NNTFT
+800 
-805 PDSISGTNGDLTIDA
+805 
-820 NGHWAF
+820 
-826 AANSAFNQLNVG
+826 
-838 DKVEESFT
+838 
-846 VSSVDGTPSTIK
+846 
-858 VTINGTN
+858 NGTN

-877 DETDTAISTSGTL
+877 Y
-890 TSTDVDNPDNA
+890 
-901 FTPDS
+901 
-906 ITGTNGDLTIDANG
+906 
-920 HWAFTAN
+920 
-927 SAFNQLNVGDKVEE
+927 
-941 TFTVSSIDGT
+941 
-951 PSTIKVTIN
+951 
-960 GTNDAAT
+960 
-967 VSTATVA
+967 
-974 VDETDTAISTSGT
+974 
-987 LTSTNVDNPDNAFT
+987 
-1001 PDSITGTN
+1001 
-1009 GDLTI
+1009 
-1014 DANGHWN
+1014 
-1021 FTANSAFNQ
+1021 
-1030 LNVGDKIEE
+1030 
-1039 TFTVSSIDGTT
+1039 
-1050 STIKVM
+1050 
-1056 INGTNDTATVSTATV
+1056 
-1071 SVDETDSAI
+1071 
-1080 TTSGTLTSTDV
+1080 
-1091 DNPDNTFTPDSIA
+1091 
-1104 GTNGDL
+1104 
-1110 TIDANGLWSF
+1110 
-1120 TANSAF
+1120 
-1126 NQLNVG
+1126 
-1132 DKVEETFTV
+1132 
-1141 SSVDGTT
+1141 
-1148 STIKVTINGTNDAAT
+1148 
-1163 VSSATVAIDETD
+1163 ETD
-1175 KATTTSGTLTS
+1175 KAVTTSGTLTS

-1199 SISGTNGDLTIDAT
+1199 SISGTNGDLTIDAN
-1213 GHWVFT
+1213 GHWAFT
-1219 ANSAFNQLNIGDK
+1219 ANG
-1232 VEETFTVSS
+1232 
-1241 IDGTPSTI
+1241 
-1249 KVTING
+1249 
-1255 TNDTAT
+1255 
-1261 VSSATVAIDET
+1261 
-1272 DKAVTTSGTLTSID
+1272 
-1286 VDNPDNAFTPDSI
+1286 
-1299 SGTNGDLTIDANGH
+1299 
-1313 WVFTANSAFNQLN
+1313 AFNQLN

-1370 DIAVTTSGTLTS
+1370 D
-1382 TDVDNPDNAFTPDSI
+1382 
-1397 AGTNGNLTID
+1397 
-1407 TNGHWTFTAN
+1407 
-1417 SAFNQLNVGD
+1417 
-1427 KVEETFT
+1427 
-1434 VSSIDGTPSTIKVT
+1434 
-1448 INGTNDA
+1448 
-1455 ATVSTATVSV
+1455 
-1465 DETDKAVTTSGTLTS
+1465 
-1480 TDVDNPDNT
+1480 
-1489 FAPDSISG
+1489 
-1497 TNGDL
+1497 
-1502 TIDATGHWVFIANS
+1502 
-1516 AFNQLNVGDKVEET
+1516 
-1530 FTVSSIDGT
+1530 
-1539 PSTIKVTINGTN
+1539 
-1551 DAATVSSAT
+1551 
-1560 VAIDETDKAVTTS
+1560 
-1573 GTLTSTDVDN
+1573 
-1583 PDNAFQP
+1583 
-1590 DSISGTNGDLIID
+1590 
-1603 ASGHWMFTANSAFN
+1603 
-1617 QLNVGDKVE
+1617 
-1626 ETFTMS
+1626 
-1632 SVDGTPST
+1632 
-1640 IKVTINGTND
+1640 
-1650 TATVSSATVA
+1650 
-1660 IDETDKAVTTSG
+1660 
-1672 TLTSIDVDNPDNAFT
+1672 
-1687 PDSISGTNGDLTI
+1687 
-1700 DATGHW
+1700 
-1706 VFIANSAFNQLNVGD
+1706 
-1721 KVEETFTVS
+1721 
-1730 SIDGTPSTIK
+1730 
-1740 VTINGTNDAATVSS
+1740 
-1754 ATVAIDETDK
+1754 
-1764 AVTTSG
+1764 
-1770 TLTSTDVDN
+1770 
-1779 PDNTF
+1779 
-1784 TPDSIGGTNGNLT
+1784 
-1797 IDANGHWIFT
+1797 
-1807 ANSAFNQLNIGDKV
+1807 
-1821 EESFTVSSVDGT
+1821 
-1833 PSTIKVMINGTNDTA
+1833 
-1848 TVSSATVAID
+1848 
-1858 ETDKA
+1858 
-1863 VTTSGTL
+1863 
-1870 TSTDV
+1870 
-1875 DNPDN
+1875 
-1880 TFTPD
+1880 
-1885 SISGTNGDLTIDA
+1885 
-1898 NGHWAFTAN
+1898 
-1907 SAFNQL
+1907 
-1913 NVGDKVEETF
+1913 
-1923 TVSSVDGTPST
+1923 
-1934 IKVTING
+1934 
-1941 TNDAATVSSATVAID
+1941 
-1956 ETDKAVTTSGTLT
+1956 
-1969 STDVDNP
+1969 
-1976 DNTFTPDSISGTNGD
+1976 
-1991 LTIDANGH
+1991 
-1999 WVFTASSSFNQLNVG
+1999 
-2014 DKVEETFTV
+2014 
-2023 SSIDGTASTIKVTI
+2023 
-2037 NGTNDKATV
+2037 
-2046 STATVS
+2046 
-2052 VDETDK
+2052 
-2058 AVTTSGTLTSTDV
+2058 
-2071 DNPDNTFTPDSITGT
+2071 
-2086 NGNLTIGANGQWTFT
+2086 
-2101 PNSAF
+2101 
-2106 NQLNVGDKVEETFTV
+2106 
-2121 TSVDGTPSTI
+2121 
-2131 KVTING
+2131 
-2137 TNDAATVS
+2137 
-2145 SATIA
+2145 
-2150 IDETDKA
+2150 KA

-2183 TNGNL
+2183 TNG
-2188 TIGANGQWT
+2188 
-2197 FTANSAFNQ
+2197 
-2206 LNVGDKVE
+2206 
-2214 ETFTV
+2214 
-2219 SSVDGTPSTI
+2219 
-2229 KVTING
+2229 
-2235 TNDKAT
+2235 
-2241 VSSATV
+2241 
-2247 AIDETDK
+2247 
-2254 AVTTSGTLISNDV
+2254 
-2267 DNPDNAFTP
+2267 
-2276 DSISGTNGDL
+2276 DL
-2286 TIDANG
+2286 TIDATG

-2316 VSSIDGTPSTIKV
+2316 VSSV
-2329 TINGTNDAATVSS
+2329 
-2342 ATVAIDETDK
+2342 
-2352 AVTTSGTL
+2352 
-2360 TSTDVDN
+2360 
-2367 PDNAFTPDSI
+2367 
-2377 SGTNG
+2377 
-2382 DLTIDANGHW
+2382 
-2392 TFTANSAFNQLNVGD
+2392 
-2407 KVEET
+2407 
-2412 FTVSSVDGTP
+2412 
-2422 STIKVTING
+2422 
-2431 TNDAATVSS
+2431 
-2440 ATVAIDET
+2440 
-2448 DKATTTSGTLTST
+2448 
-2461 DVDNPDNTFTPDS
+2461 
-2474 ITGANGD
+2474 
-2481 LTIDA
+2481 
-2486 NGHWAFTANSA
+2486 
-2497 FNQLNVGDKVEETFT
+2497 
-2512 VSSVDGT
+2512 
-2519 SSTIKV
+2519 
-2525 TINGTN
+2525 
-2531 DVATVSTA
+2531 
-2539 TVSVD
+2539 
-2544 ETDKAVTTS
+2544 
-2553 GTLTSTDVD
+2553 
-2562 NPDNTFTP
+2562 
-2570 DSIVGAN
+2570 
-2577 GDLTIDA
+2577 
-2584 NGHWVFTAN
+2584 
-2593 SAFNQLNVG
+2593 
-2602 DKVEET
+2602 
-2608 FTVTSVDGTPSTI
+2608 
-2621 KVTINGTNDAA
+2621 
-2632 TVSSATVA
+2632 
-2640 IDETDKAVTT
+2640 
-2650 SGTLTSTDVDNT
+2650 
-2662 DNTFTPDSVVGS
+2662 
-2674 NGDLT
+2674 
-2679 IDANGHWTFTANSA
+2679 
-2693 FNQLNVG
+2693 
-2700 DKVEETFTVSS
+2700 
-2711 IDGTPSTI
+2711 
-2719 KVTINGTND
+2719 
-2728 AATVSSATVA
+2728 
-2738 IDETDKAVTTSGTL
+2738 
-2752 TNTDVDNP
+2752 
-2760 DNTFTPDSISGTNG
+2760 
-2774 DLTIDTNGH
+2774 
-2783 WVFTANSTFNQLNVG
+2783 
-2798 DKVEETFTV
+2798 
-2807 SSIDGTPSTIKITI
+2807 DGTPSTIKITI

-2859 GHFSNT
+2859 AHFSNT

-2923 GTNDKAIIG
+2923 GTNDKAIFG

-2968 AGTLGT
+2968 VGNMGT
-2974 LHLTDNGTWTYDL
+2974 LHLTDSGSWTYAL
-2987 DNTNPQVQ
+2987 DNTNPNVQ
-2995 ALGKGATATDTITVN
+2995 ALGKGATATDTITVH
-3010 SADGTPHQITITVN
+3010 SADGTPHQVTITVN

-3046 QTSGSLTITDTDTGE
+3046 QTTGTLTITDTD
-3061 AHFSNTDIK
+3061 S
-3070 GSLGTLHLTDAGQWT
+3070 
-3085 YDLDNTNP
+3085 
-3093 TVQALGKGAATTD
+3093 
-3106 TITVTS
+3106 
-3112 ADGTTHQVTI
+3112 
-3122 AVNGTNDKA
+3122 
-3131 IITGTNTGA
+3131 
-3140 VTEDQDLTNQ
+3140 
-3150 LNVHPNY
+3150 
-3157 MLTQG
+3157 
-3162 KLFITDV
+3162 
-3169 DTNEATFPMQSGI
+3169 
-3182 VGDHGIGSFTLIPSG
+3182 
-3197 IWLFSADSK
+3197 
-3206 QAAVQALGVG
+3206 
-3216 ETLTESTTITSVD
+3216 
-3229 GTQKTILITING
+3229 
-3241 TNDAPVITPVATQT
+3241 
-3255 VTEDGSKTIT
+3255 
-3265 FHATDIDTTDT
+3265 
-3276 LTPSVSATHGS
+3276 
-3287 ASLNA
+3287 
-3292 QGEIVFT
+3292 
-3299 PDANYNGPASV
+3299 
-3310 VLSVTDGHTTTSQTI
+3310 
-3325 NVDVTPANDA
+3325 
-3335 PVINPIVPV
+3335 
-3344 SATEDGAVVTG
+3344 
-3355 QLTSTDIDTG
+3355 
-3365 DTATF
+3365 
-3370 TTTST
+3370 
-3375 QGGFTLNA
+3375 
-3383 DGSYNLDPTDAS
+3383 
-3395 FQHLKAGEISTFTI
+3395 
-3409 PVTVTDS
+3409 
-3416 AGATDTKDLVITVT
+3416 
-3430 GTNDTPV
+3430 
-3437 ISGVDTGALK
+3437 
-3447 EDVSVNPQSNEL
+3447 
-3459 TATGKL
+3459 
-3465 DIVDIDTGEGSFIS
+3465 
-3479 HGFNKTALQGH
+3479 
-3490 YGKLEISQD
+3490 
-3499 GSWSYSADNS
+3499 
-3509 QTAIQSLGEG
+3509 
-3519 EQLTDTIKV
+3519 
-3528 TSKDGTTHD
+3528 
-3537 VVVTINGTNDTAVI
+3537 
-3551 GGTSAGAVTE
+3551 
-3561 ETQLQTSGTLT
+3561 
-3572 VTDTDTG
+3572 G

-3627 TVHSADGTPHQVTIT
+3627 TVHSVDGTPHQITIT
-3642 VNGTNDNAVVGGVD
+3642 VNGTNDAAVVGGVD

-3667 NMSPDHAQSGMAT
+3667 NMSPDHAQPGMAT
-3680 LRVSTLNANGHLSV
+3680 LRVSTLNANGHLSA

-3719 LILNPNGDWNYYAD
+3719 LILNPNGDWNYFAD

-3863 VKDAHGDV
+3863 VKDAHGGV

-3991 ITVTGTNDQP
+3991 ITVTGTNDKP
-4001 SITATTL
+4001 TITATTL
-4008 AHGTEDTHYQM
+4008 AHGTEDTHYQI
-4019 QVSQFGFS
+4019 QASQFGFS

-4071 LQFIP
+4071 LQFVP

-4093 HDDSQE
+4093 HTDSAE

-4173 TYHGKYGHLILNTD
+4173 TYHGNYGHLILNTD

-4275 NTIDVDSND
+4275 NTIDVDAND
-4284 LGKLTVANLH
+4284 AGKLSIENLLV
-4294 ADHGSILDNQDGT
+4294 DHGSVVDNKDGT

-4314 DYNGQI
+4314 DYNGQV

-4393 QYSQFGESTVHDPFG
+4393 QYSQFGESAVHDPFG

-4744 GKLSIANLLVDHGS
+4744 GKLSIENLLVDHGS

-4796 ANTSLAAVND
+4796 AITTLAAVND
-4806 AATFTG
+4806 AATFAG

-4885 KADNKSTP
+4885 KADNKSTQ

-4928 DPTLHSL
+4928 DPVLHSL

-5093 VTISSIPSHGSLLLN
+5093 VTISSLPSHGLLLLN

-5123 DAGHLTFTPNNNE
+5123 DAGHLTFTPSNNE

-5155 AGATMVVDVNA
+5155 ASATMVVDVNA

-5195 SDIDGDALNHITITN
+5195 SDIDRDALNHITITN

-5217 LNGTTVNVG
+5217 LNGATVNVG

-5257 FTANDGHLDSKEGS
+5257 FTANDGQADSKEGS
-5271 ILINI
+5271 IFINI
-5276 ASVADPATFSGDS
+5276 ANAADPATFGGDS
-5289 TGVAKEDITLQASGT
+5289 TGVAQEDKTLQASGT
-5304 LTASDPDGTA
+5304 LTSSDPDGTT
-5314 GFTAVQGGAGIA
+5314 GFIAVQGGAGIV
-5326 GSKGYGHAHIDVN
+5326 GSKGYGHAHIDSN
-5339 GHWTYDLDNNH
+5339 GHWTYDLYNKH

-5414 TFSIVSST
+5414 MFSVVSST

-5437 IYTPNTSITGMSYNS
+5437 VYTPNTSITGMSYNS

-5500 LHQPVVTTTQ
+5500 PHQPVVTATQ

-5551 TGHTDIPFSKVTIY
+5551 NGHTDIPYSQVTIY
-5565 DGSTPVGHSVSDA
+5565 DGSKPIGHAVSNA
-5578 SGQYSVAVSSLSE
+5578 SGQYSVVVDSLTD

-5663 LDVNRTQHTGVVDA
+5663 LDVNGTQHTGVVDA

-6006 DQKTSHHG
+6006 DQKSSHHG

-6047 DQQDA
+6047 DQPDA
-6052 TTHDQAHLDM
+6052 ATHDQAHLDM

-6083 NDIDGLPDIDPNS
+6083 HNDIDGLPDIDPNS

>member
-7 VETNKK
+7 VKANKK

-22 NEIEQKKP
+22 NELEQKKP

-164 SNAPKTPALPV
+164 SNAPTTPALPV

-199 VLNPNSPQYIL
+199 ILNPNSPQYIL

-350 AVITGMGKGS
+350 AFITGVDAGTLTEDLTTQVQGQLSVTDSDLGEDHFQASQVTSNFGTLSITKDGAWTYNLDNNNPVVQRLGQGSTATDIVTVHSTDGTAHQVMVTINGTNDHAVITSSTANSPSSFFAIGKSNGSSQVTEDKDLTVSGQLNITDIDSKEAHFSNSDLKGTLGTLHLKDNGDWSYDLDNKKPQVQALGKGS
-360 VTEES
+360 STTDIITIHSADGTPHQITITVNGTNDKAVISGTSAGVVTEES

-370 GTLSVI
+370 GTLAVT
-376 DADTGEAHFSN
+376 DVDTGEAHFATSSTGS
-387 TDIVGSFGTLHLTD
+387 TDIAGSFGTLHLTD
-401 SGKWTYD
+401 TGSWTYD
-408 LDNTNPAVQALGQGS
+408 LDNSNPNVQALGKGA
-423 TATDPFTVH
+423 TATDTITIH
-432 SADGTPHNVTIN
+432 SADGTPHQVTIT
-444 VRGTNDNPVV
+444 V
-454 SSQSPHLPSK
+454 
-464 ANISAPPSGLGKTIY
+464 
-479 EDVNV
+479 
-484 QNGHLHTGGQ
+484 
-494 LHVDDKDFNESTFL
+494 
-508 PENLH
+508 
-513 GAYGELKLT
+513 
-522 SQGTWSYIAN
+522 
-532 NNNPNIEQLNNG
+532 
-544 DTLTE
+544 
-549 RFKIHTKDGSVF
+549 
-561 ELNVYI
+561 
-567 NGTNDKATVS
+567 NGTNDA
-577 TATVSIDET
+577 
-586 DRAVTASG
+586 
-594 TLTSTDV
+594 
-601 DNADNTFTPNSISGT
+601 
-616 NGDLTI
+616 
-622 DANGHWSFT
+622 
-631 ANSAFNQLNVGDKV
+631 
-645 EETFTV
+645 
-651 SSVDGTPSTIKVTIN
+651 
-666 GTNDK
+666 

-678 VTIDETDKA
+678 VAIDETDKA

-707 PGSISG
+707 P
-713 TNGDLTIDA
+713 
-722 NGHWTFTA
+722 
-730 NSTFNQLNVGDKVE
+730 
-744 ETFTVSS
+744 
-751 IDGTTSTIKVT
+751 
-762 LNGTND
+762 
-768 KATVSSATV
+768 
-777 AIDEIDKAV
+777 
-786 TTSGTLTSTDVDNP
+786 
-800 NNTFT
+800 
-805 PDSISGTNGDLTIDA
+805 
-820 NGHWAF
+820 
-826 AANSAFNQLNVG
+826 
-838 DKVEESFT
+838 
-846 VSSVDGTPSTIK
+846 
-858 VTINGTN
+858 
-865 DAATV
+865 
-870 SSATVAI
+870 
-877 DETDTAISTSGTL
+877 
-890 TSTDVDNPDNA
+890 
-901 FTPDS
+901 DS

-920 HWAFTAN
+920 HWA
-927 SAFNQLNVGDKVEE
+927 
-941 TFTVSSIDGT
+941 
-951 PSTIKVTIN
+951 
-960 GTNDAAT
+960 
-967 VSTATVA
+967 
-974 VDETDTAISTSGT
+974 
-987 LTSTNVDNPDNAFT
+987 
-1001 PDSITGTN
+1001 
-1009 GDLTI
+1009 
-1014 DANGHWN
+1014 
-1021 FTANSAFNQ
+1021 
-1030 LNVGDKIEE
+1030 
-1039 TFTVSSIDGTT
+1039 
-1050 STIKVM
+1050 
-1056 INGTNDTATVSTATV
+1056 
-1071 SVDETDSAI
+1071 
-1080 TTSGTLTSTDV
+1080 
-1091 DNPDNTFTPDSIA
+1091 
-1104 GTNGDL
+1104 
-1110 TIDANGLWSF
+1110 
-1120 TANSAF
+1120 
-1126 NQLNVG
+1126 
-1132 DKVEETFTV
+1132 
-1141 SSVDGTT
+1141 
-1148 STIKVTINGTNDAAT
+1148 
-1163 VSSATVAIDETD
+1163 
-1175 KATTTSGTLTS
+1175 
-1186 TDVDNPD
+1186 
-1193 NAFTPD
+1193 
-1199 SISGTNGDLTIDAT
+1199 
-1213 GHWVFT
+1213 
-1219 ANSAFNQLNIGDK
+1219 
-1232 VEETFTVSS
+1232 
-1241 IDGTPSTI
+1241 
-1249 KVTING
+1249 
-1255 TNDTAT
+1255 
-1261 VSSATVAIDET
+1261 
-1272 DKAVTTSGTLTSID
+1272 
-1286 VDNPDNAFTPDSI
+1286 
-1299 SGTNGDLTIDANGH
+1299 
-1313 WVFTANSAFNQLN
+1313 FTANSAFNQLN

-1370 DIAVTTSGTLTS
+1370 D
-1382 TDVDNPDNAFTPDSI
+1382 
-1397 AGTNGNLTID
+1397 
-1407 TNGHWTFTAN
+1407 
-1417 SAFNQLNVGD
+1417 
-1427 KVEETFT
+1427 
-1434 VSSIDGTPSTIKVT
+1434 
-1448 INGTNDA
+1448 
-1455 ATVSTATVSV
+1455 
-1465 DETDKAVTTSGTLTS
+1465 KAVTTSGTLTS
-1480 TDVDNPDNT
+1480 TDM
-1489 FAPDSISG
+1489 
-1497 TNGDL
+1497 
-1502 TIDATGHWVFIANS
+1502 
-1516 AFNQLNVGDKVEET
+1516 
-1530 FTVSSIDGT
+1530 
-1539 PSTIKVTINGTN
+1539 
-1551 DAATVSSAT
+1551 
-1560 VAIDETDKAVTTS
+1560 
-1573 GTLTSTDVDN
+1573 DN
-1583 PDNAFQP
+1583 PDNA
-1590 DSISGTNGDLIID
+1590 
-1603 ASGHWMFTANSAFN
+1603 
-1617 QLNVGDKVE
+1617 
-1626 ETFTMS
+1626 
-1632 SVDGTPST
+1632 
-1640 IKVTINGTND
+1640 
-1650 TATVSSATVA
+1650 
-1660 IDETDKAVTTSG
+1660 
-1672 TLTSIDVDNPDNAFT
+1672 
-1687 PDSISGTNGDLTI
+1687 
-1700 DATGHW
+1700 
-1706 VFIANSAFNQLNVGD
+1706 
-1721 KVEETFTVS
+1721 
-1730 SIDGTPSTIK
+1730 
-1740 VTINGTNDAATVSS
+1740 
-1754 ATVAIDETDK
+1754 
-1764 AVTTSG
+1764 
-1770 TLTSTDVDN
+1770 
-1779 PDNTF
+1779 
-1784 TPDSIGGTNGNLT
+1784 
-1797 IDANGHWIFT
+1797 
-1807 ANSAFNQLNIGDKV
+1807 
-1821 EESFTVSSVDGT
+1821 
-1833 PSTIKVMINGTNDTA
+1833 
-1848 TVSSATVAID
+1848 
-1858 ETDKA
+1858 
-1863 VTTSGTL
+1863 
-1870 TSTDV
+1870 
-1875 DNPDN
+1875 
-1880 TFTPD
+1880 FTPD

-1923 TVSSVDGTPST
+1923 TV
-1934 IKVTING
+1934 
-1941 TNDAATVSSATVAID
+1941 
-1956 ETDKAVTTSGTLT
+1956 
-1969 STDVDNP
+1969 
-1976 DNTFTPDSISGTNGD
+1976 
-1991 LTIDANGH
+1991 
-1999 WVFTASSSFNQLNVG
+1999 
-2014 DKVEETFTV
+2014 
-2023 SSIDGTASTIKVTI
+2023 
-2037 NGTNDKATV
+2037 
-2046 STATVS
+2046 
-2052 VDETDK
+2052 
-2058 AVTTSGTLTSTDV
+2058 
-2071 DNPDNTFTPDSITGT
+2071 
-2086 NGNLTIGANGQWTFT
+2086 
-2101 PNSAF
+2101 
-2106 NQLNVGDKVEETFTV
+2106 
-2121 TSVDGTPSTI
+2121 TSV
-2131 KVTING
+2131 
-2137 TNDAATVS
+2137 
-2145 SATIA
+2145 
-2150 IDETDKA
+2150 
-2157 VTTSGTLTSTDVD
+2157 
-2170 NPDNTFTPDSIAG
+2170 
-2183 TNGNL
+2183 
-2188 TIGANGQWT
+2188 
-2197 FTANSAFNQ
+2197 
-2206 LNVGDKVE
+2206 
-2214 ETFTV
+2214 
-2219 SSVDGTPSTI
+2219 
-2229 KVTING
+2229 
-2235 TNDKAT
+2235 
-2241 VSSATV
+2241 
-2247 AIDETDK
+2247 
-2254 AVTTSGTLISNDV
+2254 
-2267 DNPDNAFTP
+2267 
-2276 DSISGTNGDL
+2276 
-2286 TIDANG
+2286 
-2292 HWVFT
+2292 
-2297 ANSAF
+2297 
-2302 NQLNVGDKVEETFT
+2302 
-2316 VSSIDGTPSTIKV
+2316 
-2329 TINGTNDAATVSS
+2329 
-2342 ATVAIDETDK
+2342 
-2352 AVTTSGTL
+2352 
-2360 TSTDVDN
+2360 
-2367 PDNAFTPDSI
+2367 
-2377 SGTNG
+2377 
-2382 DLTIDANGHW
+2382 
-2392 TFTANSAFNQLNVGD
+2392 
-2407 KVEET
+2407 
-2412 FTVSSVDGTP
+2412 
-2422 STIKVTING
+2422 
-2431 TNDAATVSS
+2431 
-2440 ATVAIDET
+2440 
-2448 DKATTTSGTLTST
+2448 
-2461 DVDNPDNTFTPDS
+2461 
-2474 ITGANGD
+2474 
-2481 LTIDA
+2481 
-2486 NGHWAFTANSA
+2486 
-2497 FNQLNVGDKVEETFT
+2497 
-2512 VSSVDGT
+2512 
-2519 SSTIKV
+2519 
-2525 TINGTN
+2525 
-2531 DVATVSTA
+2531 
-2539 TVSVD
+2539 
-2544 ETDKAVTTS
+2544 
-2553 GTLTSTDVD
+2553 
-2562 NPDNTFTP
+2562 
-2570 DSIVGAN
+2570 
-2577 GDLTIDA
+2577 
-2584 NGHWVFTAN
+2584 
-2593 SAFNQLNVG
+2593 
-2602 DKVEET
+2602 
-2608 FTVTSVDGTPSTI
+2608 
-2621 KVTINGTNDAA
+2621 
-2632 TVSSATVA
+2632 
-2640 IDETDKAVTT
+2640 
-2650 SGTLTSTDVDNT
+2650 
-2662 DNTFTPDSVVGS
+2662 
-2674 NGDLT
+2674 
-2679 IDANGHWTFTANSA
+2679 
-2693 FNQLNVG
+2693 
-2700 DKVEETFTVSS
+2700 
-2711 IDGTPSTI
+2711 
-2719 KVTINGTND
+2719 
-2728 AATVSSATVA
+2728 
-2738 IDETDKAVTTSGTL
+2738 
-2752 TNTDVDNP
+2752 
-2760 DNTFTPDSISGTNG
+2760 
-2774 DLTIDTNGH
+2774 
-2783 WVFTANSTFNQLNVG
+2783 
-2798 DKVEETFTV
+2798 
-2807 SSIDGTPSTIKITI
+2807 DGTPSTIKITI

-2944 LQTSGTLTV
+2944 LQTSGTVTV

-3031 IGGTSAGAVT
+3031 ISGTSAGAVT

-3131 IITGTNTGA
+3131 VITGTNTGA

-3229 GTQKTILITING
+3229 GTQKTILVTING

-3299 PDANYNGPASV
+3299 PDANYNGPATV

-3344 SATEDGAVVTG
+3344 NATEDGAVVTG

-3447 EDVSVNPQSNEL
+3447 EDVSANPQSNEL

-3465 DIVDIDTGEGSFIS
+3465 DIVDIDTGEGSFVS

-3537 VVVTINGTNDTAVI
+3537 VVVTINGTNDKAI
-3551 GGTSAGAVTE
+3551 IAGTDSGAVTE
-3561 ETQLQTSGTLT
+3561 ESQLQTSGTLT
-3572 VTDTDTG
+3572 VTDVDTG
-3579 EAHFANTDI
+3579 EAHFSNTNI
-3588 QGTLGTLHLT
+3588 IGTLGTLHLT
-3598 DNGAWTYDLD
+3598 DNGTWTYDLD
-3608 NTNPAVQALGNG
+3608 NTNPTVQALGKG

-3733 AGSLSHI
+3733 AGSLTHI

-3801 TRQTITAAQLL
+3801 TRQTITAAALL
-3812 QNSID
+3812 QHSID

-3828 ANLHPDHGSILDNQN
+3828 VNLHPDHGSILDNQD

-3852 DYNGKVHFTYD
+3852 DYNGKVHFSYD
-3863 VKDAHGDV
+3863 VKDAHGGV
-3871 THTGATSSLSA
+3871 THTGATTSLSA

-3887 VISGSDTGTIIEDH
+3887 VITGTDTGTIVEDH
-3901 NVGHSSLQPVV
+3901 NVGPSSLQPVA

-3919 TDPDAG
+3919 TDPDIG
-3925 QDHFQVNLLLG
+3925 QDHFQVNRFG
-3936 EQAIHDPFGGFL
+3936 EQVINDPFGGFL
-3948 RITPSGAWGYEV
+3948 RITPNGAWGYEV

-4001 SITATTL
+4001 TITATTL

-4019 QVSQFGFS
+4019 QASQFGFN

-4043 PSATQGK
+4043 PPATQGK
-4050 FVLDGHDV
+4050 FLLDGHDI

-4071 LQFIP
+4071 LQFVP

-4093 HDDSQE
+4093 HTDSAE

-4284 LGKLTVANLH
+4284 LGKLTVANL
-4294 ADHGSILDNQDGT
+4294 
-4307 YTFTPTK
+4307 
-4314 DYNGQI
+4314 
-4320 HFSYDVT
+4320 
-4327 DAHGGTTHT
+4327 
-4336 GASTTL
+4336 
-4342 TATPDG
+4342 
-4348 AIISEVTTD
+4348 
-4357 HVTEDGSHSSHN
+4357 
-4369 AGVTTELANGRLQV
+4369 
-4383 VDPDSGENKF
+4383 
-4393 QYSQFGESTVHDPFG
+4393 
-4408 GMLRIDSMGNWG
+4408 
-4420 YSVNNANLQHL
+4420 
-4431 AQGQTETVI
+4431 
-4440 YRVHSYDGTAYELH
+4440 
-4454 IDVVGTND
+4454 
-4462 APTVTQVAL
+4462 
-4471 SNGTEDTHYQM
+4471 
-4482 QASQFGFT
+4482 
-4490 DVDSG
+4490 
-4495 DTLHSVAITDL
+4495 
-4506 PPATQGKFVLD
+4506 
-4517 GHDVTAGQHI
+4517 
-4527 PTADISKLQFVPA
+4527 
-4540 QDFNGDVQFKYTVN
+4540 
-4554 DGHDDSQEAT
+4554 
-4564 NTLHIDAV
+4564 
-4572 GDTAVITGT
+4572 
-4581 TTGDVDEGHGTYHDR
+4581 
-4596 SPNYAQ
+4596 
-4602 LGMAKLTNDP
+4602 
-4612 LYTDGKLEIIDP
+4612 
-4624 DTGEAQFDTKGIGY
+4624 
-4638 SYHGTYGQLILN
+4638 
-4650 ADGNWHYKVTVGSN
+4650 
-4664 QQNVATKIDQL
+4664 
-4675 GDGQELTD
+4675 
-4683 TITIYSKDGTAQDI
+4683 
-4697 VITIHG
+4697 
-4703 DNDRPYISSEVTL
+4703 
-4716 STGTED
+4716 
-4722 TALTFTKADLLA
+4722 
-4734 NTVDV
+4734 
-4739 DANDA
+4739 
-4744 GKLSIANLLVDHGS
+4744 LVDHGS

-4787 AHGGTTHTG
+4787 AHGGVTHTGASTTLAAVDDKTIISGVDHGVATEDIATHMSTNANIMDAVDWQALQVTDVDSPNTQVTVEFAGKQYTWNIGSNLDVTTPYGKFQFHTIASGSHKGEHSWSYIGDNSNVHVQELKHGESLTESIKLIATDGTEFPITVKVNGTEDGIIIDSKSELGHVVENAQTGASVSGSAIAHDVDLHDTVSWTQTPTAGLNGQYGTFHLSADGQWHYNVDQNKATKLGDGDEYWEHFTVEAVSTDGSHVSKSVSVVVHGNNDVPTVSGEVTLPSAKEDTSIHITQAELIANATDVDTNDRGWLHVQNLTADHGSLVSNSDGSFTFNPDPNYNGAVHFTYDVADRHGGIAHTG
-4796 ANTSLAAVND
+4796 ANTTLAAVND
-4806 AATFTG
+4806 AATFAG

-4928 DPTLHSL
+4928 APTLHSL

-4978 QIKDPVSGYVA
+4978 QIKDPVSGYIA

-5049 EVTPPLQHAPTV
+5049 EVTPPLQNAPTV
-5061 TGQTVSTNE
+5061 TAQTVSTNE
-5070 DITRTI
+5070 DTIRTV
-5076 TTSEFGYSDQD
+5076 TTSDFGYSDQD

-5093 VTISSIPSHGSLLLN
+5093 VTISSIPSHGLLLLN

-5123 DAGHLTFTPNNNE
+5123 DAGHLTFTPISNE

-5144 TFTANDGHKNS
+5144 TFTANDGHQDS
-5155 AGATMVVDVNA
+5155 ASATMIVDVNA

-5182 DKPHAFTT
+5182 DKPHAFTN

-5314 GFTAVQGGAGIA
+5314 GFTAVQGRAGIA

-5437 IYTPNTSITGMSYNS
+5437 VYTPNTSITGMSYNS

-5500 LHQPVVTTTQ
+5500 PHQPVVTATQ

-5578 SGQYSVAVSSLSE
+5578 SGQYSVSVSSLSD

-5602 PSSVLP
+5602 PSSVMS
-5608 ATSSL
+5608 ATSSP

-5648 TGSVSGDYNAGDIVT
+5648 TGSVSGDFNTGDIVT
-5663 LDVNRTQHTGVVDA
+5663 LDVNGTQHTGVVDA

-5696 KIEASVAVTDTAG
+5696 KIEASVAVTDSAG

-5971 PVQHDEPDMASQAD
+5971 PVQHDEPDMSSQTD

-6047 DQQDA
+6047 DQPDA
-6052 TTHDQAHLDM
+6052 ATHDQAHLDM

-6083 NDIDGLPDIDPNS
+6083 HNDINGLPDIDPNS

>member
-22 NEIEQKKP
+22 NELEQKKP

-64 AESIDNSSDAADQV
+64 AESIDNASDAADQV

-107 SDSDVNSTLNAS
+107 SDNDVNSTLSAS
-119 HAPHGSS
+119 HAAHGSS

-164 SNAPKTPALPV
+164 SNAPTTPALPV

-210 LNQHQPG
+210 LNQHQLS

-350 AVITGMGKGS
+350 AVITGVDAGTLTEDLTTQVQGQLSVTDSDLGEDHFQASQVTSNFGTLSITKDGAWTYNLDNNNPVVQKLGQGSTATDIVTVHSADGTAHQVMVTINGTNDHAVITSSTANSPSSFFAIGTSNGSSQVTEDKDLTVSGQLNITDIDSKEAHFSNSDLKGTLGTLHLKDNGDWS
-360 VTEES
+360 YDLDNKNPKVQALGQGSATTDIITIHSADGTPHQIAITVNGTNDKAAISGTSAGVVTEES

-370 GTLSVI
+370 GTLAVT
-376 DADTGEAHFSN
+376 DVDTGEAHFATSSTGS

-401 SGKWTYD
+401 TGSWTYD
-408 LDNTNPAVQALGQGS
+408 LDNTNPNVQSLGKGA
-423 TATDPFTVH
+423 TATDTITVH
-432 SADGTPHNVTIN
+432 SADGTPHQVTIT
-444 VRGTNDNPVV
+444 V
-454 SSQSPHLPSK
+454 
-464 ANISAPPSGLGKTIY
+464 
-479 EDVNV
+479 
-484 QNGHLHTGGQ
+484 
-494 LHVDDKDFNESTFL
+494 
-508 PENLH
+508 
-513 GAYGELKLT
+513 
-522 SQGTWSYIAN
+522 
-532 NNNPNIEQLNNG
+532 
-544 DTLTE
+544 
-549 RFKIHTKDGSVF
+549 
-561 ELNVYI
+561 
-567 NGTNDKATVS
+567 NGTNDKA
-577 TATVSIDET
+577 I
-586 DRAVTASG
+586 
-594 TLTSTDV
+594 
-601 DNADNTFTPNSISGT
+601 
-616 NGDLTI
+616 
-622 DANGHWSFT
+622 
-631 ANSAFNQLNVGDKV
+631 
-645 EETFTV
+645 
-651 SSVDGTPSTIKVTIN
+651 
-666 GTNDK
+666 
-671 ATVSSAT
+671 
-678 VTIDETDKA
+678 
-687 VTTSGTLTSTD
+687 
-698 VDNPDNTFT
+698 
-707 PGSISG
+707 
-713 TNGDLTIDA
+713 
-722 NGHWTFTA
+722 
-730 NSTFNQLNVGDKVE
+730 
-744 ETFTVSS
+744 
-751 IDGTTSTIKVT
+751 
-762 LNGTND
+762 
-768 KATVSSATV
+768 
-777 AIDEIDKAV
+777 
-786 TTSGTLTSTDVDNP
+786 
-800 NNTFT
+800 
-805 PDSISGTNGDLTIDA
+805 
-820 NGHWAF
+820 
-826 AANSAFNQLNVG
+826 
-838 DKVEESFT
+838 
-846 VSSVDGTPSTIK
+846 
-858 VTINGTN
+858 
-865 DAATV
+865 
-870 SSATVAI
+870 
-877 DETDTAISTSGTL
+877 
-890 TSTDVDNPDNA
+890 
-901 FTPDS
+901 
-906 ITGTNGDLTIDANG
+906 
-920 HWAFTAN
+920 
-927 SAFNQLNVGDKVEE
+927 
-941 TFTVSSIDGT
+941 
-951 PSTIKVTIN
+951 
-960 GTNDAAT
+960 
-967 VSTATVA
+967 
-974 VDETDTAISTSGT
+974 
-987 LTSTNVDNPDNAFT
+987 
-1001 PDSITGTN
+1001 
-1009 GDLTI
+1009 
-1014 DANGHWN
+1014 
-1021 FTANSAFNQ
+1021 
-1030 LNVGDKIEE
+1030 
-1039 TFTVSSIDGTT
+1039 
-1050 STIKVM
+1050 
-1056 INGTNDTATVSTATV
+1056 
-1071 SVDETDSAI
+1071 
-1080 TTSGTLTSTDV
+1080 
-1091 DNPDNTFTPDSIA
+1091 
-1104 GTNGDL
+1104 
-1110 TIDANGLWSF
+1110 
-1120 TANSAF
+1120 
-1126 NQLNVG
+1126 
-1132 DKVEETFTV
+1132 
-1141 SSVDGTT
+1141 
-1148 STIKVTINGTNDAAT
+1148 
-1163 VSSATVAIDETD
+1163 
-1175 KATTTSGTLTS
+1175 
-1186 TDVDNPD
+1186 
-1193 NAFTPD
+1193 
-1199 SISGTNGDLTIDAT
+1199 
-1213 GHWVFT
+1213 
-1219 ANSAFNQLNIGDK
+1219 
-1232 VEETFTVSS
+1232 
-1241 IDGTPSTI
+1241 
-1249 KVTING
+1249 
-1255 TNDTAT
+1255 

-1299 SGTNGDLTIDANGH
+1299 
-1313 WVFTANSAFNQLN
+1313 
-1326 VGDKVEETFTVSSV
+1326 
-1340 DGTPSTIK
+1340 
-1348 VTING
+1348 
-1353 TNDTATV
+1353 
-1360 SSATVAIDET
+1360 
-1370 DIAVTTSGTLTS
+1370 
-1382 TDVDNPDNAFTPDSI
+1382 
-1397 AGTNGNLTID
+1397 
-1407 TNGHWTFTAN
+1407 
-1417 SAFNQLNVGD
+1417 
-1427 KVEETFT
+1427 
-1434 VSSIDGTPSTIKVT
+1434 
-1448 INGTNDA
+1448 
-1455 ATVSTATVSV
+1455 
-1465 DETDKAVTTSGTLTS
+1465 
-1480 TDVDNPDNT
+1480 
-1489 FAPDSISG
+1489 
-1497 TNGDL
+1497 
-1502 TIDATGHWVFIANS
+1502 
-1516 AFNQLNVGDKVEET
+1516 
-1530 FTVSSIDGT
+1530 
-1539 PSTIKVTINGTN
+1539 
-1551 DAATVSSAT
+1551 
-1560 VAIDETDKAVTTS
+1560 
-1573 GTLTSTDVDN
+1573 
-1583 PDNAFQP
+1583 
-1590 DSISGTNGDLIID
+1590 
-1603 ASGHWMFTANSAFN
+1603 
-1617 QLNVGDKVE
+1617 
-1626 ETFTMS
+1626 
-1632 SVDGTPST
+1632 
-1640 IKVTINGTND
+1640 
-1650 TATVSSATVA
+1650 
-1660 IDETDKAVTTSG
+1660 
-1672 TLTSIDVDNPDNAFT
+1672 
-1687 PDSISGTNGDLTI
+1687 
-1700 DATGHW
+1700 
-1706 VFIANSAFNQLNVGD
+1706 
-1721 KVEETFTVS
+1721 
-1730 SIDGTPSTIK
+1730 
-1740 VTINGTNDAATVSS
+1740 
-1754 ATVAIDETDK
+1754 
-1764 AVTTSG
+1764 
-1770 TLTSTDVDN
+1770 
-1779 PDNTF
+1779 
-1784 TPDSIGGTNGNLT
+1784 
-1797 IDANGHWIFT
+1797 
-1807 ANSAFNQLNIGDKV
+1807 
-1821 EESFTVSSVDGT
+1821 
-1833 PSTIKVMINGTNDTA
+1833 
-1848 TVSSATVAID
+1848 
-1858 ETDKA
+1858 
-1863 VTTSGTL
+1863 
-1870 TSTDV
+1870 
-1875 DNPDN
+1875 
-1880 TFTPD
+1880 
-1885 SISGTNGDLTIDA
+1885 
-1898 NGHWAFTAN
+1898 
-1907 SAFNQL
+1907 
-1913 NVGDKVEETF
+1913 
-1923 TVSSVDGTPST
+1923 
-1934 IKVTING
+1934 
-1941 TNDAATVSSATVAID
+1941 
-1956 ETDKAVTTSGTLT
+1956 
-1969 STDVDNP
+1969 
-1976 DNTFTPDSISGTNGD
+1976 
-1991 LTIDANGH
+1991 
-1999 WVFTASSSFNQLNVG
+1999 
-2014 DKVEETFTV
+2014 
-2023 SSIDGTASTIKVTI
+2023 
-2037 NGTNDKATV
+2037 
-2046 STATVS
+2046 
-2052 VDETDK
+2052 
-2058 AVTTSGTLTSTDV
+2058 
-2071 DNPDNTFTPDSITGT
+2071 TGT
-2086 NGNLTIGANGQWTFT
+2086 NGNLTIGANGQ
-2101 PNSAF
+2101 
-2106 NQLNVGDKVEETFTV
+2106 
-2121 TSVDGTPSTI
+2121 
-2131 KVTING
+2131 
-2137 TNDAATVS
+2137 
-2145 SATIA
+2145 
-2150 IDETDKA
+2150 
-2157 VTTSGTLTSTDVD
+2157 
-2170 NPDNTFTPDSIAG
+2170 
-2183 TNGNL
+2183 
-2188 TIGANGQWT
+2188 
-2197 FTANSAFNQ
+2197 
-2206 LNVGDKVE
+2206 
-2214 ETFTV
+2214 
-2219 SSVDGTPSTI
+2219 
-2229 KVTING
+2229 
-2235 TNDKAT
+2235 
-2241 VSSATV
+2241 
-2247 AIDETDK
+2247 
-2254 AVTTSGTLISNDV
+2254 
-2267 DNPDNAFTP
+2267 
-2276 DSISGTNGDL
+2276 
-2286 TIDANG
+2286 
-2292 HWVFT
+2292 
-2297 ANSAF
+2297 
-2302 NQLNVGDKVEETFT
+2302 
-2316 VSSIDGTPSTIKV
+2316 
-2329 TINGTNDAATVSS
+2329 
-2342 ATVAIDETDK
+2342 
-2352 AVTTSGTL
+2352 
-2360 TSTDVDN
+2360 
-2367 PDNAFTPDSI
+2367 
-2377 SGTNG
+2377 
-2382 DLTIDANGHW
+2382 W

-2448 DKATTTSGTLTST
+2448 DKAITTSGTLTST
-2461 DVDNPDNTFTPDS
+2461 DVDNPDNAFTPDA
-2474 ITGANGD
+2474 I
-2481 LTIDA
+2481 
-2486 NGHWAFTANSA
+2486 
-2497 FNQLNVGDKVEETFT
+2497 
-2512 VSSVDGT
+2512 
-2519 SSTIKV
+2519 
-2525 TINGTN
+2525 
-2531 DVATVSTA
+2531 
-2539 TVSVD
+2539 
-2544 ETDKAVTTS
+2544 S
-2553 GTLTSTDVD
+2553 GT
-2562 NPDNTFTP
+2562 
-2570 DSIVGAN
+2570 N

-2608 FTVTSVDGTPSTI
+2608 FTVSSVDGTPSTI
-2621 KVTINGTNDAA
+2621 KV
-2632 TVSSATVA
+2632 
-2640 IDETDKAVTT
+2640 
-2650 SGTLTSTDVDNT
+2650 
-2662 DNTFTPDSVVGS
+2662 
-2674 NGDLT
+2674 
-2679 IDANGHWTFTANSA
+2679 
-2693 FNQLNVG
+2693 
-2700 DKVEETFTVSS
+2700 
-2711 IDGTPSTI
+2711 
-2719 KVTINGTND
+2719 
-2728 AATVSSATVA
+2728 
-2738 IDETDKAVTTSGTL
+2738 
-2752 TNTDVDNP
+2752 
-2760 DNTFTPDSISGTNG
+2760 
-2774 DLTIDTNGH
+2774 
-2783 WVFTANSTFNQLNVG
+2783 
-2798 DKVEETFTV
+2798 
-2807 SSIDGTPSTIKITI
+2807 TI

-2846 SGSLTVTDVDAGQ
+2846 SGLLTVTDVDAGQ
-2859 GHFSNT
+2859 AHFSNT

-3131 IITGTNTGA
+3131 VITGTNTGA

-3229 GTQKTILITING
+3229 GTQKTILVTING

-3299 PDANYNGPASV
+3299 PDANYNGPATV

-3344 SATEDGAVVTG
+3344 NATEDGAVVTG
-3355 QLTSTDIDTG
+3355 QLTSTDIDAG

-3383 DGSYNLDPTDAS
+3383 DGSYKLDPTDAS
-3395 FQHLKAGEISTFTI
+3395 FQHLKAGEISTFSI

-3437 ISGVDTGALK
+3437 ISGVDTGAIK
-3447 EDVSVNPQSNEL
+3447 EDVSANPQSNEL

-3465 DIVDIDTGEGSFIS
+3465 DIVDIDTGEGSFVS

-3588 QGTLGTLHLT
+3588 QGSLGTLHLT

-3608 NTNPAVQALGNG
+3608 NTKPAVQALGNG

-3733 AGSLSHI
+3733 AGSLTHI

-3863 VKDAHGDV
+3863 VKDAHGGV

-3991 ITVTGTNDQP
+3991 ITVTGTNDKP
-4001 SITATTL
+4001 TITATTL

-4019 QVSQFGFS
+4019 QASQFGFT
-4027 DIDTGDTLH
+4027 DVDTGDTLH

-4071 LQFIP
+4071 LQFVP

-4093 HDDSQE
+4093 HVDSQE

-4105 IDAVGDK
+4105 IDAIGDK

-4126 RNPDMSPDFAQSG
+4126 RNPDMSPDFAQPG

-4160 TGENSF
+4160 TAENSF

-4187 GKWFYGVATGTAD
+4187 GKWFYGIATGTAD

-4393 QYSQFGESTVHDPFG
+4393 QYSQFGESAVHDPFG

-4440 YRVHSYDGTAYELH
+4440 YRVHSYDGTAYELQ

-4572 GDTAVITGT
+4572 GNTAVITGT

-4624 DTGEAQFDTKGIGY
+4624 DAGEAQFDTKGIGY

-4744 GKLSIANLLVDHGS
+4744 GKLSIENLLVDHGS

-4773 DYNGQVHFSYDVTD
+4773 DYNGLVHFTYDVTD

-4806 AATFTG
+4806 AATFAG

-4928 DPTLHSL
+4928 DPVLHSL

-5070 DITRTI
+5070 DITRTF

-5093 VTISSIPSHGSLLLN
+5093 VTISSIPSHGLLLLN

-5271 ILINI
+5271 IFINI
-5276 ASVADPATFSGDS
+5276 ANAADPATFGGDS
-5289 TGVAKEDITLQASGT
+5289 TGVAQEDMTLQASGT
-5304 LTASDPDGTA
+5304 LTSSDPDGTT
-5314 GFTAVQGGAGIA
+5314 GFIAVQGGAGIV
-5326 GSKGYGHAHIDVN
+5326 GSKGYGHAHIDSN
-5339 GHWTYDLDNNH
+5339 GHWTYDLYNKH

-5383 GTNDAPILG
+5383 GTNDLPT
-5392 VNQTSSTA
+5392 VSEKPQTSHVVGQHSVDEDSGLNPA
-5400 GTLTETDV
+5400 GQLIINDV
-5408 DVNDTH
+5408 DGDTTTIALDPAHSAAYGHVVFDSHSGTWVYHLDNNNPSVNALNDNDTLQDKFTLLVDDGHGQKVPQEITMTINGH
-5414 TFSIVSST
+5414 TDAIPHATLLNPPKISGGAGHQDLHATLGIPPIIHQGTPSLLTGWGISDGHGHSLSHLQ
-5422 GQFGSLS
+5422 GQFGTLN
-5429 VDPNTGDY
+5429 VNPATGELHYDY
-5437 IYTPNTSITGMSYNS
+5437 
-5452 ATNSYHGVDVFEVKV
+5452 
-5467 SDGHTEDS
+5467 
-5475 KFITFDA
+5475 
-5482 SGHVTMSPTGS
+5482 
-5493 LVTSTTV
+5493 
-5500 LHQPVVTTTQ
+5500 
-5510 PTLPSGTNVAPTN
+5510 
-5523 TVTLDLASTSD
+5523 
-5534 SGSSQT
+5534 
-5540 DNLTNDTTPTI
+5540 
-5551 TGHTDIPFSKVTIY
+5551 
-5565 DGSTPVGHSVSDA
+5565 
-5578 SGQYSVAVSSLSE
+5578 
-5591 GDHNLSAKALA
+5591 A
-5602 PSSVLP
+5602 PSSGVIKTHSGGNYGGTDETDTFVL
-5608 ATSSL
+5608 TLGGSQNSHVEVHL
-5613 LSVHIDT
+5613 HLHSQSVHGHSGHHID
-5620 QVHVGIQTDP
+5620 QT
-5630 ITADNVINAQ
+5630 
-5640 ESNSSIDI
+5640 
-5648 TGSVSGDYNAGDIVT
+5648 
-5663 LDVNRTQHTGVVDA
+5663 
-5677 KGHYS
+5677 
-5682 IAVPGSELIADADQ
+5682 
-5696 KIEASVAVTDTAG
+5696 
-5709 NSAHATA
+5709 
-5716 DVTYQVDT
+5716 
-5724 QVSVPTITFENAGAD
+5724 
-5739 NLYSKAEIA
+5739 
-5748 RGQANTITATVTP
+5748 
-5761 PGDAKIGEH
+5761 
-5770 LVVNG
+5770 
-5775 QDHVLDA
+5775 
-5782 HTLQHG
+5782 
-5788 IQIEVHPGSNVQ
+5788 
-5800 ATMTDEHGNTA
+5800 
-5811 GSQGF
+5811 
-5816 AASAIPEPIIV
+5816 
-5827 RPPSGSHQVS
+5827 
-5837 GTLGVPPLLPSLTP
+5837 
-5851 VPTAQSG
+5851 
-5858 WRIHLPNGQYVTS
+5858 
-5871 HHGQYGT
+5871 T
-5878 LTIDPQTGHLHYQ
+5878 LTGMD
-5891 EQAQVHTGPH
+5891 
-5901 GSASGI
+5901 
-5907 GQHEDKFE
+5907 
-5915 VALQGSNQD
+5915 
-5924 EVVAHV
+5924 
-5930 NIQILSH
+5930 LS
-5937 GPGNSGKLTVGT
+5937 PISTA
-5949 EVVDMTITPLVHT
+5949 
-5962 SHPAPPPPP
+5962 HPAPPPPP

-6006 DQKTSHHG
+6006 DQKSSHHG

-6047 DQQDA
+6047 DQPDA
-6052 TTHDQAHLDM
+6052 ATHDQAHLDM

-6083 NDIDGLPDIDPNS
+6083 HNDIDGLPDIDPNS

>member
-22 NEIEQKKP
+22 NELEQKKP

-83 TEKDVTDDHSK
+83 AEKDVTDDHRK
-94 ADSSAVAL
+94 ADSSAVDL

-107 SDSDVNSTLNAS
+107 SDNDVNSTLSAS
-119 HAPHGSS
+119 HAAHGSS

-135 STLSHPQVHY
+135 STFSHPQVHY

-164 SNAPKTPALPV
+164 SNAPTTPALPV

-224 LSNGSSIIVQIPVT
+224 LSNGSSIIVQIPIT

-350 AVITGMGKGS
+350 AVITGVDAGTLTEDLTTQVQGQLSVTDSDLGEDHFQASQVTSNFGTLSITKDGAWTYNLDNNNPVVQKLGQGSTATDIVTVHSADGTAHQVMVTINGTNDHAVITSSTANSPSSFFAIGTSNGSSQVTEDKDLTVSGQLNITDIDSKEAHFSNSDLKGTLGTLHLKDNGDWS
-360 VTEES
+360 YDLDNKNPKVQALGQGSATTDIITIHSADGTPHQIAITVNGTNDKAVISGTSAGVVTEES

-370 GTLSVI
+370 GTLAVT
-376 DADTGEAHFSN
+376 DVDTGEAHFATSSTGS
-387 TDIVGSFGTLHLTD
+387 TDIAGSFGTLHLTD
-401 SGKWTYD
+401 TGSWTYD
-408 LDNTNPAVQALGQGS
+408 LDNSNPNVQALGKGA
-423 TATDPFTVH
+423 TATDTITIH
-432 SADGTPHNVTIN
+432 SADGTPHQVTIT
-444 VRGTNDNPVV
+444 V
-454 SSQSPHLPSK
+454 
-464 ANISAPPSGLGKTIY
+464 
-479 EDVNV
+479 
-484 QNGHLHTGGQ
+484 
-494 LHVDDKDFNESTFL
+494 
-508 PENLH
+508 
-513 GAYGELKLT
+513 
-522 SQGTWSYIAN
+522 
-532 NNNPNIEQLNNG
+532 
-544 DTLTE
+544 
-549 RFKIHTKDGSVF
+549 
-561 ELNVYI
+561 
-567 NGTNDKATVS
+567 NGTNDA
-577 TATVSIDET
+577 
-586 DRAVTASG
+586 
-594 TLTSTDV
+594 
-601 DNADNTFTPNSISGT
+601 
-616 NGDLTI
+616 
-622 DANGHWSFT
+622 
-631 ANSAFNQLNVGDKV
+631 
-645 EETFTV
+645 
-651 SSVDGTPSTIKVTIN
+651 
-666 GTNDK
+666 

-678 VTIDETDKA
+678 VAIDETDKA

-707 PGSISG
+707 P
-713 TNGDLTIDA
+713 
-722 NGHWTFTA
+722 
-730 NSTFNQLNVGDKVE
+730 
-744 ETFTVSS
+744 
-751 IDGTTSTIKVT
+751 
-762 LNGTND
+762 
-768 KATVSSATV
+768 
-777 AIDEIDKAV
+777 
-786 TTSGTLTSTDVDNP
+786 
-800 NNTFT
+800 
-805 PDSISGTNGDLTIDA
+805 
-820 NGHWAF
+820 
-826 AANSAFNQLNVG
+826 
-838 DKVEESFT
+838 
-846 VSSVDGTPSTIK
+846 
-858 VTINGTN
+858 
-865 DAATV
+865 
-870 SSATVAI
+870 
-877 DETDTAISTSGTL
+877 
-890 TSTDVDNPDNA
+890 
-901 FTPDS
+901 DS

-920 HWAFTAN
+920 HWA
-927 SAFNQLNVGDKVEE
+927 
-941 TFTVSSIDGT
+941 
-951 PSTIKVTIN
+951 
-960 GTNDAAT
+960 
-967 VSTATVA
+967 
-974 VDETDTAISTSGT
+974 
-987 LTSTNVDNPDNAFT
+987 
-1001 PDSITGTN
+1001 
-1009 GDLTI
+1009 
-1014 DANGHWN
+1014 
-1021 FTANSAFNQ
+1021 
-1030 LNVGDKIEE
+1030 
-1039 TFTVSSIDGTT
+1039 
-1050 STIKVM
+1050 
-1056 INGTNDTATVSTATV
+1056 
-1071 SVDETDSAI
+1071 
-1080 TTSGTLTSTDV
+1080 
-1091 DNPDNTFTPDSIA
+1091 
-1104 GTNGDL
+1104 
-1110 TIDANGLWSF
+1110 
-1120 TANSAF
+1120 
-1126 NQLNVG
+1126 
-1132 DKVEETFTV
+1132 
-1141 SSVDGTT
+1141 
-1148 STIKVTINGTNDAAT
+1148 
-1163 VSSATVAIDETD
+1163 
-1175 KATTTSGTLTS
+1175 
-1186 TDVDNPD
+1186 
-1193 NAFTPD
+1193 
-1199 SISGTNGDLTIDAT
+1199 
-1213 GHWVFT
+1213 
-1219 ANSAFNQLNIGDK
+1219 
-1232 VEETFTVSS
+1232 
-1241 IDGTPSTI
+1241 
-1249 KVTING
+1249 
-1255 TNDTAT
+1255 
-1261 VSSATVAIDET
+1261 
-1272 DKAVTTSGTLTSID
+1272 
-1286 VDNPDNAFTPDSI
+1286 
-1299 SGTNGDLTIDANGH
+1299 
-1313 WVFTANSAFNQLN
+1313 FTANSAFNQLN

-1370 DIAVTTSGTLTS
+1370 DKAVTTSGTLTSTDMDNPDNAFTPDSISGTNGDLTIDANGHWAFTANSAFNQLNVGDKVEETDKAVTTSGTLTS

-1397 AGTNGNLTID
+1397 SGNNGDLTID
-1407 TNGHWTFTAN
+1407 ANGHWAFTAN

-1427 KVEETFT
+1427 KVEETFNVSSIDGTRSTIKVTINGTNDTAT
-1434 VSSIDGTPSTIKVT
+1434 VSSATVAIDETDKAVTTSGTLTSTDVDNPDNTFTPDSITGSNGDLTIDANGHWTFTANNAFNQLNVGDKVEETFTVSSVDGTPSTIKVT

-1489 FAPDSISG
+1489 F
-1497 TNGDL
+1497 
-1502 TIDATGHWVFIANS
+1502 
-1516 AFNQLNVGDKVEET
+1516 
-1530 FTVSSIDGT
+1530 
-1539 PSTIKVTINGTN
+1539 
-1551 DAATVSSAT
+1551 
-1560 VAIDETDKAVTTS
+1560 
-1573 GTLTSTDVDN
+1573 
-1583 PDNAFQP
+1583 
-1590 DSISGTNGDLIID
+1590 
-1603 ASGHWMFTANSAFN
+1603 
-1617 QLNVGDKVE
+1617 
-1626 ETFTMS
+1626 
-1632 SVDGTPST
+1632 
-1640 IKVTINGTND
+1640 
-1650 TATVSSATVA
+1650 
-1660 IDETDKAVTTSG
+1660 
-1672 TLTSIDVDNPDNAFT
+1672 T
-1687 PDSISGTNGDLTI
+1687 PDY
-1700 DATGHW
+1700 
-1706 VFIANSAFNQLNVGD
+1706 
-1721 KVEETFTVS
+1721 
-1730 SIDGTPSTIK
+1730 
-1740 VTINGTNDAATVSS
+1740 
-1754 ATVAIDETDK
+1754 
-1764 AVTTSG
+1764 
-1770 TLTSTDVDN
+1770 
-1779 PDNTF
+1779 
-1784 TPDSIGGTNGNLT
+1784 
-1797 IDANGHWIFT
+1797 
-1807 ANSAFNQLNIGDKV
+1807 
-1821 EESFTVSSVDGT
+1821 
-1833 PSTIKVMINGTNDTA
+1833 
-1848 TVSSATVAID
+1848 
-1858 ETDKA
+1858 
-1863 VTTSGTL
+1863 
-1870 TSTDV
+1870 
-1875 DNPDN
+1875 
-1880 TFTPD
+1880 
-1885 SISGTNGDLTIDA
+1885 ISGTNGDLTIDA

-1976 DNTFTPDSISGTNGD
+1976 DNTFTPDSI
-1991 LTIDANGH
+1991 
-1999 WVFTASSSFNQLNVG
+1999 
-2014 DKVEETFTV
+2014 
-2023 SSIDGTASTIKVTI
+2023 
-2037 NGTNDKATV
+2037 
-2046 STATVS
+2046 
-2052 VDETDK
+2052 
-2058 AVTTSGTLTSTDV
+2058 
-2071 DNPDNTFTPDSITGT
+2071 TG
-2086 NGNLTIGANGQWTFT
+2086 
-2101 PNSAF
+2101 S
-2106 NQLNVGDKVEETFTV
+2106 
-2121 TSVDGTPSTI
+2121 
-2131 KVTING
+2131 
-2137 TNDAATVS
+2137 
-2145 SATIA
+2145 
-2150 IDETDKA
+2150 
-2157 VTTSGTLTSTDVD
+2157 
-2170 NPDNTFTPDSIAG
+2170 
-2183 TNGNL
+2183 
-2188 TIGANGQWT
+2188 
-2197 FTANSAFNQ
+2197 
-2206 LNVGDKVE
+2206 
-2214 ETFTV
+2214 
-2219 SSVDGTPSTI
+2219 
-2229 KVTING
+2229 
-2235 TNDKAT
+2235 
-2241 VSSATV
+2241 
-2247 AIDETDK
+2247 
-2254 AVTTSGTLISNDV
+2254 
-2267 DNPDNAFTP
+2267 
-2276 DSISGTNGDL
+2276 
-2286 TIDANG
+2286 
-2292 HWVFT
+2292 
-2297 ANSAF
+2297 
-2302 NQLNVGDKVEETFT
+2302 
-2316 VSSIDGTPSTIKV
+2316 
-2329 TINGTNDAATVSS
+2329 
-2342 ATVAIDETDK
+2342 
-2352 AVTTSGTL
+2352 
-2360 TSTDVDN
+2360 
-2367 PDNAFTPDSI
+2367 
-2377 SGTNG
+2377 NG

-2392 TFTANSAFNQLNVGD
+2392 TFTANN
-2407 KVEET
+2407 
-2412 FTVSSVDGTP
+2412 
-2422 STIKVTING
+2422 
-2431 TNDAATVSS
+2431 
-2440 ATVAIDET
+2440 
-2448 DKATTTSGTLTST
+2448 
-2461 DVDNPDNTFTPDS
+2461 
-2474 ITGANGD
+2474 
-2481 LTIDA
+2481 
-2486 NGHWAFTANSA
+2486 A

-2608 FTVTSVDGTPSTI
+2608 FTVSSVDGTASTIKVAINGTNDAATVSSATVAIDETDKAVTTSGTLTSTDVDNPDNAFTPDSITGTNGNLTIGANGQWTFTANSAFNQLNVGDKVEETFTVSSVDGTPSTI

-2650 SGTLTSTDVDNT
+2650 SGTLTSTDVDNP
-2662 DNTFTPDSVVGS
+2662 DNAFTPDSISGT

-2679 IDANGHWTFTANSA
+2679 IETNGHWVFTANSA

-2711 IDGTPSTI
+2711 VDGTPSTI

-2752 TNTDVDNP
+2752 TSTDVDNP

-2774 DLTIDTNGH
+2774 DLTIDATGH
-2783 WVFTANSTFNQLNVG
+2783 WVFTANSAFNQLNVGDKVEETFTVSSVDGTPSTIKVTINGTNDAATVSSATVAIDETGKAVTTSGTLTSTDVDNPDNTFTPDSISGTNGDLTIDVNGHWLFTANSAFNQLNVGDKVEETFTVTSVDGTPSTIKVTINGTNDAATVSSATVAIAETDKAVTTSGTLTSTDVDNPDNTFTPDSISGTNGDLTIDANGHWMFTANSAFNQLNVGDKVEETFTVSSIDGTASTIKVTINGTNDKATVSTATVSVDETDKAVTTSGTLTSTDVDNPDNTFTPDSITGSNGDLTIDANGHWVFTASSAFNQLNVG

-2807 SSIDGTPSTIKITI
+2807 SSIDGTPSTIKVTINGTNDTATVSTATVSVDETDSAITTSGTLTSIDVDNPDNTFTPDSISGTNGDLTIDANGHWVFTANSAFNQLNVGDKIEETFTVSSIDGTASTIKVTINGTNDKATVSTATVSVDETDKAVTTSGTLTSTDVDNPDNAFTPDSISGTNGDLTIDANGHWVFTANSAFNQLNVGDKVEETFTVSSVDGTASTIKVAINGTNDAATVSSATVAIDETDRAVTTSGTLTSIDVDNPDNAFTPDSISGTNGDLTIDANGHWVFTANSAFNQLNVGDKVEETFTVSSIDGTASTIKVTINGTNDAATVSTATVAIDETDKAVTTSGTLTSTDVDNPDNAFTPDSITGTNGDLTIDANGHWVFTANNAFNQLNVSDKVEETFTVSSVDGTASTIKVTINGTNDAATVSTATVSVDETDKAVTTSGTLTSNDVDNPDNTFTPVSLTGTHGSLTIDANGHWVFTAGSAFNQLNVGDKVEEIFTVSSIDGTPSTIKVTI

-2846 SGSLTVTDVDAGQ
+2846 SGLLTVTDVDAGQ
-2859 GHFSNT
+2859 AHFSNT

-3131 IITGTNTGA
+3131 VITGTNTGA

-3229 GTQKTILITING
+3229 GTQKTILVTING

-3255 VTEDGSKTIT
+3255 VTEDGSKIIT

-3375 QGGFTLNA
+3375 QGGFTLNT

-3447 EDVSVNPQSNEL
+3447 EDVSANPQSNEL

-3465 DIVDIDTGEGSFIS
+3465 DIVDIDTGEGSFVS

-3537 VVVTINGTNDTAVI
+3537 VVVTINGTNDKAVI
-3551 GGTSAGAVTE
+3551 GGSNTGAVTE
-3561 ETQLQTSGTLT
+3561 ESQLQTSGTLT
-3572 VTDTDTG
+3572 VTDVDTG

-3588 QGTLGTLHLT
+3588 QGSLGTLHLT

-3642 VNGTNDNAVVGGVD
+3642 VNGTNDNAVVGGVA

-3680 LRVSTLNANGHLSV
+3680 LRVNTLKANGHLSV

-3719 LILNPNGDWNYYAD
+3719 LILNPNGDWDYYAD

-3863 VKDAHGDV
+3863 VKDAHGGV

-3982 ADHTAHDIT
+3982 ADNTAHDIT

-4001 SITATTL
+4001 TITATTL

-4019 QVSQFGFS
+4019 QSSQFGFS

-4043 PSATQGK
+4043 PPATQGK

-4058 TAGQHIP
+4058 TAGQHIS
-4065 TADISK
+4065 TADITK
-4071 LQFIP
+4071 LQFVP

-4093 HDDSQE
+4093 HTDSAE

-4112 AVISGVDTG
+4112 AVITGVDTG
-4121 DVYEN
+4121 DVHEN
-4126 RNPDMSPDFAQSG
+4126 RNPDMSPDFAQPG

-4314 DYNGQI
+4314 DYNGQV

-4393 QYSQFGESTVHDPFG
+4393 QYSQFGESAVHDPFG

-4431 AQGQTETVI
+4431 AQGQTETVV

-4482 QASQFGFT
+4482 QASQFGFSDIDT
-4490 DVDSG
+4490 G
-4495 DTLHSVAITDL
+4495 DTLHSIAVTDL
-4506 PPATQGKFVLD
+4506 PSATQGKFVLD

-4554 DGHDDSQEAT
+4554 DGHVDSQEAT

-4572 GDTAVITGT
+4572 GDAAVITGT

-4602 LGMAKLTNDP
+4602 PGMAKLTNDP

-4624 DTGEAQFDTKGIGY
+4624 DTGEAQFDTKGVGY

-4716 STGTED
+4716 ATGTED

-4758 VVDNKDGTYTFTPTK
+4758 VIDNKDGTYTLTPTK

-4796 ANTSLAAVND
+4796 AITTLAAVND
-4806 AATFTG
+4806 AATFAG

-4885 KADNKSTP
+4885 KADNKSTQ

-4928 DPTLHSL
+4928 DPVLHSL

-5070 DITRTI
+5070 DITRTF

-5087 GDALQF
+5087 GDTLQF
-5093 VTISSIPSHGSLLLN
+5093 VTISSIPSHGLLLLN

-5123 DAGHLTFTPNNNE
+5123 DAGHLTFTPISNE

-5155 AGATMVVDVNA
+5155 ASATMVVDVNA

-5414 TFSIVSST
+5414 MFSVVSST

-5437 IYTPNTSITGMSYNS
+5437 VYTPNTSITGMSYNS

-5500 LHQPVVTTTQ
+5500 PHQPVVTATQ

-5620 QVHVGIQTDP
+5620 QVHVGIQTDL

-5640 ESNSSIDI
+5640 ESNRSIDI
-5648 TGSVSGDYNAGDIVT
+5648 TGSVSGDFNAGDIVT
-5663 LDVNRTQHTGVVDA
+5663 LDVNGTQHTGVVDA

-5696 KIEASVAVTDTAG
+5696 KIEASVAVTDSAG

-6047 DQQDA
+6047 DQPDA
-6052 TTHDQAHLDM
+6052 ATHDQAHLDM
-6062 SDALEHHDANINHN
+6062 SDALDHHDANINHN

-6083 NDIDGLPDIDPNS
+6083 HNDIDGLPDIDPNS

>member
-1 MANKKN
+1 M
-7 VETNKK
+7 
-13 NTEIKNKKS
+13 
-22 NEIEQKKP
+22 
-30 TQKKKRRLHSH
+30 
-41 LKVNIPLFQSL
+41 
-52 MMILPSLAKHAA
+52 
-64 AESIDNSSDAADQV
+64 
-78 TANNV
+78 
-83 TEKDVTDDHSK
+83 
-94 ADSSAVAL
+94 
-102 QEAQT
+102 
-107 SDSDVNSTLNAS
+107 
-119 HAPHGSS
+119 
-126 SHLVPSHHL
+126 
-135 STLSHPQVHY
+135 
-145 IPSVSMP
+145 
-152 TISSGSNGQPTH
+152 
-164 SNAPKTPALPV
+164 
-175 TFMPEVIKG
+175 
-184 TYGELHVD
+184 
-192 ANGQYTF
+192 
-199 VLNPNSPQYIL
+199 
-210 LNQHQPG
+210 
-217 TDHFALH
+217 
-224 LSNGSSIIVQIPVT
+224 
-238 GKQDTPSISGDL
+238 
-250 TGVVTEDHNIDSQGL
+250 
-265 LHANGKIDV
+265 
-274 IDPDQ
+274 
-279 NESSVTPEVISGK
+279 SSV
-292 YGSLTIDAD
+292 
-301 GHWQYQVDNSLSN
+301 
-314 VQALTAAT
+314 
-322 SLHESFTIHTKDGT
+322 
-336 PQTIDMTIGGNDDN
+336 
-350 AVITGMGKGS
+350 
-360 VTEES
+360 
-365 QLQTS
+365 
-370 GTLSVI
+370 
-376 DADTGEAHFSN
+376 
-387 TDIVGSFGTLHLTD
+387 
-401 SGKWTYD
+401 
-408 LDNTNPAVQALGQGS
+408 
-423 TATDPFTVH
+423 
-432 SADGTPHNVTIN
+432 
-444 VRGTNDNPVV
+444 
-454 SSQSPHLPSK
+454 
-464 ANISAPPSGLGKTIY
+464 
-479 EDVNV
+479 
-484 QNGHLHTGGQ
+484 
-494 LHVDDKDFNESTFL
+494 
-508 PENLH
+508 
-513 GAYGELKLT
+513 
-522 SQGTWSYIAN
+522 
-532 NNNPNIEQLNNG
+532 
-544 DTLTE
+544 
-549 RFKIHTKDGSVF
+549 
-561 ELNVYI
+561 
-567 NGTNDKATVS
+567 
-577 TATVSIDET
+577 
-586 DRAVTASG
+586 
-594 TLTSTDV
+594 
-601 DNADNTFTPNSISGT
+601 
-616 NGDLTI
+616 
-622 DANGHWSFT
+622 
-631 ANSAFNQLNVGDKV
+631 
-645 EETFTV
+645 
-651 SSVDGTPSTIKVTIN
+651 
-666 GTNDK
+666 
-671 ATVSSAT
+671 
-678 VTIDETDKA
+678 
-687 VTTSGTLTSTD
+687 
-698 VDNPDNTFT
+698 
-707 PGSISG
+707 
-713 TNGDLTIDA
+713 
-722 NGHWTFTA
+722 
-730 NSTFNQLNVGDKVE
+730 
-744 ETFTVSS
+744 
-751 IDGTTSTIKVT
+751 
-762 LNGTND
+762 
-768 KATVSSATV
+768 
-777 AIDEIDKAV
+777 
-786 TTSGTLTSTDVDNP
+786 
-800 NNTFT
+800 
-805 PDSISGTNGDLTIDA
+805 
-820 NGHWAF
+820 
-826 AANSAFNQLNVG
+826 
-838 DKVEESFT
+838 
-846 VSSVDGTPSTIK
+846 
-858 VTINGTN
+858 
-865 DAATV
+865 
-870 SSATVAI
+870 
-877 DETDTAISTSGTL
+877 
-890 TSTDVDNPDNA
+890 
-901 FTPDS
+901 
-906 ITGTNGDLTIDANG
+906 
-920 HWAFTAN
+920 
-927 SAFNQLNVGDKVEE
+927 
-941 TFTVSSIDGT
+941 
-951 PSTIKVTIN
+951 
-960 GTNDAAT
+960 
-967 VSTATVA
+967 
-974 VDETDTAISTSGT
+974 
-987 LTSTNVDNPDNAFT
+987 
-1001 PDSITGTN
+1001 
-1009 GDLTI
+1009 
-1014 DANGHWN
+1014 
-1021 FTANSAFNQ
+1021 
-1030 LNVGDKIEE
+1030 
-1039 TFTVSSIDGTT
+1039 
-1050 STIKVM
+1050 
-1056 INGTNDTATVSTATV
+1056 
-1071 SVDETDSAI
+1071 
-1080 TTSGTLTSTDV
+1080 
-1091 DNPDNTFTPDSIA
+1091 
-1104 GTNGDL
+1104 
-1110 TIDANGLWSF
+1110 
-1120 TANSAF
+1120 
-1126 NQLNVG
+1126 
-1132 DKVEETFTV
+1132 
-1141 SSVDGTT
+1141 
-1148 STIKVTINGTNDAAT
+1148 
-1163 VSSATVAIDETD
+1163 
-1175 KATTTSGTLTS
+1175 
-1186 TDVDNPD
+1186 
-1193 NAFTPD
+1193 
-1199 SISGTNGDLTIDAT
+1199 
-1213 GHWVFT
+1213 
-1219 ANSAFNQLNIGDK
+1219 
-1232 VEETFTVSS
+1232 
-1241 IDGTPSTI
+1241 DGTPSTI

-1261 VSSATVAIDET
+1261 VSSATVATAET
-1272 DKAVTTSGTLTSID
+1272 DKAVTTSGTLTSTD

-1326 VGDKVEETFTVSSV
+1326 VGDKVEETFTVSS
-1340 DGTPSTIK
+1340 
-1348 VTING
+1348 
-1353 TNDTATV
+1353 
-1360 SSATVAIDET
+1360 
-1370 DIAVTTSGTLTS
+1370 
-1382 TDVDNPDNAFTPDSI
+1382 
-1397 AGTNGNLTID
+1397 
-1407 TNGHWTFTAN
+1407 
-1417 SAFNQLNVGD
+1417 
-1427 KVEETFT
+1427 
-1434 VSSIDGTPSTIKVT
+1434 IDGTPSTIKVT
-1448 INGTNDA
+1448 INGTND
-1455 ATVSTATVSV
+1455 
-1465 DETDKAVTTSGTLTS
+1465 K
-1480 TDVDNPDNT
+1480 
-1489 FAPDSISG
+1489 
-1497 TNGDL
+1497 
-1502 TIDATGHWVFIANS
+1502 
-1516 AFNQLNVGDKVEET
+1516 
-1530 FTVSSIDGT
+1530 
-1539 PSTIKVTINGTN
+1539 
-1551 DAATVSSAT
+1551 
-1560 VAIDETDKAVTTS
+1560 
-1573 GTLTSTDVDN
+1573 
-1583 PDNAFQP
+1583 
-1590 DSISGTNGDLIID
+1590 
-1603 ASGHWMFTANSAFN
+1603 
-1617 QLNVGDKVE
+1617 
-1626 ETFTMS
+1626 
-1632 SVDGTPST
+1632 
-1640 IKVTINGTND
+1640 
-1650 TATVSSATVA
+1650 ATVSSATVA

-1672 TLTSIDVDNPDNAFT
+1672 TLTSIDVDNPDN
-1687 PDSISGTNGDLTI
+1687 
-1700 DATGHW
+1700 
-1706 VFIANSAFNQLNVGD
+1706 
-1721 KVEETFTVS
+1721 
-1730 SIDGTPSTIK
+1730 
-1740 VTINGTNDAATVSS
+1740 
-1754 ATVAIDETDK
+1754 
-1764 AVTTSG
+1764 
-1770 TLTSTDVDN
+1770 
-1779 PDNTF
+1779 
-1784 TPDSIGGTNGNLT
+1784 
-1797 IDANGHWIFT
+1797 
-1807 ANSAFNQLNIGDKV
+1807 
-1821 EESFTVSSVDGT
+1821 
-1833 PSTIKVMINGTNDTA
+1833 
-1848 TVSSATVAID
+1848 
-1858 ETDKA
+1858 
-1863 VTTSGTL
+1863 
-1870 TSTDV
+1870 
-1875 DNPDN
+1875 
-1880 TFTPD
+1880 
-1885 SISGTNGDLTIDA
+1885 
-1898 NGHWAFTAN
+1898 
-1907 SAFNQL
+1907 
-1913 NVGDKVEETF
+1913 
-1923 TVSSVDGTPST
+1923 
-1934 IKVTING
+1934 
-1941 TNDAATVSSATVAID
+1941 
-1956 ETDKAVTTSGTLT
+1956 
-1969 STDVDNP
+1969 
-1976 DNTFTPDSISGTNGD
+1976 
-1991 LTIDANGH
+1991 
-1999 WVFTASSSFNQLNVG
+1999 
-2014 DKVEETFTV
+2014 
-2023 SSIDGTASTIKVTI
+2023 
-2037 NGTNDKATV
+2037 
-2046 STATVS
+2046 
-2052 VDETDK
+2052 
-2058 AVTTSGTLTSTDV
+2058 
-2071 DNPDNTFTPDSITGT
+2071 
-2086 NGNLTIGANGQWTFT
+2086 
-2101 PNSAF
+2101 
-2106 NQLNVGDKVEETFTV
+2106 
-2121 TSVDGTPSTI
+2121 
-2131 KVTING
+2131 
-2137 TNDAATVS
+2137 
-2145 SATIA
+2145 
-2150 IDETDKA
+2150 
-2157 VTTSGTLTSTDVD
+2157 
-2170 NPDNTFTPDSIAG
+2170 TFTPDSIAG
-2183 TNGNL
+2183 TNGDL
-2188 TIGANGQWT
+2188 TVDANGHWV

-2267 DNPDNAFTP
+2267 DNPDNTFTPDSISGTNGDLTIDANGHWMFTANSAFNQLNVGDKVEETFTVSSVDGTASTIKVTINGTNDDATVSSATVAIDETDKAVTTSGTLTSIDVDNPDNAFTP
-2276 DSISGTNGDL
+2276 DSITGTNGDL

-2302 NQLNVGDKVEETFT
+2302 NQLNIGDKIEETFT
-2316 VSSIDGTPSTIKV
+2316 VSSVDGTPSTIKV
-2329 TINGTNDAATVSS
+2329 TINGTNDTATVSS

-2367 PDNAFTPDSI
+2367 PDNTFTPGSI
-2377 SGTNG
+2377 AGTNG
-2382 DLTIDANGHW
+2382 DLTIDVNGHW
-2392 TFTANSAFNQLNVGD
+2392 AFTANSAFNQLNVGD

-2431 TNDAATVSS
+2431 TND
-2440 ATVAIDET
+2440 
-2448 DKATTTSGTLTST
+2448 
-2461 DVDNPDNTFTPDS
+2461 
-2474 ITGANGD
+2474 
-2481 LTIDA
+2481 
-2486 NGHWAFTANSA
+2486 
-2497 FNQLNVGDKVEETFT
+2497 
-2512 VSSVDGT
+2512 
-2519 SSTIKV
+2519 
-2525 TINGTN
+2525 
-2531 DVATVSTA
+2531 
-2539 TVSVD
+2539 
-2544 ETDKAVTTS
+2544 
-2553 GTLTSTDVD
+2553 
-2562 NPDNTFTP
+2562 
-2570 DSIVGAN
+2570 
-2577 GDLTIDA
+2577 
-2584 NGHWVFTAN
+2584 
-2593 SAFNQLNVG
+2593 
-2602 DKVEET
+2602 
-2608 FTVTSVDGTPSTI
+2608 
-2621 KVTINGTNDAA
+2621 
-2632 TVSSATVA
+2632 
-2640 IDETDKAVTT
+2640 
-2650 SGTLTSTDVDNT
+2650 
-2662 DNTFTPDSVVGS
+2662 
-2674 NGDLT
+2674 
-2679 IDANGHWTFTANSA
+2679 
-2693 FNQLNVG
+2693 
-2700 DKVEETFTVSS
+2700 
-2711 IDGTPSTI
+2711 
-2719 KVTINGTND
+2719 
-2728 AATVSSATVA
+2728 
-2738 IDETDKAVTTSGTL
+2738 
-2752 TNTDVDNP
+2752 
-2760 DNTFTPDSISGTNG
+2760 
-2774 DLTIDTNGH
+2774 
-2783 WVFTANSTFNQLNVG
+2783 
-2798 DKVEETFTV
+2798 
-2807 SSIDGTPSTIKITI
+2807 
-2821 NGTNDK
+2821 K
-2827 AVISGTSAGA
+2827 AVISGTSTGV
-2837 VTEESQLQT
+2837 VTEESQLKT

-2859 GHFSNT
+2859 AHFSNT

-2974 LHLTDNGTWTYDL
+2974 LHLTDTGTWTYDL

-3465 DIVDIDTGEGSFIS
+3465 DIVDIDTGEGSFVS

-3537 VVVTINGTNDTAVI
+3537 VVVTINGTNDKAVI
-3551 GGTSAGAVTE
+3551 GGSNTGAVTE
-3561 ETQLQTSGTLT
+3561 ESQLQTSGTLT
-3572 VTDTDTG
+3572 VTDVDTG

-3588 QGTLGTLHLT
+3588 QGSLGTLHLT

-3733 AGSLSHI
+3733 AGSLTHI

-3863 VKDAHGDV
+3863 VKDAHGGV

-4001 SITATTL
+4001 TITATTL

-4019 QVSQFGFS
+4019 QSSQFGFN

-4043 PSATQGK
+4043 PPATQGK

-4071 LQFIP
+4071 LQFVP

-4093 HDDSQE
+4093 HTDSAE
-4099 ATNTLH
+4099 ATNTFH

-4139 MAHLTNSMIHVEGQL
+4139 MAHLTNSMIHVEGKL

-4267 ITATELLA
+4267 ITGTELLA

-4314 DYNGQI
+4314 DYNGPI

-4393 QYSQFGESTVHDPFG
+4393 QYSQFGESAVHDPFG

-4420 YSVNNANLQHL
+4420 YSVNNAKLQHL

-4506 PPATQGKFVLD
+4506 PTATQGKFVLD

-4722 TALTFTKADLLA
+4722 TALIFTKADLLA

-4744 GKLSIANLLVDHGS
+4744 GKLSIENLLVDHGS

-4796 ANTSLAAVND
+4796 ATTTLAAVND

-4812 DSSSIKEDTN
+4812 DSGSIGEDTN

-4928 DPTLHSL
+4928 APTLHSL

-5070 DITRTI
+5070 DITRTF

-5093 VTISSIPSHGSLLLN
+5093 VTISSIPSHGLLLLN

-5500 LHQPVVTTTQ
+5500 PHQPVVTATQ

-5630 ITADNVINAQ
+5630 ITGDNVINAQ

-5663 LDVNRTQHTGVVDA
+5663 LDVNGTQHTGVVDA

-5696 KIEASVAVTDTAG
+5696 KIEASVAVTDSAG

-6006 DQKTSHHG
+6006 DQKSSHHG

-6047 DQQDA
+6047 DQPDA
-6052 TTHDQAHLDM
+6052 ATHDQAHLDM

-6083 NDIDGLPDIDPNS
+6083 HNDIDGLPDIDPNS

>member
-107 SDSDVNSTLNAS
+107 SDSDVNSTLSAS
-119 HAPHGSS
+119 HAAHGSS

-164 SNAPKTPALPV
+164 SNAPTTPALPV

-350 AVITGMGKGS
+350 AVITGVDAGTLTEDLTTQVQGQLSVTDSDLGEDHFQASQVTSNFGTLSITKDGAWTYNLDNNNPVVQRLGQGSTATDIVTVHSADGTAHQVTVTINGTNDHAVITSSTANSPSSFFAIGTSNGSSQVTEDKDLTVSGQLNITDIDSKEAHFSNSDLKGTLGTLHLKDNGDWTYDLDNKNPQVQALGQGS
-360 VTEES
+360 ATTDIITIHSADGTPHQIAITVNGTNDKAVISGTSAGVVTEES

-370 GTLSVI
+370 GTLAVT
-376 DADTGEAHFSN
+376 DVDTGEAHFATSSTGS
-387 TDIVGSFGTLHLTD
+387 TDIAGSFGTLHLTD
-401 SGKWTYD
+401 TGSWTYD
-408 LDNTNPAVQALGQGS
+408 LDNTNPTVQALGKGS
-423 TATDPFTVH
+423 TATDTITVH
-432 SADGTPHNVTIN
+432 SADGTPHQVTI
-444 VRGTNDNPVV
+444 
-454 SSQSPHLPSK
+454 
-464 ANISAPPSGLGKTIY
+464 
-479 EDVNV
+479 
-484 QNGHLHTGGQ
+484 
-494 LHVDDKDFNESTFL
+494 
-508 PENLH
+508 
-513 GAYGELKLT
+513 
-522 SQGTWSYIAN
+522 
-532 NNNPNIEQLNNG
+532 
-544 DTLTE
+544 
-549 RFKIHTKDGSVF
+549 
-561 ELNVYI
+561 
-567 NGTNDKATVS
+567 TV
-577 TATVSIDET
+577 
-586 DRAVTASG
+586 
-594 TLTSTDV
+594 
-601 DNADNTFTPNSISGT
+601 
-616 NGDLTI
+616 
-622 DANGHWSFT
+622 
-631 ANSAFNQLNVGDKV
+631 
-645 EETFTV
+645 
-651 SSVDGTPSTIKVTIN
+651 
-666 GTNDK
+666 
-671 ATVSSAT
+671 
-678 VTIDETDKA
+678 
-687 VTTSGTLTSTD
+687 
-698 VDNPDNTFT
+698 
-707 PGSISG
+707 
-713 TNGDLTIDA
+713 
-722 NGHWTFTA
+722 
-730 NSTFNQLNVGDKVE
+730 
-744 ETFTVSS
+744 
-751 IDGTTSTIKVT
+751 
-762 LNGTND
+762 
-768 KATVSSATV
+768 
-777 AIDEIDKAV
+777 
-786 TTSGTLTSTDVDNP
+786 
-800 NNTFT
+800 
-805 PDSISGTNGDLTIDA
+805 
-820 NGHWAF
+820 
-826 AANSAFNQLNVG
+826 
-838 DKVEESFT
+838 
-846 VSSVDGTPSTIK
+846 
-858 VTINGTN
+858 
-865 DAATV
+865 
-870 SSATVAI
+870 
-877 DETDTAISTSGTL
+877 
-890 TSTDVDNPDNA
+890 
-901 FTPDS
+901 
-906 ITGTNGDLTIDANG
+906 
-920 HWAFTAN
+920 
-927 SAFNQLNVGDKVEE
+927 
-941 TFTVSSIDGT
+941 
-951 PSTIKVTIN
+951 
-960 GTNDAAT
+960 
-967 VSTATVA
+967 
-974 VDETDTAISTSGT
+974 
-987 LTSTNVDNPDNAFT
+987 
-1001 PDSITGTN
+1001 
-1009 GDLTI
+1009 
-1014 DANGHWN
+1014 
-1021 FTANSAFNQ
+1021 
-1030 LNVGDKIEE
+1030 
-1039 TFTVSSIDGTT
+1039 
-1050 STIKVM
+1050 
-1056 INGTNDTATVSTATV
+1056 
-1071 SVDETDSAI
+1071 
-1080 TTSGTLTSTDV
+1080 
-1091 DNPDNTFTPDSIA
+1091 
-1104 GTNGDL
+1104 
-1110 TIDANGLWSF
+1110 
-1120 TANSAF
+1120 
-1126 NQLNVG
+1126 
-1132 DKVEETFTV
+1132 
-1141 SSVDGTT
+1141 
-1148 STIKVTINGTNDAAT
+1148 
-1163 VSSATVAIDETD
+1163 
-1175 KATTTSGTLTS
+1175 
-1186 TDVDNPD
+1186 
-1193 NAFTPD
+1193 
-1199 SISGTNGDLTIDAT
+1199 
-1213 GHWVFT
+1213 
-1219 ANSAFNQLNIGDK
+1219 
-1232 VEETFTVSS
+1232 
-1241 IDGTPSTI
+1241 
-1249 KVTING
+1249 
-1255 TNDTAT
+1255 
-1261 VSSATVAIDET
+1261 
-1272 DKAVTTSGTLTSID
+1272 
-1286 VDNPDNAFTPDSI
+1286 
-1299 SGTNGDLTIDANGH
+1299 
-1313 WVFTANSAFNQLN
+1313 
-1326 VGDKVEETFTVSSV
+1326 
-1340 DGTPSTIK
+1340 
-1348 VTING
+1348 
-1353 TNDTATV
+1353 
-1360 SSATVAIDET
+1360 
-1370 DIAVTTSGTLTS
+1370 
-1382 TDVDNPDNAFTPDSI
+1382 
-1397 AGTNGNLTID
+1397 
-1407 TNGHWTFTAN
+1407 
-1417 SAFNQLNVGD
+1417 
-1427 KVEETFT
+1427 
-1434 VSSIDGTPSTIKVT
+1434 
-1448 INGTNDA
+1448 
-1455 ATVSTATVSV
+1455 
-1465 DETDKAVTTSGTLTS
+1465 
-1480 TDVDNPDNT
+1480 
-1489 FAPDSISG
+1489 
-1497 TNGDL
+1497 
-1502 TIDATGHWVFIANS
+1502 
-1516 AFNQLNVGDKVEET
+1516 
-1530 FTVSSIDGT
+1530 
-1539 PSTIKVTINGTN
+1539 NGTN

-1573 GTLTSTDVDN
+1573 GTL
-1583 PDNAFQP
+1583 
-1590 DSISGTNGDLIID
+1590 I
-1603 ASGHWMFTANSAFN
+1603 
-1617 QLNVGDKVE
+1617 
-1626 ETFTMS
+1626 
-1632 SVDGTPST
+1632 
-1640 IKVTINGTND
+1640 
-1650 TATVSSATVA
+1650 
-1660 IDETDKAVTTSG
+1660 
-1672 TLTSIDVDNPDNAFT
+1672 
-1687 PDSISGTNGDLTI
+1687 
-1700 DATGHW
+1700 
-1706 VFIANSAFNQLNVGD
+1706 
-1721 KVEETFTVS
+1721 
-1730 SIDGTPSTIK
+1730 
-1740 VTINGTNDAATVSS
+1740 
-1754 ATVAIDETDK
+1754 
-1764 AVTTSG
+1764 
-1770 TLTSTDVDN
+1770 STDVDN

-1784 TPDSIGGTNGNLT
+1784 TPDSITG
-1797 IDANGHWIFT
+1797 A
-1807 ANSAFNQLNIGDKV
+1807 
-1821 EESFTVSSVDGT
+1821 
-1833 PSTIKVMINGTNDTA
+1833 
-1848 TVSSATVAID
+1848 
-1858 ETDKA
+1858 
-1863 VTTSGTL
+1863 
-1870 TSTDV
+1870 
-1875 DNPDN
+1875 
-1880 TFTPD
+1880 
-1885 SISGTNGDLTIDA
+1885 NGDLTIDA

-1956 ETDKAVTTSGTLT
+1956 ETDKVVTTSGTLT

-1999 WVFTASSSFNQLNVG
+1999 WM
-2014 DKVEETFTV
+2014 
-2023 SSIDGTASTIKVTI
+2023 
-2037 NGTNDKATV
+2037 
-2046 STATVS
+2046 
-2052 VDETDK
+2052 
-2058 AVTTSGTLTSTDV
+2058 
-2071 DNPDNTFTPDSITGT
+2071 
-2086 NGNLTIGANGQWTFT
+2086 
-2101 PNSAF
+2101 
-2106 NQLNVGDKVEETFTV
+2106 
-2121 TSVDGTPSTI
+2121 
-2131 KVTING
+2131 
-2137 TNDAATVS
+2137 
-2145 SATIA
+2145 
-2150 IDETDKA
+2150 
-2157 VTTSGTLTSTDVD
+2157 
-2170 NPDNTFTPDSIAG
+2170 
-2183 TNGNL
+2183 
-2188 TIGANGQWT
+2188 

-2219 SSVDGTPSTI
+2219 SSVDGTASTI
-2229 KVTING
+2229 KV
-2235 TNDKAT
+2235 
-2241 VSSATV
+2241 
-2247 AIDETDK
+2247 
-2254 AVTTSGTLISNDV
+2254 
-2267 DNPDNAFTP
+2267 
-2276 DSISGTNGDL
+2276 
-2286 TIDANG
+2286 
-2292 HWVFT
+2292 
-2297 ANSAF
+2297 
-2302 NQLNVGDKVEETFT
+2302 
-2316 VSSIDGTPSTIKV
+2316 
-2329 TINGTNDAATVSS
+2329 
-2342 ATVAIDETDK
+2342 
-2352 AVTTSGTL
+2352 
-2360 TSTDVDN
+2360 
-2367 PDNAFTPDSI
+2367 
-2377 SGTNG
+2377 
-2382 DLTIDANGHW
+2382 
-2392 TFTANSAFNQLNVGD
+2392 
-2407 KVEET
+2407 
-2412 FTVSSVDGTP
+2412 
-2422 STIKVTING
+2422 
-2431 TNDAATVSS
+2431 
-2440 ATVAIDET
+2440 
-2448 DKATTTSGTLTST
+2448 
-2461 DVDNPDNTFTPDS
+2461 
-2474 ITGANGD
+2474 
-2481 LTIDA
+2481 
-2486 NGHWAFTANSA
+2486 
-2497 FNQLNVGDKVEETFT
+2497 
-2512 VSSVDGT
+2512 
-2519 SSTIKV
+2519 
-2525 TINGTN
+2525 
-2531 DVATVSTA
+2531 
-2539 TVSVD
+2539 
-2544 ETDKAVTTS
+2544 
-2553 GTLTSTDVD
+2553 
-2562 NPDNTFTP
+2562 
-2570 DSIVGAN
+2570 
-2577 GDLTIDA
+2577 
-2584 NGHWVFTAN
+2584 
-2593 SAFNQLNVG
+2593 
-2602 DKVEET
+2602 
-2608 FTVTSVDGTPSTI
+2608 
-2621 KVTINGTNDAA
+2621 
-2632 TVSSATVA
+2632 
-2640 IDETDKAVTT
+2640 
-2650 SGTLTSTDVDNT
+2650 
-2662 DNTFTPDSVVGS
+2662 
-2674 NGDLT
+2674 
-2679 IDANGHWTFTANSA
+2679 
-2693 FNQLNVG
+2693 
-2700 DKVEETFTVSS
+2700 
-2711 IDGTPSTI
+2711 
-2719 KVTINGTND
+2719 
-2728 AATVSSATVA
+2728 
-2738 IDETDKAVTTSGTL
+2738 
-2752 TNTDVDNP
+2752 
-2760 DNTFTPDSISGTNG
+2760 
-2774 DLTIDTNGH
+2774 
-2783 WVFTANSTFNQLNVG
+2783 
-2798 DKVEETFTV
+2798 
-2807 SSIDGTPSTIKITI
+2807 TI

-2827 AVISGTSAGA
+2827 AVISGTSAGV

-2859 GHFSNT
+2859 AHFSNT
-2865 DIAGTLGTLHLTN
+2865 DIAGTLGILHLTN

-2974 LHLTDNGTWTYDL
+2974 LHLTDTGTWTYDL

-3131 IITGTNTGA
+3131 VITGTNTGA

-3162 KLFITDV
+3162 KLFISDV

-3216 ETLTESTTITSVD
+3216 ETLTESTRITSVD
-3229 GTQKTILITING
+3229 GTQKTILVTING

-3375 QGGFTLNA
+3375 QGGFTLNT

-3447 EDVSVNPQSNEL
+3447 EDVSANPQSNEL

-3465 DIVDIDTGEGSFIS
+3465 DIVDIDTGEGSFVS

-3537 VVVTINGTNDTAVI
+3537 VVVTINGTNDKAVI
-3551 GGTSAGAVTE
+3551 GGSNTGAVTE
-3561 ETQLQTSGTLT
+3561 ESQLQTSGTLT
-3572 VTDTDTG
+3572 VTDVDTG

-3588 QGTLGTLHLT
+3588 QGSLGTLHLT

-3733 AGSLSHI
+3733 AGSLTHI

-3863 VKDAHGDV
+3863 VKDAHGGV

-3982 ADHTAHDIT
+3982 ADNTAHDIT

-4001 SITATTL
+4001 TIAATTL

-4019 QVSQFGFS
+4019 QSSQFGFS

-4043 PSATQGK
+4043 PPATQGK

-4058 TAGQHIP
+4058 TAGQHIS
-4065 TADISK
+4065 TADITK
-4071 LQFIP
+4071 LQFVP

-4093 HDDSQE
+4093 HTDSAE

-4112 AVISGVDTG
+4112 AVITGVDTG
-4121 DVYEN
+4121 DVHEN

-4320 HFSYDVT
+4320 NFSYDVT

-4357 HVTEDGSHSSHN
+4357 HITEDGSHSSHN

-4393 QYSQFGESTVHDPFG
+4393 QYSQFGESAVHDPFG

-4554 DGHDDSQEAT
+4554 DGHDDSQEAI

-4722 TALTFTKADLLA
+4722 TALIFTKADLLA

-4744 GKLSIANLLVDHGS
+4744 GKLSIENLLVDHGS

-4773 DYNGQVHFSYDVTD
+4773 DYNGQVHFTYDVTD

-4806 AATFTG
+4806 VATFTD
-4812 DSSSIKEDTN
+4812 DSGSIREDTN
-4822 IHHNAH
+4822 IHHNVH
-4828 ITGSATIPDALSCHG
+4828 TTGSATIPDALVCNG
-4843 HLIVSDADGHG
+4843 HLVISDVDGQG
-4854 EAALDLKGQ
+4854 EATLDLKGQ
-4863 PKISLDGTYGHFDI
+4863 SQISQDGTYGHFTV
-4877 TSTGTWVY
+4877 TSRGIWVY
-4885 KADNKSTP
+4885 TADNNSTP

-4928 DPTLHSL
+4928 DPVLHSL

-4944 PVEGNLLTGS
+4944 PIEGNLLTGS

-4978 QIKDPVSGYVA
+4978 QINDPVSGYVA

-5032 DDGGNPIGD
+5032 DDGGNSIGD

-5049 EVTPPLQHAPTV
+5049 EVTPPLQHTPTV

-5070 DITRTI
+5070 DITRTVA
-5076 TTSEFGYSDQD
+5076 TSDFGYSDQD

-5093 VTISSIPSHGSLLLN
+5093 VTISSIPSHGLLLLN
-5108 GNAVTANQQ
+5108 GKAVTTNQQ
-5117 ISKADL
+5117 ITKADL
-5123 DAGHLTFTPNNNE
+5123 DAGHLTFTPISNE

-5144 TFTANDGHKNS
+5144 TFTANDGHQNS
-5155 AGATMVVDVNA
+5155 ASATMIVDVNA

-5195 SDIDGDALNHITITN
+5195 SDIDGDALNHLTITN
-5210 VAHGVLS
+5210 VAHGVLT
-5217 LNGTTVNVG
+5217 LNGVTVNIG

-5257 FTANDGHLDSKEGS
+5257 FTANDGQADSKEGS
-5271 ILINI
+5271 IFINI
-5276 ASVADPATFSGDS
+5276 ANAADPATFGGDS
-5289 TGVAKEDITLQASGT
+5289 TGVAQEDMTLQASGT
-5304 LTASDPDGTA
+5304 LTSSDPDGTT
-5314 GFTAVQGGAGIA
+5314 GFIAVQGGAGIV
-5326 GSKGYGHAHIDVN
+5326 GSKGYGHAHIDSN
-5339 GHWTYDLDNNH
+5339 GHWTYDLYNKH

-5371 DGTHHDIVVTIT
+5371 DGTHHDIVVAIT

-5414 TFSIVSST
+5414 MFSVVSST

-5437 IYTPNTSITGMSYNS
+5437 VYTPNTSITGMSYNS

-5663 LDVNRTQHTGVVDA
+5663 LDVNGTQHTGVVDA

-5696 KIEASVAVTDTAG
+5696 KIEASVAITDTAG

-5782 HTLQHG
+5782 HALQHG

-6006 DQKTSHHG
+6006 DQKSSHHG

-6047 DQQDA
+6047 DQPDA
-6052 TTHDQAHLDM
+6052 ATHDQAHLDM

-6083 NDIDGLPDIDPNS
+6083 HNDIDGLPDIDPNS

>member
-7 VETNKK
+7 VEANKK

-22 NEIEQKKP
+22 NKLEQKKP

-83 TEKDVTDDHSK
+83 TEKDVTGDHNK

-107 SDSDVNSTLNAS
+107 SDSDVNSTLSAS
-119 HAPHGSS
+119 HAAHGSS

-152 TISSGSNGQPTH
+152 TISSGSNGQPIH
-164 SNAPKTPALPV
+164 SNAPTTPALPV

-350 AVITGMGKGS
+350 AVITGVDAGVVTEDLTTQVQGQLSVTDSDLGEDHFQASQVTSNFGTLSITKDGAWTYSLDNNNPVVQRLGQGSTATDIVTVHSADGTAHQVMVTINGTNDHAVITSSTANSPSSFFAIGTSNGSSQVTEDKDLTVSGQLNITDIDSKEAHFSNSDLKGTLGTLHLKDNGDWTYDLDNKNPQVQALGQGS
-360 VTEES
+360 ATTDIITIHSADGTPHQIAITVNGTNDKAVISGTSAGVVTEES

-370 GTLSVI
+370 GTLAVT
-376 DADTGEAHFSN
+376 DVDTGEAHFATSSTGS
-387 TDIVGSFGTLHLTD
+387 TDIAGSFGMLHLTD
-401 SGKWTYD
+401 SGAWTYV
-408 LDNTNPAVQALGQGS
+408 LDNKNPNVQALGKGA
-423 TATDPFTVH
+423 TATDTITVH
-432 SADGTPHNVTIN
+432 SADGTPHQVTI
-444 VRGTNDNPVV
+444 
-454 SSQSPHLPSK
+454 
-464 ANISAPPSGLGKTIY
+464 
-479 EDVNV
+479 
-484 QNGHLHTGGQ
+484 
-494 LHVDDKDFNESTFL
+494 
-508 PENLH
+508 
-513 GAYGELKLT
+513 
-522 SQGTWSYIAN
+522 
-532 NNNPNIEQLNNG
+532 
-544 DTLTE
+544 
-549 RFKIHTKDGSVF
+549 
-561 ELNVYI
+561 
-567 NGTNDKATVS
+567 TV
-577 TATVSIDET
+577 
-586 DRAVTASG
+586 
-594 TLTSTDV
+594 
-601 DNADNTFTPNSISGT
+601 
-616 NGDLTI
+616 
-622 DANGHWSFT
+622 
-631 ANSAFNQLNVGDKV
+631 
-645 EETFTV
+645 
-651 SSVDGTPSTIKVTIN
+651 
-666 GTNDK
+666 
-671 ATVSSAT
+671 
-678 VTIDETDKA
+678 
-687 VTTSGTLTSTD
+687 
-698 VDNPDNTFT
+698 
-707 PGSISG
+707 
-713 TNGDLTIDA
+713 
-722 NGHWTFTA
+722 
-730 NSTFNQLNVGDKVE
+730 
-744 ETFTVSS
+744 
-751 IDGTTSTIKVT
+751 
-762 LNGTND
+762 
-768 KATVSSATV
+768 
-777 AIDEIDKAV
+777 
-786 TTSGTLTSTDVDNP
+786 
-800 NNTFT
+800 
-805 PDSISGTNGDLTIDA
+805 
-820 NGHWAF
+820 
-826 AANSAFNQLNVG
+826 
-838 DKVEESFT
+838 
-846 VSSVDGTPSTIK
+846 
-858 VTINGTN
+858 
-865 DAATV
+865 
-870 SSATVAI
+870 
-877 DETDTAISTSGTL
+877 
-890 TSTDVDNPDNA
+890 
-901 FTPDS
+901 
-906 ITGTNGDLTIDANG
+906 
-920 HWAFTAN
+920 
-927 SAFNQLNVGDKVEE
+927 
-941 TFTVSSIDGT
+941 
-951 PSTIKVTIN
+951 
-960 GTNDAAT
+960 
-967 VSTATVA
+967 
-974 VDETDTAISTSGT
+974 
-987 LTSTNVDNPDNAFT
+987 
-1001 PDSITGTN
+1001 
-1009 GDLTI
+1009 
-1014 DANGHWN
+1014 
-1021 FTANSAFNQ
+1021 
-1030 LNVGDKIEE
+1030 
-1039 TFTVSSIDGTT
+1039 
-1050 STIKVM
+1050 
-1056 INGTNDTATVSTATV
+1056 
-1071 SVDETDSAI
+1071 
-1080 TTSGTLTSTDV
+1080 
-1091 DNPDNTFTPDSIA
+1091 
-1104 GTNGDL
+1104 
-1110 TIDANGLWSF
+1110 
-1120 TANSAF
+1120 
-1126 NQLNVG
+1126 
-1132 DKVEETFTV
+1132 
-1141 SSVDGTT
+1141 
-1148 STIKVTINGTNDAAT
+1148 
-1163 VSSATVAIDETD
+1163 
-1175 KATTTSGTLTS
+1175 
-1186 TDVDNPD
+1186 
-1193 NAFTPD
+1193 
-1199 SISGTNGDLTIDAT
+1199 
-1213 GHWVFT
+1213 
-1219 ANSAFNQLNIGDK
+1219 
-1232 VEETFTVSS
+1232 
-1241 IDGTPSTI
+1241 
-1249 KVTING
+1249 
-1255 TNDTAT
+1255 
-1261 VSSATVAIDET
+1261 
-1272 DKAVTTSGTLTSID
+1272 
-1286 VDNPDNAFTPDSI
+1286 
-1299 SGTNGDLTIDANGH
+1299 
-1313 WVFTANSAFNQLN
+1313 
-1326 VGDKVEETFTVSSV
+1326 
-1340 DGTPSTIK
+1340 
-1348 VTING
+1348 
-1353 TNDTATV
+1353 
-1360 SSATVAIDET
+1360 
-1370 DIAVTTSGTLTS
+1370 
-1382 TDVDNPDNAFTPDSI
+1382 
-1397 AGTNGNLTID
+1397 
-1407 TNGHWTFTAN
+1407 
-1417 SAFNQLNVGD
+1417 
-1427 KVEETFT
+1427 
-1434 VSSIDGTPSTIKVT
+1434 
-1448 INGTNDA
+1448 
-1455 ATVSTATVSV
+1455 
-1465 DETDKAVTTSGTLTS
+1465 
-1480 TDVDNPDNT
+1480 
-1489 FAPDSISG
+1489 
-1497 TNGDL
+1497 
-1502 TIDATGHWVFIANS
+1502 
-1516 AFNQLNVGDKVEET
+1516 
-1530 FTVSSIDGT
+1530 
-1539 PSTIKVTINGTN
+1539 
-1551 DAATVSSAT
+1551 
-1560 VAIDETDKAVTTS
+1560 
-1573 GTLTSTDVDN
+1573 
-1583 PDNAFQP
+1583 
-1590 DSISGTNGDLIID
+1590 
-1603 ASGHWMFTANSAFN
+1603 
-1617 QLNVGDKVE
+1617 
-1626 ETFTMS
+1626 
-1632 SVDGTPST
+1632 
-1640 IKVTINGTND
+1640 
-1650 TATVSSATVA
+1650 
-1660 IDETDKAVTTSG
+1660 
-1672 TLTSIDVDNPDNAFT
+1672 
-1687 PDSISGTNGDLTI
+1687 
-1700 DATGHW
+1700 
-1706 VFIANSAFNQLNVGD
+1706 
-1721 KVEETFTVS
+1721 
-1730 SIDGTPSTIK
+1730 
-1740 VTINGTNDAATVSS
+1740 
-1754 ATVAIDETDK
+1754 
-1764 AVTTSG
+1764 
-1770 TLTSTDVDN
+1770 
-1779 PDNTF
+1779 
-1784 TPDSIGGTNGNLT
+1784 
-1797 IDANGHWIFT
+1797 
-1807 ANSAFNQLNIGDKV
+1807 
-1821 EESFTVSSVDGT
+1821 
-1833 PSTIKVMINGTNDTA
+1833 NGTNDTA

-1885 SISGTNGDLTIDA
+1885 SISGTNGDLTIDTT
-1898 NGHWAFTAN
+1898 GHWVFTAN

-1923 TVSSVDGTPST
+1923 TVSSVDGT
-1934 IKVTING
+1934 
-1941 TNDAATVSSATVAID
+1941 
-1956 ETDKAVTTSGTLT
+1956 
-1969 STDVDNP
+1969 
-1976 DNTFTPDSISGTNGD
+1976 
-1991 LTIDANGH
+1991 
-1999 WVFTASSSFNQLNVG
+1999 
-2014 DKVEETFTV
+2014 
-2023 SSIDGTASTIKVTI
+2023 ASTIKV
-2037 NGTNDKATV
+2037 
-2046 STATVS
+2046 
-2052 VDETDK
+2052 
-2058 AVTTSGTLTSTDV
+2058 
-2071 DNPDNTFTPDSITGT
+2071 
-2086 NGNLTIGANGQWTFT
+2086 
-2101 PNSAF
+2101 
-2106 NQLNVGDKVEETFTV
+2106 
-2121 TSVDGTPSTI
+2121 
-2131 KVTING
+2131 
-2137 TNDAATVS
+2137 
-2145 SATIA
+2145 
-2150 IDETDKA
+2150 
-2157 VTTSGTLTSTDVD
+2157 
-2170 NPDNTFTPDSIAG
+2170 
-2183 TNGNL
+2183 
-2188 TIGANGQWT
+2188 
-2197 FTANSAFNQ
+2197 
-2206 LNVGDKVE
+2206 
-2214 ETFTV
+2214 
-2219 SSVDGTPSTI
+2219 
-2229 KVTING
+2229 
-2235 TNDKAT
+2235 
-2241 VSSATV
+2241 
-2247 AIDETDK
+2247 
-2254 AVTTSGTLISNDV
+2254 
-2267 DNPDNAFTP
+2267 
-2276 DSISGTNGDL
+2276 
-2286 TIDANG
+2286 
-2292 HWVFT
+2292 
-2297 ANSAF
+2297 
-2302 NQLNVGDKVEETFT
+2302 
-2316 VSSIDGTPSTIKV
+2316 
-2329 TINGTNDAATVSS
+2329 
-2342 ATVAIDETDK
+2342 
-2352 AVTTSGTL
+2352 
-2360 TSTDVDN
+2360 
-2367 PDNAFTPDSI
+2367 
-2377 SGTNG
+2377 
-2382 DLTIDANGHW
+2382 
-2392 TFTANSAFNQLNVGD
+2392 
-2407 KVEET
+2407 
-2412 FTVSSVDGTP
+2412 
-2422 STIKVTING
+2422 
-2431 TNDAATVSS
+2431 
-2440 ATVAIDET
+2440 
-2448 DKATTTSGTLTST
+2448 
-2461 DVDNPDNTFTPDS
+2461 
-2474 ITGANGD
+2474 
-2481 LTIDA
+2481 
-2486 NGHWAFTANSA
+2486 
-2497 FNQLNVGDKVEETFT
+2497 
-2512 VSSVDGT
+2512 
-2519 SSTIKV
+2519 
-2525 TINGTN
+2525 
-2531 DVATVSTA
+2531 
-2539 TVSVD
+2539 
-2544 ETDKAVTTS
+2544 
-2553 GTLTSTDVD
+2553 
-2562 NPDNTFTP
+2562 
-2570 DSIVGAN
+2570 
-2577 GDLTIDA
+2577 
-2584 NGHWVFTAN
+2584 
-2593 SAFNQLNVG
+2593 
-2602 DKVEET
+2602 
-2608 FTVTSVDGTPSTI
+2608 
-2621 KVTINGTNDAA
+2621 
-2632 TVSSATVA
+2632 
-2640 IDETDKAVTT
+2640 
-2650 SGTLTSTDVDNT
+2650 
-2662 DNTFTPDSVVGS
+2662 
-2674 NGDLT
+2674 
-2679 IDANGHWTFTANSA
+2679 
-2693 FNQLNVG
+2693 
-2700 DKVEETFTVSS
+2700 
-2711 IDGTPSTI
+2711 
-2719 KVTINGTND
+2719 
-2728 AATVSSATVA
+2728 
-2738 IDETDKAVTTSGTL
+2738 
-2752 TNTDVDNP
+2752 
-2760 DNTFTPDSISGTNG
+2760 
-2774 DLTIDTNGH
+2774 
-2783 WVFTANSTFNQLNVG
+2783 
-2798 DKVEETFTV
+2798 
-2807 SSIDGTPSTIKITI
+2807 TI

-2859 GHFSNT
+2859 AHFSNT

-2911 DGTPHQITITVN
+2911 DGTAHQITITVN

-3106 TITVTS
+3106 TITVHS
-3112 ADGTTHQVTI
+3112 ADGTPHQVTI
-3122 AVNGTNDKA
+3122 
-3131 IITGTNTGA
+3131 
-3140 VTEDQDLTNQ
+3140 
-3150 LNVHPNY
+3150 
-3157 MLTQG
+3157 
-3162 KLFITDV
+3162 
-3169 DTNEATFPMQSGI
+3169 
-3182 VGDHGIGSFTLIPSG
+3182 
-3197 IWLFSADSK
+3197 
-3206 QAAVQALGVG
+3206 
-3216 ETLTESTTITSVD
+3216 
-3229 GTQKTILITING
+3229 
-3241 TNDAPVITPVATQT
+3241 T
-3255 VTEDGSKTIT
+3255 V
-3265 FHATDIDTTDT
+3265 
-3276 LTPSVSATHGS
+3276 
-3287 ASLNA
+3287 
-3292 QGEIVFT
+3292 
-3299 PDANYNGPASV
+3299 
-3310 VLSVTDGHTTTSQTI
+3310 
-3325 NVDVTPANDA
+3325 
-3335 PVINPIVPV
+3335 
-3344 SATEDGAVVTG
+3344 
-3355 QLTSTDIDTG
+3355 
-3365 DTATF
+3365 
-3370 TTTST
+3370 
-3375 QGGFTLNA
+3375 
-3383 DGSYNLDPTDAS
+3383 
-3395 FQHLKAGEISTFTI
+3395 
-3409 PVTVTDS
+3409 
-3416 AGATDTKDLVITVT
+3416 
-3430 GTNDTPV
+3430 
-3437 ISGVDTGALK
+3437 
-3447 EDVSVNPQSNEL
+3447 
-3459 TATGKL
+3459 
-3465 DIVDIDTGEGSFIS
+3465 
-3479 HGFNKTALQGH
+3479 
-3490 YGKLEISQD
+3490 
-3499 GSWSYSADNS
+3499 
-3509 QTAIQSLGEG
+3509 
-3519 EQLTDTIKV
+3519 
-3528 TSKDGTTHD
+3528 
-3537 VVVTINGTNDTAVI
+3537 NGTNDTAVI

-3561 ETQLQTSGTLT
+3561 ETQLQTSGILT
-3572 VTDTDTG
+3572 VTDIDTG

-3588 QGTLGTLHLT
+3588 QGSLGTLHLT

-3608 NTNPAVQALGNG
+3608 NTKPAVQALGNG

-3733 AGSLSHI
+3733 AGSLTHI

-3863 VKDAHGDV
+3863 VKDAHGGV

-3991 ITVTGTNDQP
+3991 ITVTGTNDKP
-4001 SITATTL
+4001 TITATTL
-4008 AHGTEDTHYQM
+4008 AHGTEDTHYQI
-4019 QVSQFGFS
+4019 QASQFGFS

-4058 TAGQHIP
+4058 TTGQHIP

-4071 LQFIP
+4071 LQFVP

-4093 HDDSQE
+4093 HTDSAE

-4267 ITATELLA
+4267 ITASELLA

-4314 DYNGQI
+4314 DYNGQV

-4393 QYSQFGESTVHDPFG
+4393 QYSQFGETAVHDPFG

-4431 AQGQTETVI
+4431 AQGQTETVV

-4490 DVDSG
+4490 DADSG

-4722 TALTFTKADLLA
+4722 TALTFTKTDLLA

-4744 GKLSIANLLVDHGS
+4744 GKLSIENLLVDHGS

-4796 ANTSLAAVND
+4796 AITTLAAVND
-4806 AATFTG
+4806 AATFAG

-4828 ITGSATIPDALSCHG
+4828 ITGSATIPDALYCHG

-4885 KADNKSTP
+4885 KADNKSTQ

-4928 DPTLHSL
+4928 DPVLHSL

-4944 PVEGNLLTGS
+4944 PVQGNLLTGS

-5070 DITRTI
+5070 DITRTF

-5093 VTISSIPSHGSLLLN
+5093 VTISSLPSHGLLLLN

-5123 DAGHLTFTPNNNE
+5123 DAGHLTFTPSNNE

-5155 AGATMVVDVNA
+5155 ASATMVVDVNA

-5217 LNGTTVNVG
+5217 LNGATVNVG

-5392 VNQTSSTA
+5392 VNQTSSTT

-5408 DVNDTH
+5408 DVTDSH

-5437 IYTPNTSITGMSYNS
+5437 VYTPNTSITGMSYNS

-5500 LHQPVVTTTQ
+5500 PHQPVVTATQ

-5551 TGHTDIPFSKVTIY
+5551 NGHTDIPYSQVTIY
-5565 DGSTPVGHSVSDA
+5565 DGSKPIGHAVSNA
-5578 SGQYSVAVSSLSE
+5578 SGQYSVVVDSLTD

-5663 LDVNRTQHTGVVDA
+5663 LDVNGTQHTGVVDA

-6006 DQKTSHHG
+6006 DQKTSQHG

-6047 DQQDA
+6047 DQQDT

-6083 NDIDGLPDIDPNS
+6083 HNDIDGLPDIDPNS

>member
-7 VETNKK
+7 VEANKK

-22 NEIEQKKP
+22 NKLEQKKP

-83 TEKDVTDDHSK
+83 TEKDVTDDHNK

-107 SDSDVNSTLNAS
+107 SDSDVNSTLSAS
-119 HAPHGSS
+119 HAAHGSS

-152 TISSGSNGQPTH
+152 TISSGSNGQPIH
-164 SNAPKTPALPV
+164 SNAPTTPALPV

-350 AVITGMGKGS
+350 AVITGVDAGTLTEDLTTQVQGQLS
-360 VTEES
+360 VTDSDLGEDHFQAS
-365 QLQTS
+365 QVTS
-370 GTLSVI
+370 NFGTLSITKDGAWTYNLDNNNPVVQRLGQGSTATDIVTVHSADGTAHQVMVTINGTNDHAVI
-376 DADTGEAHFSN
+376 TSSTANSPSSFFAIGKSNGSSQVTEDKDLTVSGQLNITDIDSKEAHFSN
-387 TDIVGSFGTLHLTD
+387 SDLKGTLGTLHLKD
-401 SGKWTYD
+401 NGDWSYD
-408 LDNTNPAVQALGQGS
+408 LDNKNPKVQALGQGS
-423 TATDPFTVH
+423 TTTDIITIHSADGTPHQIAITVNGTNDKAVISGTSAGAVTEDSQLQTSGILTVTDVDTGEAHFATSSTGSTDIAGSFGTLHLNDSGSWTYYLDNKNPAVQALGKGATATDTITVH
-432 SADGTPHNVTIN
+432 SADGTPHQVTIT
-444 VRGTNDNPVV
+444 V
-454 SSQSPHLPSK
+454 
-464 ANISAPPSGLGKTIY
+464 
-479 EDVNV
+479 
-484 QNGHLHTGGQ
+484 
-494 LHVDDKDFNESTFL
+494 
-508 PENLH
+508 
-513 GAYGELKLT
+513 
-522 SQGTWSYIAN
+522 
-532 NNNPNIEQLNNG
+532 
-544 DTLTE
+544 
-549 RFKIHTKDGSVF
+549 
-561 ELNVYI
+561 
-567 NGTNDKATVS
+567 NGTNDK
-577 TATVSIDET
+577 
-586 DRAVTASG
+586 
-594 TLTSTDV
+594 
-601 DNADNTFTPNSISGT
+601 
-616 NGDLTI
+616 
-622 DANGHWSFT
+622 
-631 ANSAFNQLNVGDKV
+631 
-645 EETFTV
+645 
-651 SSVDGTPSTIKVTIN
+651 
-666 GTNDK
+666 
-671 ATVSSAT
+671 
-678 VTIDETDKA
+678 
-687 VTTSGTLTSTD
+687 
-698 VDNPDNTFT
+698 
-707 PGSISG
+707 
-713 TNGDLTIDA
+713 
-722 NGHWTFTA
+722 
-730 NSTFNQLNVGDKVE
+730 
-744 ETFTVSS
+744 
-751 IDGTTSTIKVT
+751 
-762 LNGTND
+762 
-768 KATVSSATV
+768 
-777 AIDEIDKAV
+777 
-786 TTSGTLTSTDVDNP
+786 
-800 NNTFT
+800 
-805 PDSISGTNGDLTIDA
+805 
-820 NGHWAF
+820 
-826 AANSAFNQLNVG
+826 
-838 DKVEESFT
+838 
-846 VSSVDGTPSTIK
+846 
-858 VTINGTN
+858 
-865 DAATV
+865 
-870 SSATVAI
+870 
-877 DETDTAISTSGTL
+877 
-890 TSTDVDNPDNA
+890 
-901 FTPDS
+901 
-906 ITGTNGDLTIDANG
+906 
-920 HWAFTAN
+920 
-927 SAFNQLNVGDKVEE
+927 
-941 TFTVSSIDGT
+941 
-951 PSTIKVTIN
+951 
-960 GTNDAAT
+960 
-967 VSTATVA
+967 
-974 VDETDTAISTSGT
+974 
-987 LTSTNVDNPDNAFT
+987 
-1001 PDSITGTN
+1001 
-1009 GDLTI
+1009 
-1014 DANGHWN
+1014 
-1021 FTANSAFNQ
+1021 
-1030 LNVGDKIEE
+1030 
-1039 TFTVSSIDGTT
+1039 
-1050 STIKVM
+1050 
-1056 INGTNDTATVSTATV
+1056 
-1071 SVDETDSAI
+1071 
-1080 TTSGTLTSTDV
+1080 
-1091 DNPDNTFTPDSIA
+1091 
-1104 GTNGDL
+1104 
-1110 TIDANGLWSF
+1110 
-1120 TANSAF
+1120 
-1126 NQLNVG
+1126 
-1132 DKVEETFTV
+1132 
-1141 SSVDGTT
+1141 
-1148 STIKVTINGTNDAAT
+1148 
-1163 VSSATVAIDETD
+1163 
-1175 KATTTSGTLTS
+1175 
-1186 TDVDNPD
+1186 
-1193 NAFTPD
+1193 
-1199 SISGTNGDLTIDAT
+1199 
-1213 GHWVFT
+1213 
-1219 ANSAFNQLNIGDK
+1219 
-1232 VEETFTVSS
+1232 
-1241 IDGTPSTI
+1241 
-1249 KVTING
+1249 
-1255 TNDTAT
+1255 
-1261 VSSATVAIDET
+1261 
-1272 DKAVTTSGTLTSID
+1272 
-1286 VDNPDNAFTPDSI
+1286 
-1299 SGTNGDLTIDANGH
+1299 
-1313 WVFTANSAFNQLN
+1313 
-1326 VGDKVEETFTVSSV
+1326 
-1340 DGTPSTIK
+1340 
-1348 VTING
+1348 
-1353 TNDTATV
+1353 
-1360 SSATVAIDET
+1360 
-1370 DIAVTTSGTLTS
+1370 
-1382 TDVDNPDNAFTPDSI
+1382 
-1397 AGTNGNLTID
+1397 
-1407 TNGHWTFTAN
+1407 
-1417 SAFNQLNVGD
+1417 
-1427 KVEETFT
+1427 
-1434 VSSIDGTPSTIKVT
+1434 
-1448 INGTNDA
+1448 
-1455 ATVSTATVSV
+1455 
-1465 DETDKAVTTSGTLTS
+1465 
-1480 TDVDNPDNT
+1480 
-1489 FAPDSISG
+1489 
-1497 TNGDL
+1497 
-1502 TIDATGHWVFIANS
+1502 
-1516 AFNQLNVGDKVEET
+1516 
-1530 FTVSSIDGT
+1530 
-1539 PSTIKVTINGTN
+1539 
-1551 DAATVSSAT
+1551 
-1560 VAIDETDKAVTTS
+1560 
-1573 GTLTSTDVDN
+1573 
-1583 PDNAFQP
+1583 
-1590 DSISGTNGDLIID
+1590 
-1603 ASGHWMFTANSAFN
+1603 
-1617 QLNVGDKVE
+1617 
-1626 ETFTMS
+1626 
-1632 SVDGTPST
+1632 
-1640 IKVTINGTND
+1640 
-1650 TATVSSATVA
+1650 
-1660 IDETDKAVTTSG
+1660 
-1672 TLTSIDVDNPDNAFT
+1672 
-1687 PDSISGTNGDLTI
+1687 
-1700 DATGHW
+1700 
-1706 VFIANSAFNQLNVGD
+1706 
-1721 KVEETFTVS
+1721 
-1730 SIDGTPSTIK
+1730 
-1740 VTINGTNDAATVSS
+1740 ATVSS

-1784 TPDSIGGTNGNLT
+1784 TPDSIVG
-1797 IDANGHWIFT
+1797 A
-1807 ANSAFNQLNIGDKV
+1807 
-1821 EESFTVSSVDGT
+1821 
-1833 PSTIKVMINGTNDTA
+1833 
-1848 TVSSATVAID
+1848 
-1858 ETDKA
+1858 
-1863 VTTSGTL
+1863 
-1870 TSTDV
+1870 
-1875 DNPDN
+1875 
-1880 TFTPD
+1880 
-1885 SISGTNGDLTIDA
+1885 NGDLTIDA

-1956 ETDKAVTTSGTLT
+1956 ETDKVVTTSGTLT

-1999 WVFTASSSFNQLNVG
+1999 WM
-2014 DKVEETFTV
+2014 
-2023 SSIDGTASTIKVTI
+2023 
-2037 NGTNDKATV
+2037 
-2046 STATVS
+2046 
-2052 VDETDK
+2052 
-2058 AVTTSGTLTSTDV
+2058 
-2071 DNPDNTFTPDSITGT
+2071 
-2086 NGNLTIGANGQWTFT
+2086 
-2101 PNSAF
+2101 
-2106 NQLNVGDKVEETFTV
+2106 
-2121 TSVDGTPSTI
+2121 
-2131 KVTING
+2131 
-2137 TNDAATVS
+2137 
-2145 SATIA
+2145 
-2150 IDETDKA
+2150 
-2157 VTTSGTLTSTDVD
+2157 
-2170 NPDNTFTPDSIAG
+2170 
-2183 TNGNL
+2183 
-2188 TIGANGQWT
+2188 

-2219 SSVDGTPSTI
+2219 SSVDGT
-2229 KVTING
+2229 
-2235 TNDKAT
+2235 A
-2241 VSSATV
+2241 
-2247 AIDETDK
+2247 
-2254 AVTTSGTLISNDV
+2254 
-2267 DNPDNAFTP
+2267 
-2276 DSISGTNGDL
+2276 
-2286 TIDANG
+2286 
-2292 HWVFT
+2292 
-2297 ANSAF
+2297 
-2302 NQLNVGDKVEETFT
+2302 
-2316 VSSIDGTPSTIKV
+2316 
-2329 TINGTNDAATVSS
+2329 
-2342 ATVAIDETDK
+2342 
-2352 AVTTSGTL
+2352 
-2360 TSTDVDN
+2360 
-2367 PDNAFTPDSI
+2367 
-2377 SGTNG
+2377 
-2382 DLTIDANGHW
+2382 
-2392 TFTANSAFNQLNVGD
+2392 
-2407 KVEET
+2407 
-2412 FTVSSVDGTP
+2412 
-2422 STIKVTING
+2422 
-2431 TNDAATVSS
+2431 
-2440 ATVAIDET
+2440 
-2448 DKATTTSGTLTST
+2448 
-2461 DVDNPDNTFTPDS
+2461 
-2474 ITGANGD
+2474 
-2481 LTIDA
+2481 
-2486 NGHWAFTANSA
+2486 
-2497 FNQLNVGDKVEETFT
+2497 
-2512 VSSVDGT
+2512 
-2519 SSTIKV
+2519 
-2525 TINGTN
+2525 
-2531 DVATVSTA
+2531 
-2539 TVSVD
+2539 
-2544 ETDKAVTTS
+2544 
-2553 GTLTSTDVD
+2553 
-2562 NPDNTFTP
+2562 
-2570 DSIVGAN
+2570 
-2577 GDLTIDA
+2577 
-2584 NGHWVFTAN
+2584 
-2593 SAFNQLNVG
+2593 
-2602 DKVEET
+2602 
-2608 FTVTSVDGTPSTI
+2608 
-2621 KVTINGTNDAA
+2621 
-2632 TVSSATVA
+2632 
-2640 IDETDKAVTT
+2640 
-2650 SGTLTSTDVDNT
+2650 
-2662 DNTFTPDSVVGS
+2662 
-2674 NGDLT
+2674 
-2679 IDANGHWTFTANSA
+2679 
-2693 FNQLNVG
+2693 
-2700 DKVEETFTVSS
+2700 
-2711 IDGTPSTI
+2711 
-2719 KVTINGTND
+2719 
-2728 AATVSSATVA
+2728 
-2738 IDETDKAVTTSGTL
+2738 
-2752 TNTDVDNP
+2752 
-2760 DNTFTPDSISGTNG
+2760 
-2774 DLTIDTNGH
+2774 
-2783 WVFTANSTFNQLNVG
+2783 
-2798 DKVEETFTV
+2798 
-2807 SSIDGTPSTIKITI
+2807 STIKITI

-2827 AVISGTSAGA
+2827 AAISGTSAGA

-2859 GHFSNT
+2859 AHFSNT

-2878 SGTWTYDLDNTN
+2878 SGIWTYDLDNTN

-2932 GTNSGAVTEESQ
+2932 GTNSGAVIEESQ

-3131 IITGTNTGA
+3131 VITGTNTGA

-3229 GTQKTILITING
+3229 GTQKTILVTING

-3299 PDANYNGPASV
+3299 PDANYNGPATV

-3537 VVVTINGTNDTAVI
+3537 VVVTINGTNDKAVI
-3551 GGTSAGAVTE
+3551 GGSNTGAVTE
-3561 ETQLQTSGTLT
+3561 ESQLQTSGTLT
-3572 VTDTDTG
+3572 VTDVDTG

-3608 NTNPAVQALGNG
+3608 NTNPQVQALAQG
-3620 ATATDTI
+3620 ATTTDVI
-3627 TVHSADGTPHQVTIT
+3627 TVNSADGTPHQITIT

-3667 NMSPDHAQSGMAT
+3667 NMSPDHAQPGMAT

-3694 IDPDSGQS
+3694 VDPDSGQS

-3733 AGSLSHI
+3733 AGSLTQI

-3863 VKDAHGDV
+3863 VKDAHGGV

-4058 TAGQHIP
+4058 TARQHIP

-4093 HDDSQE
+4093 HTDSAE

-4200 VNGGLTTNVG
+4200 VNGGLTTKVG

-4255 QLNSGKEDLAQT
+4255 QLNRGKEDLAQT

-4284 LGKLTVANLH
+4284 LGKLT
-4294 ADHGSILDNQDGT
+4294 I
-4307 YTFTPTK
+4307 
-4314 DYNGQI
+4314 
-4320 HFSYDVT
+4320 
-4327 DAHGGTTHT
+4327 
-4336 GASTTL
+4336 
-4342 TATPDG
+4342 
-4348 AIISEVTTD
+4348 E
-4357 HVTEDGSHSSHN
+4357 
-4369 AGVTTELANGRLQV
+4369 
-4383 VDPDSGENKF
+4383 
-4393 QYSQFGESTVHDPFG
+4393 
-4408 GMLRIDSMGNWG
+4408 
-4420 YSVNNANLQHL
+4420 
-4431 AQGQTETVI
+4431 
-4440 YRVHSYDGTAYELH
+4440 
-4454 IDVVGTND
+4454 
-4462 APTVTQVAL
+4462 
-4471 SNGTEDTHYQM
+4471 
-4482 QASQFGFT
+4482 
-4490 DVDSG
+4490 
-4495 DTLHSVAITDL
+4495 
-4506 PPATQGKFVLD
+4506 
-4517 GHDVTAGQHI
+4517 
-4527 PTADISKLQFVPA
+4527 
-4540 QDFNGDVQFKYTVN
+4540 
-4554 DGHDDSQEAT
+4554 
-4564 NTLHIDAV
+4564 
-4572 GDTAVITGT
+4572 
-4581 TTGDVDEGHGTYHDR
+4581 
-4596 SPNYAQ
+4596 
-4602 LGMAKLTNDP
+4602 
-4612 LYTDGKLEIIDP
+4612 
-4624 DTGEAQFDTKGIGY
+4624 
-4638 SYHGTYGQLILN
+4638 
-4650 ADGNWHYKVTVGSN
+4650 
-4664 QQNVATKIDQL
+4664 
-4675 GDGQELTD
+4675 
-4683 TITIYSKDGTAQDI
+4683 
-4697 VITIHG
+4697 
-4703 DNDRPYISSEVTL
+4703 
-4716 STGTED
+4716 
-4722 TALTFTKADLLA
+4722 
-4734 NTVDV
+4734 
-4739 DANDA
+4739 
-4744 GKLSIANLLVDHGS
+4744 NLLVDHGS

-4773 DYNGQVHFSYDVTD
+4773 DYNGLVHFTYDVTD

-4806 AATFTG
+4806 AATFAG

-4877 TSTGTWVY
+4877 TSTGIWVY
-4885 KADNKSTP
+4885 KADNKSTQ

-4928 DPTLHSL
+4928 APTLHSL

-5070 DITRTI
+5070 DITRTF

-5087 GDALQF
+5087 GDTLQF
-5093 VTISSIPSHGSLLLN
+5093 VTISSIPSNGLLLLN

-5123 DAGHLTFTPNNNE
+5123 DAGHLTFTPINNE

-5155 AGATMVVDVNA
+5155 ANATMVVDVNA

-5414 TFSIVSST
+5414 MFSVVSST

-5429 VDPNTGDY
+5429 VDPDTGDY

-5500 LHQPVVTTTQ
+5500 PHQPVVTTTQ

-5663 LDVNRTQHTGVVDA
+5663 LDVNGTQHTGVVDA

-5937 GPGNSGKLTVGT
+5937 GPGHSGKLTVGT

-6006 DQKTSHHG
+6006 EQKTSHHG

-6047 DQQDA
+6047 DQPDA
-6052 TTHDQAHLDM
+6052 ATHDQAHLDM

-6083 NDIDGLPDIDPNS
+6083 HNDIDGLPDIDPNS

>member
-1 MANKKN
+1 
-7 VETNKK
+7 
-13 NTEIKNKKS
+13 
-22 NEIEQKKP
+22 
-30 TQKKKRRLHSH
+30 
-41 LKVNIPLFQSL
+41 
-52 MMILPSLAKHAA
+52 
-64 AESIDNSSDAADQV
+64 
-78 TANNV
+78 
-83 TEKDVTDDHSK
+83 
-94 ADSSAVAL
+94 
-102 QEAQT
+102 
-107 SDSDVNSTLNAS
+107 
-119 HAPHGSS
+119 
-126 SHLVPSHHL
+126 
-135 STLSHPQVHY
+135 
-145 IPSVSMP
+145 
-152 TISSGSNGQPTH
+152 
-164 SNAPKTPALPV
+164 
-175 TFMPEVIKG
+175 
-184 TYGELHVD
+184 
-192 ANGQYTF
+192 
-199 VLNPNSPQYIL
+199 
-210 LNQHQPG
+210 
-217 TDHFALH
+217 
-224 LSNGSSIIVQIPVT
+224 
-238 GKQDTPSISGDL
+238 
-250 TGVVTEDHNIDSQGL
+250 
-265 LHANGKIDV
+265 
-274 IDPDQ
+274 
-279 NESSVTPEVISGK
+279 
-292 YGSLTIDAD
+292 
-301 GHWQYQVDNSLSN
+301 
-314 VQALTAAT
+314 
-322 SLHESFTIHTKDGT
+322 
-336 PQTIDMTIGGNDDN
+336 
-350 AVITGMGKGS
+350 
-360 VTEES
+360 
-365 QLQTS
+365 
-370 GTLSVI
+370 
-376 DADTGEAHFSN
+376 
-387 TDIVGSFGTLHLTD
+387 
-401 SGKWTYD
+401 
-408 LDNTNPAVQALGQGS
+408 
-423 TATDPFTVH
+423 
-432 SADGTPHNVTIN
+432 
-444 VRGTNDNPVV
+444 
-454 SSQSPHLPSK
+454 
-464 ANISAPPSGLGKTIY
+464 
-479 EDVNV
+479 
-484 QNGHLHTGGQ
+484 
-494 LHVDDKDFNESTFL
+494 
-508 PENLH
+508 
-513 GAYGELKLT
+513 
-522 SQGTWSYIAN
+522 
-532 NNNPNIEQLNNG
+532 
-544 DTLTE
+544 
-549 RFKIHTKDGSVF
+549 
-561 ELNVYI
+561 
-567 NGTNDKATVS
+567 
-577 TATVSIDET
+577 
-586 DRAVTASG
+586 
-594 TLTSTDV
+594 
-601 DNADNTFTPNSISGT
+601 
-616 NGDLTI
+616 
-622 DANGHWSFT
+622 
-631 ANSAFNQLNVGDKV
+631 KV

-651 SSVDGTPSTIKVTIN
+651 SSVDGTP
-666 GTNDK
+666 
-671 ATVSSAT
+671 
-678 VTIDETDKA
+678 
-687 VTTSGTLTSTD
+687 
-698 VDNPDNTFT
+698 
-707 PGSISG
+707 
-713 TNGDLTIDA
+713 
-722 NGHWTFTA
+722 
-730 NSTFNQLNVGDKVE
+730 
-744 ETFTVSS
+744 
-751 IDGTTSTIKVT
+751 
-762 LNGTND
+762 
-768 KATVSSATV
+768 
-777 AIDEIDKAV
+777 
-786 TTSGTLTSTDVDNP
+786 
-800 NNTFT
+800 
-805 PDSISGTNGDLTIDA
+805 
-820 NGHWAF
+820 
-826 AANSAFNQLNVG
+826 
-838 DKVEESFT
+838 
-846 VSSVDGTPSTIK
+846 
-858 VTINGTN
+858 
-865 DAATV
+865 
-870 SSATVAI
+870 
-877 DETDTAISTSGTL
+877 
-890 TSTDVDNPDNA
+890 
-901 FTPDS
+901 
-906 ITGTNGDLTIDANG
+906 
-920 HWAFTAN
+920 
-927 SAFNQLNVGDKVEE
+927 
-941 TFTVSSIDGT
+941 
-951 PSTIKVTIN
+951 
-960 GTNDAAT
+960 
-967 VSTATVA
+967 
-974 VDETDTAISTSGT
+974 
-987 LTSTNVDNPDNAFT
+987 
-1001 PDSITGTN
+1001 
-1009 GDLTI
+1009 
-1014 DANGHWN
+1014 
-1021 FTANSAFNQ
+1021 
-1030 LNVGDKIEE
+1030 
-1039 TFTVSSIDGTT
+1039 
-1050 STIKVM
+1050 
-1056 INGTNDTATVSTATV
+1056 
-1071 SVDETDSAI
+1071 
-1080 TTSGTLTSTDV
+1080 
-1091 DNPDNTFTPDSIA
+1091 
-1104 GTNGDL
+1104 
-1110 TIDANGLWSF
+1110 
-1120 TANSAF
+1120 
-1126 NQLNVG
+1126 
-1132 DKVEETFTV
+1132 
-1141 SSVDGTT
+1141 
-1148 STIKVTINGTNDAAT
+1148 
-1163 VSSATVAIDETD
+1163 
-1175 KATTTSGTLTS
+1175 
-1186 TDVDNPD
+1186 
-1193 NAFTPD
+1193 
-1199 SISGTNGDLTIDAT
+1199 
-1213 GHWVFT
+1213 
-1219 ANSAFNQLNIGDK
+1219 
-1232 VEETFTVSS
+1232 
-1241 IDGTPSTI
+1241 
-1249 KVTING
+1249 
-1255 TNDTAT
+1255 
-1261 VSSATVAIDET
+1261 
-1272 DKAVTTSGTLTSID
+1272 
-1286 VDNPDNAFTPDSI
+1286 
-1299 SGTNGDLTIDANGH
+1299 
-1313 WVFTANSAFNQLN
+1313 
-1326 VGDKVEETFTVSSV
+1326 
-1340 DGTPSTIK
+1340 
-1348 VTING
+1348 
-1353 TNDTATV
+1353 
-1360 SSATVAIDET
+1360 
-1370 DIAVTTSGTLTS
+1370 
-1382 TDVDNPDNAFTPDSI
+1382 
-1397 AGTNGNLTID
+1397 
-1407 TNGHWTFTAN
+1407 
-1417 SAFNQLNVGD
+1417 
-1427 KVEETFT
+1427 
-1434 VSSIDGTPSTIKVT
+1434 
-1448 INGTNDA
+1448 
-1455 ATVSTATVSV
+1455 
-1465 DETDKAVTTSGTLTS
+1465 
-1480 TDVDNPDNT
+1480 
-1489 FAPDSISG
+1489 
-1497 TNGDL
+1497 
-1502 TIDATGHWVFIANS
+1502 
-1516 AFNQLNVGDKVEET
+1516 
-1530 FTVSSIDGT
+1530 
-1539 PSTIKVTINGTN
+1539 
-1551 DAATVSSAT
+1551 
-1560 VAIDETDKAVTTS
+1560 
-1573 GTLTSTDVDN
+1573 
-1583 PDNAFQP
+1583 
-1590 DSISGTNGDLIID
+1590 
-1603 ASGHWMFTANSAFN
+1603 
-1617 QLNVGDKVE
+1617 
-1626 ETFTMS
+1626 
-1632 SVDGTPST
+1632 
-1640 IKVTINGTND
+1640 
-1650 TATVSSATVA
+1650 
-1660 IDETDKAVTTSG
+1660 
-1672 TLTSIDVDNPDNAFT
+1672 
-1687 PDSISGTNGDLTI
+1687 
-1700 DATGHW
+1700 
-1706 VFIANSAFNQLNVGD
+1706 
-1721 KVEETFTVS
+1721 
-1730 SIDGTPSTIK
+1730 
-1740 VTINGTNDAATVSS
+1740 
-1754 ATVAIDETDK
+1754 
-1764 AVTTSG
+1764 
-1770 TLTSTDVDN
+1770 
-1779 PDNTF
+1779 
-1784 TPDSIGGTNGNLT
+1784 
-1797 IDANGHWIFT
+1797 
-1807 ANSAFNQLNIGDKV
+1807 
-1821 EESFTVSSVDGT
+1821 
-1833 PSTIKVMINGTNDTA
+1833 
-1848 TVSSATVAID
+1848 
-1858 ETDKA
+1858 
-1863 VTTSGTL
+1863 
-1870 TSTDV
+1870 
-1875 DNPDN
+1875 
-1880 TFTPD
+1880 
-1885 SISGTNGDLTIDA
+1885 
-1898 NGHWAFTAN
+1898 
-1907 SAFNQL
+1907 
-1913 NVGDKVEETF
+1913 
-1923 TVSSVDGTPST
+1923 
-1934 IKVTING
+1934 
-1941 TNDAATVSSATVAID
+1941 
-1956 ETDKAVTTSGTLT
+1956 
-1969 STDVDNP
+1969 
-1976 DNTFTPDSISGTNGD
+1976 
-1991 LTIDANGH
+1991 
-1999 WVFTASSSFNQLNVG
+1999 
-2014 DKVEETFTV
+2014 
-2023 SSIDGTASTIKVTI
+2023 STIKVTI

-2086 NGNLTIGANGQWTFT
+2086 NG
-2101 PNSAF
+2101 
-2106 NQLNVGDKVEETFTV
+2106 
-2121 TSVDGTPSTI
+2121 
-2131 KVTING
+2131 
-2137 TNDAATVS
+2137 
-2145 SATIA
+2145 
-2150 IDETDKA
+2150 
-2157 VTTSGTLTSTDVD
+2157 
-2170 NPDNTFTPDSIAG
+2170 
-2183 TNGNL
+2183 
-2188 TIGANGQWT
+2188 
-2197 FTANSAFNQ
+2197 
-2206 LNVGDKVE
+2206 
-2214 ETFTV
+2214 
-2219 SSVDGTPSTI
+2219 
-2229 KVTING
+2229 
-2235 TNDKAT
+2235 
-2241 VSSATV
+2241 
-2247 AIDETDK
+2247 
-2254 AVTTSGTLISNDV
+2254 
-2267 DNPDNAFTP
+2267 
-2276 DSISGTNGDL
+2276 
-2286 TIDANG
+2286 
-2292 HWVFT
+2292 
-2297 ANSAF
+2297 
-2302 NQLNVGDKVEETFT
+2302 
-2316 VSSIDGTPSTIKV
+2316 
-2329 TINGTNDAATVSS
+2329 
-2342 ATVAIDETDK
+2342 
-2352 AVTTSGTL
+2352 
-2360 TSTDVDN
+2360 
-2367 PDNAFTPDSI
+2367 
-2377 SGTNG
+2377 
-2382 DLTIDANGHW
+2382 
-2392 TFTANSAFNQLNVGD
+2392 
-2407 KVEET
+2407 
-2412 FTVSSVDGTP
+2412 
-2422 STIKVTING
+2422 
-2431 TNDAATVSS
+2431 
-2440 ATVAIDET
+2440 
-2448 DKATTTSGTLTST
+2448 
-2461 DVDNPDNTFTPDS
+2461 
-2474 ITGANGD
+2474 D

-2512 VSSVDGT
+2512 VSSIDGT

-2531 DVATVSTA
+2531 D
-2539 TVSVD
+2539 
-2544 ETDKAVTTS
+2544 
-2553 GTLTSTDVD
+2553 
-2562 NPDNTFTP
+2562 
-2570 DSIVGAN
+2570 
-2577 GDLTIDA
+2577 
-2584 NGHWVFTAN
+2584 
-2593 SAFNQLNVG
+2593 
-2602 DKVEET
+2602 
-2608 FTVTSVDGTPSTI
+2608 
-2621 KVTINGTNDAA
+2621 
-2632 TVSSATVA
+2632 
-2640 IDETDKAVTT
+2640 
-2650 SGTLTSTDVDNT
+2650 
-2662 DNTFTPDSVVGS
+2662 
-2674 NGDLT
+2674 
-2679 IDANGHWTFTANSA
+2679 
-2693 FNQLNVG
+2693 
-2700 DKVEETFTVSS
+2700 
-2711 IDGTPSTI
+2711 
-2719 KVTINGTND
+2719 
-2728 AATVSSATVA
+2728 
-2738 IDETDKAVTTSGTL
+2738 
-2752 TNTDVDNP
+2752 
-2760 DNTFTPDSISGTNG
+2760 
-2774 DLTIDTNGH
+2774 
-2783 WVFTANSTFNQLNVG
+2783 
-2798 DKVEETFTV
+2798 
-2807 SSIDGTPSTIKITI
+2807 
-2821 NGTNDK
+2821 K
-2827 AVISGTSAGA
+2827 AVISGASTGV
-2837 VTEESQLQT
+2837 VTEESQLKT

-2859 GHFSNT
+2859 AHFSNT

-2962 FSNTDI
+2962 FSNIDI

-2974 LHLTDNGTWTYDL
+2974 LHLTDTGTWTYDL

-2995 ALGKGATATDTITVN
+2995 TLGKGATATDTITVN

-3093 TVQALGKGAATTD
+3093 TVQALGKSAATTD

-3131 IITGTNTGA
+3131 VITGTNTGA

-3229 GTQKTILITING
+3229 GTQKTILVTING

-3299 PDANYNGPASV
+3299 PDANYNGPATV

-3335 PVINPIVPV
+3335 PVINSIVPV
-3344 SATEDGAVVTG
+3344 NATEDGAVVTG
-3355 QLTSTDIDTG
+3355 QLTSTDIDAG

-3447 EDVSVNPQSNEL
+3447 EDVSANPQSNEL

-3465 DIVDIDTGEGSFIS
+3465 DIVDIDTGEGSFVS

-3537 VVVTINGTNDTAVI
+3537 VVVTINGTNDKAVI
-3551 GGTSAGAVTE
+3551 GGSNTGAVTE
-3561 ETQLQTSGTLT
+3561 ESQLQTSGTLT
-3572 VTDTDTG
+3572 VTDVDTG

-3588 QGTLGTLHLT
+3588 QGSLGTLHLT

-3733 AGSLSHI
+3733 AGSLTHI

-3863 VKDAHGDV
+3863 VKDAHGGV

-4001 SITATTL
+4001 TITATTL

-4019 QVSQFGFS
+4019 QSSQFGFN

-4043 PSATQGK
+4043 PPATQGK

-4071 LQFIP
+4071 LQFVP

-4093 HDDSQE
+4093 HTDSAE
-4099 ATNTLH
+4099 ATNTFH

-4314 DYNGQI
+4314 DYNGQV

-4393 QYSQFGESTVHDPFG
+4393 QYSQFGESAVHDPFG

-4431 AQGQTETVI
+4431 AQGQTETVV

-4506 PPATQGKFVLD
+4506 PSATQGKFLLD
-4517 GHDVTAGQHI
+4517 GHDITTGQHI
-4527 PTADISKLQFVPA
+4527 STANISKLQFVPA
-4540 QDFNGDVQFKYTVN
+4540 QDFNGDVQFKFTVN
-4554 DGHDDSQEAT
+4554 DGHEDSLEAT

-4572 GDTAVITGT
+4572 GDAAVITGA

-4602 LGMAKLTNDP
+4602 PGMAKLTNDP

-4624 DTGEAQFDTKGIGY
+4624 DTGEAQFDTKGVGY

-4716 STGTED
+4716 ATGTED
-4722 TALTFTKADLLA
+4722 TTLTFTKADLLA

-4773 DYNGQVHFSYDVTD
+4773 DYNGQVHFTYDVTD

-4806 AATFTG
+4806 AATFSG
-4812 DSSSIKEDTN
+4812 DSGSIGEDTN
-4822 IHHNAH
+4822 LQHNIH
-4828 ITGSATIPDALSCHG
+4828 ISGQPTIPDALICQG
-4843 HLIVSDADGHG
+4843 HLVISDVDGQG

-4863 PKISLDGTYGHFDI
+4863 SLVSQDGTYGHFI
-4877 TSTGTWVY
+4877 VKPNGSWLYT
-4885 KADNKSTP
+4885 ADNNSVP

-4918 ITVTINGTTD
+4918 ITVTINGTSD
-4928 DPTLHSL
+4928 DPVLHSL

-4954 GTDQGLSGA
+4954 GTDQGLIGA

-4968 SNAHLVLQDI
+4968 SNVHLVLQDI

-5093 VTISSIPSHGSLLLN
+5093 VTISSIPSHGLLLLN

-5244 YFSSGVSGLGAVQ
+5244 YFSSGVSGLGGVQ

-5500 LHQPVVTTTQ
+5500 PHQPVVTATQ

-5565 DGSTPVGHSVSDA
+5565 DGSTPVGQSVSDA

-5663 LDVNRTQHTGVVDA
+5663 LDVNGTQHTGVVDA

-5696 KIEASVAVTDTAG
+5696 KIEASVAVTDSAG

-5724 QVSVPTITFENAGAD
+5724 QVSVPTITYENAGAD

-5770 LVVNG
+5770 LIVNG

-6014 AAAYLDALGIKP
+6014 AAAYLDVLGIKP

-6047 DQQDA
+6047 DQPDA
-6052 TTHDQAHLDM
+6052 ATHDQAHLDI

-6083 NDIDGLPDIDPNS
+6083 HNDIDGLPDIDPNS

>member
-1 MANKKN
+1 
-7 VETNKK
+7 
-13 NTEIKNKKS
+13 
-22 NEIEQKKP
+22 
-30 TQKKKRRLHSH
+30 
-41 LKVNIPLFQSL
+41 
-52 MMILPSLAKHAA
+52 
-64 AESIDNSSDAADQV
+64 
-78 TANNV
+78 
-83 TEKDVTDDHSK
+83 
-94 ADSSAVAL
+94 
-102 QEAQT
+102 
-107 SDSDVNSTLNAS
+107 
-119 HAPHGSS
+119 
-126 SHLVPSHHL
+126 
-135 STLSHPQVHY
+135 
-145 IPSVSMP
+145 
-152 TISSGSNGQPTH
+152 
-164 SNAPKTPALPV
+164 
-175 TFMPEVIKG
+175 
-184 TYGELHVD
+184 
-192 ANGQYTF
+192 
-199 VLNPNSPQYIL
+199 
-210 LNQHQPG
+210 
-217 TDHFALH
+217 
-224 LSNGSSIIVQIPVT
+224 
-238 GKQDTPSISGDL
+238 
-250 TGVVTEDHNIDSQGL
+250 
-265 LHANGKIDV
+265 
-274 IDPDQ
+274 
-279 NESSVTPEVISGK
+279 
-292 YGSLTIDAD
+292 
-301 GHWQYQVDNSLSN
+301 
-314 VQALTAAT
+314 
-322 SLHESFTIHTKDGT
+322 
-336 PQTIDMTIGGNDDN
+336 
-350 AVITGMGKGS
+350 
-360 VTEES
+360 
-365 QLQTS
+365 
-370 GTLSVI
+370 
-376 DADTGEAHFSN
+376 
-387 TDIVGSFGTLHLTD
+387 
-401 SGKWTYD
+401 
-408 LDNTNPAVQALGQGS
+408 
-423 TATDPFTVH
+423 
-432 SADGTPHNVTIN
+432 
-444 VRGTNDNPVV
+444 
-454 SSQSPHLPSK
+454 
-464 ANISAPPSGLGKTIY
+464 
-479 EDVNV
+479 
-484 QNGHLHTGGQ
+484 
-494 LHVDDKDFNESTFL
+494 
-508 PENLH
+508 
-513 GAYGELKLT
+513 
-522 SQGTWSYIAN
+522 
-532 NNNPNIEQLNNG
+532 
-544 DTLTE
+544 
-549 RFKIHTKDGSVF
+549 
-561 ELNVYI
+561 
-567 NGTNDKATVS
+567 
-577 TATVSIDET
+577 
-586 DRAVTASG
+586 
-594 TLTSTDV
+594 
-601 DNADNTFTPNSISGT
+601 
-616 NGDLTI
+616 
-622 DANGHWSFT
+622 NGHWVFT

-651 SSVDGTPSTIKVTIN
+651 SSVDGTTSTIKVMIN
-666 GTNDK
+666 GTNDA
-671 ATVSSAT
+671 ATISSAT
-678 VTIDETDKA
+678 VSVDETDKA

-698 VDNPDNTFT
+698 VDNPDN
-707 PGSISG
+707 
-713 TNGDLTIDA
+713 A
-722 NGHWTFTA
+722 
-730 NSTFNQLNVGDKVE
+730 
-744 ETFTVSS
+744 
-751 IDGTTSTIKVT
+751 
-762 LNGTND
+762 
-768 KATVSSATV
+768 
-777 AIDEIDKAV
+777 
-786 TTSGTLTSTDVDNP
+786 
-800 NNTFT
+800 FT

-820 NGHWAF
+820 
-826 AANSAFNQLNVG
+826 S
-838 DKVEESFT
+838 
-846 VSSVDGTPSTIK
+846 
-858 VTINGTN
+858 
-865 DAATV
+865 
-870 SSATVAI
+870 
-877 DETDTAISTSGTL
+877 
-890 TSTDVDNPDNA
+890 
-901 FTPDS
+901 
-906 ITGTNGDLTIDANG
+906 G

-960 GTNDAAT
+960 GTND
-967 VSTATVA
+967 
-974 VDETDTAISTSGT
+974 
-987 LTSTNVDNPDNAFT
+987 
-1001 PDSITGTN
+1001 
-1009 GDLTI
+1009 
-1014 DANGHWN
+1014 
-1021 FTANSAFNQ
+1021 
-1030 LNVGDKIEE
+1030 
-1039 TFTVSSIDGTT
+1039 
-1050 STIKVM
+1050 
-1056 INGTNDTATVSTATV
+1056 
-1071 SVDETDSAI
+1071 
-1080 TTSGTLTSTDV
+1080 
-1091 DNPDNTFTPDSIA
+1091 
-1104 GTNGDL
+1104 
-1110 TIDANGLWSF
+1110 
-1120 TANSAF
+1120 
-1126 NQLNVG
+1126 
-1132 DKVEETFTV
+1132 
-1141 SSVDGTT
+1141 
-1148 STIKVTINGTNDAAT
+1148 
-1163 VSSATVAIDETD
+1163 
-1175 KATTTSGTLTS
+1175 
-1186 TDVDNPD
+1186 
-1193 NAFTPD
+1193 
-1199 SISGTNGDLTIDAT
+1199 
-1213 GHWVFT
+1213 
-1219 ANSAFNQLNIGDK
+1219 
-1232 VEETFTVSS
+1232 
-1241 IDGTPSTI
+1241 
-1249 KVTING
+1249 
-1255 TNDTAT
+1255 
-1261 VSSATVAIDET
+1261 
-1272 DKAVTTSGTLTSID
+1272 
-1286 VDNPDNAFTPDSI
+1286 
-1299 SGTNGDLTIDANGH
+1299 
-1313 WVFTANSAFNQLN
+1313 
-1326 VGDKVEETFTVSSV
+1326 
-1340 DGTPSTIK
+1340 
-1348 VTING
+1348 
-1353 TNDTATV
+1353 
-1360 SSATVAIDET
+1360 
-1370 DIAVTTSGTLTS
+1370 
-1382 TDVDNPDNAFTPDSI
+1382 
-1397 AGTNGNLTID
+1397 
-1407 TNGHWTFTAN
+1407 
-1417 SAFNQLNVGD
+1417 
-1427 KVEETFT
+1427 
-1434 VSSIDGTPSTIKVT
+1434 
-1448 INGTNDA
+1448 
-1455 ATVSTATVSV
+1455 
-1465 DETDKAVTTSGTLTS
+1465 
-1480 TDVDNPDNT
+1480 
-1489 FAPDSISG
+1489 
-1497 TNGDL
+1497 
-1502 TIDATGHWVFIANS
+1502 
-1516 AFNQLNVGDKVEET
+1516 
-1530 FTVSSIDGT
+1530 
-1539 PSTIKVTINGTN
+1539 
-1551 DAATVSSAT
+1551 
-1560 VAIDETDKAVTTS
+1560 
-1573 GTLTSTDVDN
+1573 
-1583 PDNAFQP
+1583 
-1590 DSISGTNGDLIID
+1590 
-1603 ASGHWMFTANSAFN
+1603 
-1617 QLNVGDKVE
+1617 
-1626 ETFTMS
+1626 
-1632 SVDGTPST
+1632 
-1640 IKVTINGTND
+1640 
-1650 TATVSSATVA
+1650 
-1660 IDETDKAVTTSG
+1660 
-1672 TLTSIDVDNPDNAFT
+1672 
-1687 PDSISGTNGDLTI
+1687 
-1700 DATGHW
+1700 
-1706 VFIANSAFNQLNVGD
+1706 
-1721 KVEETFTVS
+1721 
-1730 SIDGTPSTIK
+1730 
-1740 VTINGTNDAATVSS
+1740 
-1754 ATVAIDETDK
+1754 
-1764 AVTTSG
+1764 
-1770 TLTSTDVDN
+1770 
-1779 PDNTF
+1779 
-1784 TPDSIGGTNGNLT
+1784 
-1797 IDANGHWIFT
+1797 
-1807 ANSAFNQLNIGDKV
+1807 
-1821 EESFTVSSVDGT
+1821 
-1833 PSTIKVMINGTNDTA
+1833 
-1848 TVSSATVAID
+1848 
-1858 ETDKA
+1858 
-1863 VTTSGTL
+1863 
-1870 TSTDV
+1870 
-1875 DNPDN
+1875 
-1880 TFTPD
+1880 
-1885 SISGTNGDLTIDA
+1885 
-1898 NGHWAFTAN
+1898 
-1907 SAFNQL
+1907 
-1913 NVGDKVEETF
+1913 
-1923 TVSSVDGTPST
+1923 
-1934 IKVTING
+1934 
-1941 TNDAATVSSATVAID
+1941 
-1956 ETDKAVTTSGTLT
+1956 
-1969 STDVDNP
+1969 
-1976 DNTFTPDSISGTNGD
+1976 
-1991 LTIDANGH
+1991 
-1999 WVFTASSSFNQLNVG
+1999 
-2014 DKVEETFTV
+2014 
-2023 SSIDGTASTIKVTI
+2023 
-2037 NGTNDKATV
+2037 
-2046 STATVS
+2046 
-2052 VDETDK
+2052 
-2058 AVTTSGTLTSTDV
+2058 
-2071 DNPDNTFTPDSITGT
+2071 
-2086 NGNLTIGANGQWTFT
+2086 
-2101 PNSAF
+2101 
-2106 NQLNVGDKVEETFTV
+2106 
-2121 TSVDGTPSTI
+2121 
-2131 KVTING
+2131 
-2137 TNDAATVS
+2137 
-2145 SATIA
+2145 
-2150 IDETDKA
+2150 
-2157 VTTSGTLTSTDVD
+2157 
-2170 NPDNTFTPDSIAG
+2170 
-2183 TNGNL
+2183 
-2188 TIGANGQWT
+2188 
-2197 FTANSAFNQ
+2197 
-2206 LNVGDKVE
+2206 
-2214 ETFTV
+2214 
-2219 SSVDGTPSTI
+2219 
-2229 KVTING
+2229 
-2235 TNDKAT
+2235 
-2241 VSSATV
+2241 
-2247 AIDETDK
+2247 
-2254 AVTTSGTLISNDV
+2254 
-2267 DNPDNAFTP
+2267 
-2276 DSISGTNGDL
+2276 
-2286 TIDANG
+2286 
-2292 HWVFT
+2292 
-2297 ANSAF
+2297 
-2302 NQLNVGDKVEETFT
+2302 
-2316 VSSIDGTPSTIKV
+2316 
-2329 TINGTNDAATVSS
+2329 
-2342 ATVAIDETDK
+2342 
-2352 AVTTSGTL
+2352 
-2360 TSTDVDN
+2360 
-2367 PDNAFTPDSI
+2367 
-2377 SGTNG
+2377 
-2382 DLTIDANGHW
+2382 
-2392 TFTANSAFNQLNVGD
+2392 
-2407 KVEET
+2407 
-2412 FTVSSVDGTP
+2412 
-2422 STIKVTING
+2422 
-2431 TNDAATVSS
+2431 
-2440 ATVAIDET
+2440 
-2448 DKATTTSGTLTST
+2448 
-2461 DVDNPDNTFTPDS
+2461 
-2474 ITGANGD
+2474 
-2481 LTIDA
+2481 
-2486 NGHWAFTANSA
+2486 
-2497 FNQLNVGDKVEETFT
+2497 
-2512 VSSVDGT
+2512 
-2519 SSTIKV
+2519 
-2525 TINGTN
+2525 
-2531 DVATVSTA
+2531 
-2539 TVSVD
+2539 
-2544 ETDKAVTTS
+2544 
-2553 GTLTSTDVD
+2553 
-2562 NPDNTFTP
+2562 
-2570 DSIVGAN
+2570 
-2577 GDLTIDA
+2577 
-2584 NGHWVFTAN
+2584 
-2593 SAFNQLNVG
+2593 
-2602 DKVEET
+2602 
-2608 FTVTSVDGTPSTI
+2608 
-2621 KVTINGTNDAA
+2621 
-2632 TVSSATVA
+2632 
-2640 IDETDKAVTT
+2640 
-2650 SGTLTSTDVDNT
+2650 
-2662 DNTFTPDSVVGS
+2662 
-2674 NGDLT
+2674 
-2679 IDANGHWTFTANSA
+2679 
-2693 FNQLNVG
+2693 
-2700 DKVEETFTVSS
+2700 
-2711 IDGTPSTI
+2711 
-2719 KVTINGTND
+2719 
-2728 AATVSSATVA
+2728 
-2738 IDETDKAVTTSGTL
+2738 
-2752 TNTDVDNP
+2752 
-2760 DNTFTPDSISGTNG
+2760 
-2774 DLTIDTNGH
+2774 
-2783 WVFTANSTFNQLNVG
+2783 
-2798 DKVEETFTV
+2798 
-2807 SSIDGTPSTIKITI
+2807 
-2821 NGTNDK
+2821 K
-2827 AVISGTSAGA
+2827 AVISGTSTGV
-2837 VTEESQLQT
+2837 VTEESQLKA

-2859 GHFSNT
+2859 AHFSNN
-2865 DIAGTLGTLHLTN
+2865 DIAGTLGTLHLTD

-2890 PTVQALGKGTTAT
+2890 PTVQALGANKTAT

-2911 DGTPHQITITVN
+2911 DGTTHQVTITVN

-2932 GTNSGAVTEESQ
+2932 GTSSGSVTEESQ

-2968 AGTLGT
+2968 VGNMGT
-2974 LHLTDNGTWTYDL
+2974 LHLTDSGYWTYVL
-2987 DNTNPQVQ
+2987 DNTNPNVQ
-2995 ALGKGATATDTITVN
+2995 ALGK
-3010 SADGTPHQITITVN
+3010 
-3024 GTNDTAV
+3024 
-3031 IGGTSAGAVT
+3031 
-3041 EETQL
+3041 
-3046 QTSGSLTITDTDTGE
+3046 
-3061 AHFSNTDIK
+3061 
-3070 GSLGTLHLTDAGQWT
+3070 
-3085 YDLDNTNP
+3085 
-3093 TVQALGKGAATTD
+3093 
-3106 TITVTS
+3106 
-3112 ADGTTHQVTI
+3112 
-3122 AVNGTNDKA
+3122 
-3131 IITGTNTGA
+3131 
-3140 VTEDQDLTNQ
+3140 
-3150 LNVHPNY
+3150 
-3157 MLTQG
+3157 
-3162 KLFITDV
+3162 
-3169 DTNEATFPMQSGI
+3169 
-3182 VGDHGIGSFTLIPSG
+3182 
-3197 IWLFSADSK
+3197 
-3206 QAAVQALGVG
+3206 
-3216 ETLTESTTITSVD
+3216 
-3229 GTQKTILITING
+3229 
-3241 TNDAPVITPVATQT
+3241 
-3255 VTEDGSKTIT
+3255 
-3265 FHATDIDTTDT
+3265 
-3276 LTPSVSATHGS
+3276 
-3287 ASLNA
+3287 
-3292 QGEIVFT
+3292 
-3299 PDANYNGPASV
+3299 
-3310 VLSVTDGHTTTSQTI
+3310 
-3325 NVDVTPANDA
+3325 
-3335 PVINPIVPV
+3335 
-3344 SATEDGAVVTG
+3344 
-3355 QLTSTDIDTG
+3355 
-3365 DTATF
+3365 
-3370 TTTST
+3370 
-3375 QGGFTLNA
+3375 
-3383 DGSYNLDPTDAS
+3383 
-3395 FQHLKAGEISTFTI
+3395 
-3409 PVTVTDS
+3409 
-3416 AGATDTKDLVITVT
+3416 
-3430 GTNDTPV
+3430 
-3437 ISGVDTGALK
+3437 
-3447 EDVSVNPQSNEL
+3447 
-3459 TATGKL
+3459 
-3465 DIVDIDTGEGSFIS
+3465 
-3479 HGFNKTALQGH
+3479 
-3490 YGKLEISQD
+3490 
-3499 GSWSYSADNS
+3499 
-3509 QTAIQSLGEG
+3509 
-3519 EQLTDTIKV
+3519 
-3528 TSKDGTTHD
+3528 
-3537 VVVTINGTNDTAVI
+3537 
-3551 GGTSAGAVTE
+3551 
-3561 ETQLQTSGTLT
+3561 
-3572 VTDTDTG
+3572 
-3579 EAHFANTDI
+3579 
-3588 QGTLGTLHLT
+3588 
-3598 DNGAWTYDLD
+3598 
-3608 NTNPAVQALGNG
+3608 G

-3627 TVHSADGTPHQVTIT
+3627 TVHSADGTPHQVTIK

-3733 AGSLSHI
+3733 AGSLTHI

-3863 VKDAHGDV
+3863 VKDAHGGV

-4019 QVSQFGFS
+4019 QSSQFGFN

-4043 PSATQGK
+4043 PPATQGK
-4050 FVLDGHDV
+4050 FVLDGHDI

-4071 LQFIP
+4071 LQFVP

-4093 HDDSQE
+4093 HTDSAE

-4284 LGKLTVANLH
+4284 LGKLTVANL
-4294 ADHGSILDNQDGT
+4294 
-4307 YTFTPTK
+4307 
-4314 DYNGQI
+4314 
-4320 HFSYDVT
+4320 
-4327 DAHGGTTHT
+4327 
-4336 GASTTL
+4336 
-4342 TATPDG
+4342 
-4348 AIISEVTTD
+4348 
-4357 HVTEDGSHSSHN
+4357 
-4369 AGVTTELANGRLQV
+4369 
-4383 VDPDSGENKF
+4383 
-4393 QYSQFGESTVHDPFG
+4393 
-4408 GMLRIDSMGNWG
+4408 
-4420 YSVNNANLQHL
+4420 
-4431 AQGQTETVI
+4431 
-4440 YRVHSYDGTAYELH
+4440 
-4454 IDVVGTND
+4454 
-4462 APTVTQVAL
+4462 
-4471 SNGTEDTHYQM
+4471 
-4482 QASQFGFT
+4482 
-4490 DVDSG
+4490 
-4495 DTLHSVAITDL
+4495 
-4506 PPATQGKFVLD
+4506 
-4517 GHDVTAGQHI
+4517 
-4527 PTADISKLQFVPA
+4527 
-4540 QDFNGDVQFKYTVN
+4540 
-4554 DGHDDSQEAT
+4554 
-4564 NTLHIDAV
+4564 
-4572 GDTAVITGT
+4572 
-4581 TTGDVDEGHGTYHDR
+4581 
-4596 SPNYAQ
+4596 
-4602 LGMAKLTNDP
+4602 
-4612 LYTDGKLEIIDP
+4612 
-4624 DTGEAQFDTKGIGY
+4624 
-4638 SYHGTYGQLILN
+4638 
-4650 ADGNWHYKVTVGSN
+4650 
-4664 QQNVATKIDQL
+4664 
-4675 GDGQELTD
+4675 
-4683 TITIYSKDGTAQDI
+4683 
-4697 VITIHG
+4697 
-4703 DNDRPYISSEVTL
+4703 
-4716 STGTED
+4716 
-4722 TALTFTKADLLA
+4722 
-4734 NTVDV
+4734 
-4739 DANDA
+4739 
-4744 GKLSIANLLVDHGS
+4744 LVDHGS

-4806 AATFTG
+4806 AATFAG

-4928 DPTLHSL
+4928 DPVLHSL

-5093 VTISSIPSHGSLLLN
+5093 VTISSIPSHGLLLLN

-5226 DDVSASDVSSLI
+5226 DNVSASDVSSLI

-5257 FTANDGHLDSKEGS
+5257 FTANDGHLDSKEGA

-5437 IYTPNTSITGMSYNS
+5437 VYTPNTSITGMSYNS

-5500 LHQPVVTTTQ
+5500 PHQPVVTATQ

-5663 LDVNRTQHTGVVDA
+5663 LDVNGTQHTGVVDA

-5775 QDHVLDA
+5775 QDHVLNA

-5962 SHPAPPPPP
+5962 SYPAPPPPP

-6006 DQKTSHHG
+6006 DQKSSHHG

-6047 DQQDA
+6047 DQPDA
-6052 TTHDQAHLDM
+6052 ATHDQAHLDM

-6083 NDIDGLPDIDPNS
+6083 HNDIDGLPDIDPNS